1 MSQRFD
7 IVHIDFQANA
17 RGANAA
23 IESMRQGAEK
33 CKQQVKD
40 LKEQLEKGKKAN
52 LPTSD
57 IQKLEDSLK
66 AARKEFRQ
74 WDSAYNQLIKGMRTL
89 DIAVK
94 AFNDGSLAKMNAAFQ
109 KSAYNAAKLQKTRL
123 NPESQ
128 TFKKDSIELQAL
140 MDAAQRNLSSLNTV
154 ANQVI
159 KTVQNGGKVSRNAVT
174 EELQQQRELLS
185 VLSETDKGYA
195 QTQRRVAMLDHIL
208 KSIGGSYDYIRQNIS
223 DTNKVSD
230 DTLRK
235 MYDELKQ
242 VNNEGKVTQQVMR
255 ENATAM
261 REIRKEQNR
270 RVESVL
276 GGDLG
281 KQSEA
286 SIRNAIANARE
297 LIQVYGTSSKRAQT
311 LAAQIVNAES
321 YLKTVG
327 VEAARAAKQQADA
340 VQLAADKY
348 KMMQDRIKN
357 IGSLSQSALTE
368 TQKFWQAQLEGANVG
383 SAAYKRA
390 ERALNAIAK
399 QQRELTI
406 AMSQQSASKLSR
418 KNLSTLSESELRESV
433 AAAKQL
439 AASMKP
445 TDKAYKDLINN
456 IIRAEE
462 YVKSFGLEGQRS
474 AHQAA
479 EQMKVMNDRM
489 LHLSTLSDGAL
500 EETRKFWQEQ
510 MNGAERGSKAYT
522 EFETKMQEVVDRQK
536 QLAVSQNKN
545 AAMSL
550 MPGTSA
556 LKTMGEGEI
565 RKAIEAAR
573 EYQKTLAADTNE
585 YTKLSG
591 AIFNAEEYLRK
602 YGVEADKARLKEEQL
617 KTVMTDRLNSLT
629 RLSQSALAETKQY
642 WQAQLQGAERSS
654 AAYQTAEAN
663 LKSITRLETL
673 RKEVQSQQVLT
684 KPDNY
689 GDVEIRQA
697 IKAMEELR
705 DAQAHG
711 SKKWEEYNQHVLNGK
726 KYLDE
731 WAQTDS
737 LMKFEGQMNN
747 LTTLSDNALAETKK
761 FWETMV
767 AGAAK
772 GSSELTQYEARL
784 KAVKQEESARVQLS
798 NEMAA
803 QKLGGGLRLLSEG
816 EIRKSIEA
824 AREYQ
829 KTLKID
835 SDEYRNLSKN
845 IVDAESYVRK
855 YGVEAQR
862 SAQKDIEAQEKANAE
877 RQKTIQLMQDQ
888 LQKQGVGLSESAL
901 KAQHQYWQ
909 RLIDDPKTA
918 AGSLQQYK
926 DNLEE
931 VEGLQKLMV
940 LRKGQNALDFFR
952 GDTSD
957 ASADEIKKNADALK
971 TYRDSLP
978 RQNEAAIIQEINGYL
993 AQAGQSASGAASQM
1007 MSLRDAFRI
1016 GLQGGNGIFKG
1027 TPEQLRQAKQVLQE
1041 TLATTEKGSK
1051 RFEQLRRALDGI
1063 ALEEKRVGAVTKE
1076 MQAVLDQPK
1085 GRSFNELKIAV
1096 EEGRKQLNSM
1106 SRTTKEAQKAY
1117 DELAAKVRA
1126 ADLELKTLQNT
1137 EKGTTSSFEKA
1148 VSRLKTYI
1156 TLYMGTAVAMQK
1168 LGTTVSDL
1176 MTLSDKMGEV
1186 RKTTGFTAEQVG
1198 RLSDNLTKLDTR
1210 TPVQNL
1216 MEISAA
1222 AGQLGLTSLED
1233 VQGFTEAANM
1243 MLIALPEMGQEAAT
1257 EMMKIAIATGE
1268 VKKIQDQMR
1277 KGMIDGSSASAVAME
1292 KIGSTIDR
1300 LRATTAA
1307 SAPPIADFV
1316 KRVGAVGAQSGIT
1329 VDQVAALGATVNSL
1343 GMGTEMA
1350 ATVVSRMIPALKNH
1364 AFDLAQAIGVTP
1376 DTIRNLVDGGKGME
1390 AILMILQHIK
1400 EQNLNADGIDKLLGI
1415 GGMGE
1420 IMKEL
1425 DQRGARA
1432 GIVFAGLSQN
1442 VDELRKNLI
1451 TANDAYTEG
1460 TAIQDEYNKMN
1471 DTTAAK
1477 WERLKNQMEEFFVS
1491 DANQRVLGYLI
1502 DALRVVVNLL
1512 TGDGGVSVAF
1522 RSLIVLAATWKL
1534 GIANMAVGVVQSFSK
1549 IGEAIGLV
1557 KSKMTALQKANI
1569 WLALATAVAYVA
1581 YKFITYKNAI
1591 DKASEAL
1598 GKAKENIA
1606 EAEERFE
1613 GYWKKIENTN
1623 NALLRAQSYHN
1634 GLSAEVDKLRQSTD
1648 KGSAATALLSKK
1660 QGELKNSENAVTK
1673 ASNDHRVAIGNLNSI
1688 YSKYLGFLLTER
1700 NYALMAADAHD
1711 KIAAAIRREMLAKE
1725 KDAAISEVRS
1735 KYTSD
1740 ISSDYG
1746 DLNQRLVNMGGLSR
1760 TQASR
1765 AMSALE
1771 KFLRTGF
1778 HYDSSRGVS
1787 MANVD
1792 VVSQLSRSGL
1802 NVKGAT
1808 AQQIAALWFNDYLRR
1823 TYNLSDN
1830 SRIHITG
1837 VQRTSDSKSGWQN
1850 AYTLHG
1856 NLRADYADT
1865 YFNRANEVGA
1875 VSEVFNTDIGVASD
1889 KEAKANANLLRK
1901 NTNIVQQAVKT
1912 ITSKKATNEQVGSA
1926 YEELANSLSGLDKA
1940 IENMDPIKDAKTIA
1954 YYKNLADSINKNK
1967 GIDKK
1972 RLQKSMQNVQNTVSL
1987 SERALAEDY
1996 TTETAGNI
2004 PKIDAGATSNPWGE
2018 NSDAASTDWGK
2029 MNAKELVA
2037 RRKQMN
2043 DFVKALQGDTDV
2055 KSVLAEDPALMKAIS
2070 EKKVSDD
2077 AASVIG
2083 WYNKQRLAIQDVL
2096 HSRFLT
2102 NTGNWQDPKKQKART
2117 AAKMVKDD
2125 MSYYLDEL
2133 DAYYTERKSK
2143 IEEAQSNGEITEAES
2158 WKRTLENEQT
2168 WRQRRAELQEMYAG
2182 KTAKITADEQQKIYD
2197 ILSLRTGD
2205 SSDMIKKTIGSTYG
2219 FIKAVGEK
2227 DAAAMRKIFGNLDK
2241 DIEGDFLKMNK
2252 AVSKQVQAM
2261 VDIINKERP
2270 FNKLTD
2276 NLQENLSK
2284 MGLLVPDL
2292 NAIREKIMDA
2302 VEPDKDALAKI
2313 DDDIQRERTRRLT
2326 FLLGEAE
2333 NAYSMTWDK
2342 LEADMR
2348 DKGMGL
2354 WADAILDSENAD
2366 TEKQALIA
2374 QLHTLYDDVQDAIKQ
2389 EASLMKKQTEI
2400 QWSDAIL
2407 PGNISMKQ
2415 TYEKAAASLGVEQG
2429 RVSRANS
2436 MIGAGALSDNV
2447 ASKLAIKQMQIQL
2460 KMQEHYYNLMR
2471 KIGEE
2476 RVADLKRQE
2485 QEARLR
2491 GDINKADQLAL
2502 DAKHAKMS
2510 LNLTLSEEE
2519 NALAKQHEDIVAR
2532 TEESQSKIYAMLK
2545 DWSTLFASS
2554 LQSLFEASN
2563 TGLGDYYDSL
2573 AKMRLTGEGS
2583 AGGTYVVIENSG
2595 TENATAHYESLDGEE
2610 ALKRQLEIQQQN
2622 AVADAWKKVMDDINN
2637 KISEQITDW
2646 INASLQNQALD
2657 NNTQALMQNTAAL
2670 YASINSQQ
2678 EDFGSDYLVGP
2689 DGVPNYL
2696 RSPESIDELPH
2707 AYRKR
2712 AGFLNNEQD
2721 ETPLPVWPTSEEDWQ
2736 QKQEQI
2742 GSLWTAYKEYG
2753 IAAKTEMAET
2763 LADVPGANS
2772 VLEMNTDQQNAQ
2784 LESVKTTYQDM
2795 VDASK
2800 DASQQMISNQQ
2811 AVNKTNTTTSRQ
2823 MVNTNK
2829 NAFAAMTAA
2838 ANMYGIAYQAMSND
2852 NLTTAQKVQMM
2863 IVQAAGQAAISMLTA
2878 SMAASTG
2885 ETAANAPG
2893 WVSRTLKDLGPIGG
2907 PVAVGVFTA
2916 LIGGLMGLAMSKITK
2931 SKSQIAQATGA
2942 SAGAGRLSTGMLTY
2956 AEGNVN
2962 EFTDPSTLTPG
2973 RSYNVDG
2980 ADGRTY
2986 RAKYMGANPT
2996 THITNGP
3003 EFHLVGESGREAII
3017 DAQTT
3022 RQIQMDDT
3030 GIWHD
3035 IQTLYNGGSIS
3046 AVRRRRSGVRAFA
3059 SGNIDE
3065 FDDVVAVTDGS
3076 TSASGS
3082 GSDATAALQ
3091 ASLDR
3096 NSEVLERALRDGIK
3110 GVFDVYGKGGL
3121 VDSYDRG
3128 KKQVNRHGEKY

>member
-1 MSQRFD
+1 MSQRYD

-23 IESMRQGAEK
+23 IESMRQGAER

-52 LPTSD
+52 LPTAD

-66 AARKEFRQ
+66 AARKELRQ

-123 NPESQ
+123 NPESG
-128 TFKKDSIELQAL
+128 TFKRDSMEMQAL
-140 MDAAQRNLSSLNTV
+140 MDAAQKNLSQLNTV

-159 KTVQNGGKVSRNAVT
+159 ATVRNGGKVSRNAVT
-174 EELQQQRELLS
+174 EELQQQKELLS

-208 KSIGGSYDYIRQNIS
+208 KTIGGSYDYIRQNIS

-230 DTLRK
+230 ETLRK
-235 MYDELKQ
+235 MYDELQQ
-242 VNNEGKVTQQVMR
+242 VNNAGQVTQQVMR
-255 ENATAM
+255 GNATAM

-286 SIRNAIANARE
+286 EIRNAIANARE

-327 VEAARAAKQQADA
+327 VEAARSAKQQADA

-368 TQKFWQAQLEGANVG
+368 TQKFWQAQLEGATVG

-418 KNLSTLSESELRESV
+418 KNLGALSESELRESIN
-433 AAAKQL
+433 AAKQL

-462 YVKSFGLEGQRS
+462 HVKSFGLEGQRS

-536 QLAVSQNKN
+536 QLAVSQNKQT
-545 AAMSL
+545 AATL
-550 MPGTSA
+550 PNFQN
-556 LKTMGEGEI
+556 MGEGEI
-565 RKAIEAAR
+565 RRAIEAAR
-573 EYQKTLAADTNE
+573 EYQKTL
-585 YTKLSG
+585 
-591 AIFNAEEYLRK
+591 
-602 YGVEADKARLKEEQL
+602 Q
-617 KTVMTDRLNSLT
+617 
-629 RLSQSALAETKQY
+629 
-642 WQAQLQGAERSS
+642 
-654 AAYQTAEAN
+654 
-663 LKSITRLETL
+663 
-673 RKEVQSQQVLT
+673 
-684 KPDNY
+684 
-689 GDVEIRQA
+689 
-697 IKAMEELR
+697 
-705 DAQAHG
+705 
-711 SKKWEEYNQHVLNGK
+711 
-726 KYLDE
+726 
-731 WAQTDS
+731 
-737 LMKFEGQMNN
+737 
-747 LTTLSDNALAETKK
+747 
-761 FWETMV
+761 
-767 AGAAK
+767 
-772 GSSELTQYEARL
+772 
-784 KAVKQEESARVQLS
+784 
-798 NEMAA
+798 
-803 QKLGGGLRLLSEG
+803 
-816 EIRKSIEA
+816 
-824 AREYQ
+824 
-829 KTLKID
+829 ID

-845 IVDAESYVRK
+845 IVDAEAYVRK

-877 RQKTIQLMQDQ
+877 RQKAIQLMQDQ
-888 LQKQGVGLSESAL
+888 LQKQGAGLSESAL

-926 DNLEE
+926 NNLEE

-940 LRKGQNALDFFR
+940 LKKGQNALDFFR

-978 RQNEAAIIQEINGYL
+978 RQADAAIIYEINGYL
-993 AQAGQSASGAASQM
+993 AQAGQSASGVASQM

-1016 GLQGGNGIFKG
+1016 GLQGGNGSFKG

-1051 RFEQLRRALDGI
+1051 QFEQLRSALDGI
-1063 ALEEKRVGAVTKE
+1063 ALEEKRVGDVTKE

-1117 DELAAKVRA
+1117 DELATKVRA

-1137 EKGTTSSFEKA
+1137 EKGTTSAFEKA

-1277 KGMIDGSSASAVAME
+1277 QGIIEGSSASAVAME

-1400 EQNLNADGIDKLLGI
+1400 DQNLNADGIDKLLGI

-1451 TANDAYTEG
+1451 TANDAYVEG

-1491 DANQRVLGYLI
+1491 DANQRALGILI

-1512 TGDGGVSVAF
+1512 TGDGGFSVAF
-1522 RSLIVLAATWKL
+1522 RSLIVLTATWRI
-1534 GIANMAVGVVQSFSK
+1534 GIASMAVGVVQAFSK

-1557 KSKMTALQKANI
+1557 KGKMTALQKANV
-1569 WLALATAVAYVA
+1569 WVALATAVAYVA
-1581 YKFITYKNAI
+1581 YKFITYKNAV

-1613 GYWKKIENTN
+1613 GYWEKLEKANKS
-1623 NALLRAQSYHN
+1623 LLKAQAYHN
-1634 GLSAEVDKLRQSTD
+1634 SLSAEVDKLRQSTD

-1660 QGELKNSENAVTK
+1660 QEELKNSENAVTK
-1673 ASNDHRVAIGNLNSI
+1673 ASNAHRVAIGNLNSI

-1700 NYALMAADAHD
+1700 NYALLAADAHD

-1740 ISSDYG
+1740 ISEDYG
-1746 DLNQRLVNMGGLSR
+1746 DLNQQLVNKGGLSR

-1778 HYDSSRGVS
+1778 HYDSSKGVS
-1787 MANVD
+1787 VANAD
-1792 VVSQLSRSGL
+1792 IISQFNRSGL
-1802 NVKGAT
+1802 DVEGAT
-1808 AQQIAALWFNDYLRR
+1808 AQQIAALWFNDYLRK
-1823 TYNLSDN
+1823 TYNLSDL
-1830 SRIHITG
+1830 SRGQITG
-1837 VQRTSDSKSGWQN
+1837 VQRTSNYKSGWQN
-1850 AYTLHG
+1850 EYTLYG

-1865 YFNRANEVGA
+1865 YFDRANEVGA
-1875 VSEVFNTDIGVASD
+1875 VSEVFNTDLGVESE
-1889 KEAKANANLLRK
+1889 KEAKANANLLRE
-1901 NTNIVQQAVKT
+1901 NTKIIQQAVKT
-1912 ITSKKATNEQVGSA
+1912 ITSKKATKEQVGGA
-1926 YEELANSLSGLDKA
+1926 YEDLANSLSGIDKA
-1940 IENMDPIKDAKTIA
+1940 VENMDPIKDAKTIA

-1967 GIDKK
+1967 DIDKK

-1996 TTETAGNI
+1996 TAGTVGNI
-2004 PKIDAGATSNPWGE
+2004 PKIDAGASSNPWGE
-2018 NSDAASTDWGK
+2018 NPDAASTDWGK

-2037 RRKQMN
+2037 RRQQMN

-2070 EKKVSDD
+2070 EKKVSGD
-2077 AASVIG
+2077 ADSVIG
-2083 WYNKQRLAIQDVL
+2083 WYNTQRLKIQDVL

-2102 NTGNWQDPKKQKART
+2102 NTGAWKDPKNQRA
-2117 AAKMVKDD
+2117 AAKKVKDE
-2125 MSYYLDEL
+2125 MSYYMDEL
-2133 DAYYTERKSK
+2133 DAYYTDRKSK
-2143 IEEAQSNGEITEAES
+2143 IEEAMSNGEITEAES
-2158 WKRTLENEQT
+2158 WKRTLENEQA

-2182 KTAKITADEQQKIYD
+2182 KTEKVTADEQQKIYD

-2227 DAAAMRKIFGNLDK
+2227 DAAAMHKILGKLDK

-2270 FNKLTD
+2270 FNSLTE
-2276 NLQENLSK
+2276 NLQTNLQK
-2284 MGLLVPDL
+2284 MDLLVPEL
-2292 NAIREKIMDA
+2292 NKKLKKIQDA
-2302 VEPDKDALAKI
+2302 VEPDKEAEAKI
-2313 DDDIQRERTRRLT
+2313 NDEIQQQTYLRTT

-2348 DKGMGL
+2348 KNGMGS
-2354 WADAILDSENAD
+2354 WADAILANEDAD
-2366 TEKQALIA
+2366 TAKQAVIA
-2374 QLHTLYDDVQDAIKQ
+2374 QLHSLYDDVQDAIKK

-2400 QWSDAIL
+2400 QWSDALL
-2407 PGNISMKQ
+2407 PNGMSIKDTYNRAISAIGIQ
-2415 TYEKAAASLGVEQG
+2415 SDST
-2429 RVSRANS
+2429 SRANS
-2436 MIGAGALSDNV
+2436 LINAGTSSQRV
-2447 ASKLAIKQMQIQL
+2447 ADQLAIKQMQIQL
-2460 KMQEHYYNLMR
+2460 NMQEHYYNIMR
-2471 KIGEE
+2471 KIGQE
-2476 RVADLKRQE
+2476 RIDDLERQKKAAE
-2485 QEARLR
+2485 LAGDKEKAARLAY
-2491 GDINKADQLAL
+2491 DAD
-2502 DAKHAKMS
+2502 HARAS
-2510 LNLTLSEEE
+2510 LNLAT
-2519 NALAKQHEDIVAR
+2519 
-2532 TEESQSKIYAMLK
+2532 TEEQVALDKQRADIIARMEESENRLYSSLRE
-2545 DWSTLFASS
+2545 WSSLLASS
-2554 LQSLFEASN
+2554 MQSLFEASN

-2583 AGGTYVVIENSG
+2583 AGGTYVVIDNSG
-2595 TENATAHYESLDGEE
+2595 TENASAHYESLDGEE
-2610 ALKRQLEIQQQN
+2610 ALKRQLEIEQQN
-2622 AVADAWKKVMDDINN
+2622 AVADAWKKVMDDINQ
-2637 KISEQITDW
+2637 KINDEITDW
-2646 INASLQNQALD
+2646 MNAALQNQAID
-2657 NNTQALMQNTAAL
+2657 ANTAAVN
-2670 YASINSQQ
+2670 INTAAVNALSAQLGSNVTQ
-2678 EDFGSDYLVGP
+2678 SGIGADKSGLGSTLEGGSEEEGGVPFYLNPESGQIPSSDYLMTDGNGESFKP
-2689 DGVPNYL
+2689 DWQM
-2696 RSPESIDELPH
+2696 SADELVEKGSNWA
-2707 AYRKR
+2707 AYYDMKTQ
-2712 AGFLNNEQD
+2712 ASNEST
-2721 ETPLPVWPTSEEDWQ
+2721 EAVISNA
-2736 QKQEQI
+2736 K
-2742 GSLWTAYKEYG
+2742 KE
-2753 IAAKTEMAET
+2753 A
-2763 LADVPGANS
+2763 LA
-2772 VLEMNTDQQNAQ
+2772 
-2784 LESVKTTYQDM
+2784 VK
-2795 VDASK
+2795 AS
-2800 DASQQMISNQQ
+2800 SNQQ
-2811 AVNKTNTTTSRQ
+2811 QTSTES
-2823 MVNTNK
+2823 M
-2829 NAFAAMTAA
+2829 FAKMAQA
-2838 ANMYGIAYQAMSND
+2838 ANLYGIAYQTMSND
-2852 NLTTAQKVQMM
+2852 NLSTSQKFELFALQS
-2863 IVQAAGQAAISMLTA
+2863 AGQAAIAMLTTDLFQEQA
-2878 SMAASTG
+2878 NQMVRMPGILGKLLGEMPYPAAMAAY
-2885 ETAANAPG
+2885 AA
-2893 WVSRTLKDLGPIGG
+2893 V
-2907 PVAVGVFTA
+2907 TA
-2916 LIGGLMGLAMSKITK
+2916 LMGGLMALATSRVTK
-2931 SKSQIAQATGA
+2931 SKSQIAQVTGA

-3003 EFHLVGESGREAII
+3003 EFHLVGERGREAII

-3046 AVRRRRSGVRAFA
+3046 AVRRRRGGVRAFA

-3065 FDDVVAVTDGS
+3065 FDDVVAVTDGG

-3082 GSDATAALQ
+3082 GSNATAALQ

-3110 GVFDVYGKGGL
+3110 GIFNVYGKGGL

>member
-1 MSQRFD
+1 MSQRYD

-23 IESMRQGAEK
+23 IESMRQGADR

-52 LPTSD
+52 LPTAE

-123 NPESQ
+123 NPESG
-128 TFKKDSIELQAL
+128 TFKQDSREMQAL
-140 MDAAQRNLSSLNTV
+140 MDAAQKNLSQLNTV

-159 KTVQNGGKVSRNAVT
+159 ATVRNGGKVSRNAVT
-174 EELQQQRELLS
+174 EELQQQKELLS

-195 QTQRRVAMLDHIL
+195 QTQHRVAMLEHIL

-230 DTLRK
+230 ETLRK
-235 MYDELKQ
+235 MYDELQQ
-242 VNNEGKVTQQVMR
+242 VNKAGQVTQQVMR
-255 ENATAM
+255 GNATVM
-261 REIRKEQNR
+261 REIRKEQSR

-286 SIRNAIANARE
+286 EIRNAIANARE
-297 LIQVYGTSSKRAQT
+297 LIQVYGTSSKKAQT

-327 VEAARAAKQQADA
+327 VEAARATRQQADA
-340 VQLAADKY
+340 IQLAADKY
-348 KMMQDRIKN
+348 KMMQERIKN
-357 IGSLSQSALTE
+357 IGSLSQGALAE
-368 TQKFWQAQLEGANVG
+368 TQKFWQAQLEGATVG

-418 KNLSTLSESELRESV
+418 KNLSTLSESELRESIN
-433 AAAKQL
+433 AAKQL

-462 YVKSFGLEGQRS
+462 YVKSFGLEGQRN

-522 EFETKMQEVVDRQK
+522 EFETKLQEVVNRQK
-536 QLAVSQNKN
+536 QLSVSQNKQT
-545 AAMSL
+545 AATL
-550 MPGTSA
+550 PNFQN
-556 LKTMGEGEI
+556 MGEGEI
-565 RKAIEAAR
+565 RRA
-573 EYQKTLAADTNE
+573 
-585 YTKLSG
+585 
-591 AIFNAEEYLRK
+591 
-602 YGVEADKARLKEEQL
+602 
-617 KTVMTDRLNSLT
+617 
-629 RLSQSALAETKQY
+629 
-642 WQAQLQGAERSS
+642 
-654 AAYQTAEAN
+654 
-663 LKSITRLETL
+663 
-673 RKEVQSQQVLT
+673 
-684 KPDNY
+684 
-689 GDVEIRQA
+689 
-697 IKAMEELR
+697 
-705 DAQAHG
+705 
-711 SKKWEEYNQHVLNGK
+711 
-726 KYLDE
+726 
-731 WAQTDS
+731 
-737 LMKFEGQMNN
+737 
-747 LTTLSDNALAETKK
+747 
-761 FWETMV
+761 
-767 AGAAK
+767 
-772 GSSELTQYEARL
+772 
-784 KAVKQEESARVQLS
+784 
-798 NEMAA
+798 
-803 QKLGGGLRLLSEG
+803 
-816 EIRKSIEA
+816 IEA

-888 LQKQGVGLSESAL
+888 LQKQGAGLSESAL

-918 AGSLQQYK
+918 ASSLQDYNYK
-926 DNLEE
+926 KNLKV
-931 VEGLQKLMV
+931 VEDLQNQMMITQG
-940 LRKGQNALDFFR
+940 RNALAFFR
-952 GDTSD
+952 GDTSN
-957 ASADEIKKNADALK
+957 ASADQIKQNADALK
-971 TYRDSLP
+971 VYRDSLP

-1016 GLQGGNGIFKG
+1016 GLQGGNGSFKG
-1027 TPEQLRQAKQVLQE
+1027 TPEQLRQAKKLLEE
-1041 TLATTEKGSK
+1041 TLATTDKGSK

-1117 DELAAKVRA
+1117 DELAAKVRD

-1156 TLYMGTAVAMQK
+1156 TLYMGTAVAIQK
-1168 LGTTVSDL
+1168 LGTTVDDL

-1277 KGMIDGSSASAVAME
+1277 KGIIEGSSASAVAME

-1400 EQNLNADGIDKLLGI
+1400 EQNLNADDIDKLLGI

-1460 TAIQDEYNKMN
+1460 TAILDEYNKMN

-1491 DANQRVLGYLI
+1491 DANQKFIGSII
-1502 DALRVVVNLL
+1502 DGLRWIVNLL
-1512 TGDGGVSVAF
+1512 TGDGGISVAF
-1522 RSLIVLAATWKL
+1522 RALIVLAATWRL
-1534 GIANMAVGVVQSFSK
+1534 GIANMAAGVVQSFSK

-1557 KSKMTALQKANI
+1557 KGKMTALQKANVWI
-1569 WLALATAVAYVA
+1569 ALATAVAYVA
-1581 YKFITYKNAI
+1581 YKFITYKNAV

-1613 GYWKKIENTN
+1613 GYWKKIEITN
-1623 NALLRAQSYHN
+1623 NALRKAQAYHN
-1634 GLSAEVDKLRQSTD
+1634 SLSEEVDKLRQSTD
-1648 KGSAATALLSKK
+1648 KGSAATTLLSKK
-1660 QGELKNSENAVTK
+1660 QEDLKNSENAVTK
-1673 ASNDHRVAIGNLNSI
+1673 ASNAHRVAIGNLNSI

-1700 NYALMAADAHD
+1700 NYAILAADAHD
-1711 KIAAAIRREMLAKE
+1711 KVAAAIRREMLAKE

-1740 ISSDYG
+1740 IASDYG
-1746 DLNQRLVNMGGLSR
+1746 DLNQLLVNKGGLKPK
-1760 TQASR
+1760 QASR

-1787 MANVD
+1787 MANAD
-1792 VVSQLSRSGL
+1792 VVSQLNRSGL
-1802 NVKGAT
+1802 DVKGTT

-1823 TYNLSDN
+1823 TYNLSDF
-1830 SRIHITG
+1830 SRSHITG
-1837 VQRTSDSKSGWQN
+1837 VQWTSDFKSGWQN
-1850 AYTLHG
+1850 IYTPFHG
-1856 NLRADYADT
+1856 NLRADYADK

-1940 IENMDPIKDAKTIA
+1940 VENMDPVKDAKTIA

-2004 PKIDAGATSNPWGE
+2004 PKIDAGASRNPWGE
-2018 NSDAASTDWGK
+2018 NSDASSTDWGK

-2043 DFVKALQGDTDV
+2043 EFVKALQGDTDV

-2077 AASVIG
+2077 ADSVIG
-2083 WYNKQRLAIQDVL
+2083 WYNTQRLKIQDVL

-2102 NTGNWQDPKKQKART
+2102 NTGSWKDPKNQRS
-2117 AAKMVKDD
+2117 AAKKVKDE
-2125 MSYYLDEL
+2125 MSYYMEEL

-2158 WKRTLENEQT
+2158 WKRTLENEQA

-2227 DAAAMRKIFGNLDK
+2227 DAAAMHKILGKLDK
-2241 DIEGDFLKMNK
+2241 DIEQDFLKMNK

-2270 FNKLTD
+2270 FNSLTD
-2276 NLQENLSK
+2276 NLQTNLQK
-2284 MGLLVPDL
+2284 MDLLVPEL
-2292 NAIREKIMDA
+2292 NKKLKTIQDV
-2302 VEPDKDALAKI
+2302 VEPDKDAEAKMN
-2313 DDDIQRERTRRLT
+2313 DEIQQQTYRRLT

-2348 DKGMGL
+2348 KNGMGS
-2354 WADAILDSENAD
+2354 WADAILGSEDAD
-2366 TEKQALIA
+2366 TAKQAVIA
-2374 QLHTLYDDVQDAIKQ
+2374 QLHSIYDDVQDAIKK

-2407 PGNISMKQ
+2407 PGNVSMKQ
-2415 TYEKAAASLGVEQG
+2415 TYERTAAALGVEQG

-2447 ASKLAIKQMQIQL
+2447 ASKLAIKQIQIQL

-2502 DAKHAKMS
+2502 DAKHAQMS

-2595 TENATAHYESLDGEE
+2595 TENASAHYESLDGEE
-2610 ALKRQLEIQQQN
+2610 ALKRQLEIEQQN
-2622 AVADAWKKVMDDINN
+2622 AMADAWKKVMDDINN

-2696 RSPESIDELPH
+2696 RSPESMDELPR

-2712 AGFLNNEQD
+2712 AGLLNNEQG
-2721 ETPLPVWPTSEEDWQ
+2721 EAPLPVWPTSEEDLQ

-2753 IAAKTEMAET
+2753 IAAKTEMAEA

-2784 LESVKTTYQDM
+2784 LESMKTTYQDM

-2800 DASQQMISNQQ
+2800 DASLQMISNQQ
-2811 AVNKTNTTTSRQ
+2811 AVNKTNTATSRQ

-2931 SKSQIAQATGA
+2931 SKSQIAQVTGA

-2986 RAKYMGANPT
+2986 RAKYMGANPK

-3003 EFHLVGESGREAII
+3003 EFHLVGERGREAII

-3076 TSASGS
+3076 TSASSS

-3110 GVFDVYGKGGL
+3110 GIFDVYGKGGL
-3121 VDSYDRG
+3121 VDSYDRA
-3128 KKQVNRHGEKY
+3128 KKNVNRHGEKY

>member
-1 MSQRFD
+1 MSQRYD

-23 IESMRQGAEK
+23 IESMRQGADR

-52 LPTSD
+52 LPTAE

-123 NPESQ
+123 NPESG
-128 TFKKDSIELQAL
+128 TFKQDSREMQAL
-140 MDAAQRNLSSLNTV
+140 MDAAQKNLSQLNTV

-159 KTVQNGGKVSRNAVT
+159 ATVRNGGKVSRNAVT
-174 EELQQQRELLS
+174 EELQQQKELLS

-195 QTQRRVAMLDHIL
+195 QTQRRVAMLEHIL
-208 KSIGGSYDYIRQNIS
+208 KTIGGSYDYIRQNIS

-230 DTLRK
+230 ETLRK
-235 MYDELKQ
+235 MYDELQQ
-242 VNNEGKVTQQVMR
+242 VNNAGQVTQQVMR
-255 ENATAM
+255 GNATAM

-297 LIQVYGTSSKRAQT
+297 LIQVYGTSSKKAQT

-327 VEAARAAKQQADA
+327 VEAARATRQQADA
-340 VQLAADKY
+340 IQLAADKY
-348 KMMQDRIKN
+348 KMMQERIKN
-357 IGSLSQSALTE
+357 IGSLSQGALAE
-368 TQKFWQAQLEGANVG
+368 TQKFWQAQLESATVG

-418 KNLSTLSESELRESV
+418 KNLSTLSESELRESIN
-433 AAAKQL
+433 AAKQL

-522 EFETKMQEVVDRQK
+522 EFETKLQDVVNRQK
-536 QLAVSQNKN
+536 QLAVEQNK
-545 AAMSL
+545 
-550 MPGTSA
+550 
-556 LKTMGEGEI
+556 
-565 RKAIEAAR
+565 
-573 EYQKTLAADTNE
+573 
-585 YTKLSG
+585 
-591 AIFNAEEYLRK
+591 
-602 YGVEADKARLKEEQL
+602 
-617 KTVMTDRLNSLT
+617 
-629 RLSQSALAETKQY
+629 
-642 WQAQLQGAERSS
+642 
-654 AAYQTAEAN
+654 QTAA
-663 LKSITRLETL
+663 TL
-673 RKEVQSQQVLT
+673 PNFQ
-684 KPDNY
+684 NM
-689 GDVEIRQA
+689 G
-697 IKAMEELR
+697 
-705 DAQAHG
+705 
-711 SKKWEEYNQHVLNGK
+711 
-726 KYLDE
+726 
-731 WAQTDS
+731 
-737 LMKFEGQMNN
+737 
-747 LTTLSDNALAETKK
+747 
-761 FWETMV
+761 
-767 AGAAK
+767 
-772 GSSELTQYEARL
+772 
-784 KAVKQEESARVQLS
+784 
-798 NEMAA
+798 
-803 QKLGGGLRLLSEG
+803 EG

-845 IVDAESYVRK
+845 IVDAEAYVRK

-862 SAQKDIEAQEKANAE
+862 SAQKDIEAQEKANVE
-877 RQKTIQLMQDQ
+877 RQKAIQLMQDQ
-888 LQKQGVGLSESAL
+888 LQKQGFGLSESAL

-926 DNLEE
+926 DNLKE
-931 VEGLQKLMV
+931 VENLQNQMMV
-940 LRKGQNALDFFR
+940 TQGQNALAFFR

-957 ASADEIKKNADALK
+957 ASADQIKQNADALK

-978 RQNEAAIIQEINGYL
+978 RQADAAIIQEINGYL

-1007 MSLRDAFRI
+1007 MSLNDAISI
-1016 GLQGGNGIFKG
+1016 GLQGVNGSFKG

-1051 RFEQLRRALDGI
+1051 QFEQLRSALDGI
-1063 ALEEKRVGAVTKE
+1063 ALEEKRVGDVTKE
-1076 MQAVLDQPK
+1076 MQDVLDQPK

-1148 VSRLKTYI
+1148 VSRLETYI

-1168 LGTTVSDL
+1168 LGTTVDDL

-1210 TPVQNL
+1210 TPVQSL

-1277 KGMIDGSSASAVAME
+1277 KGIIEGSSASAVAME

-1460 TAIQDEYNKMN
+1460 TAILDEYNKMN

-1491 DANQRVLGYLI
+1491 DANQRFFGKLI
-1502 DALRVVVNLL
+1502 DALRVVVDLL
-1512 TGDGGVSVAF
+1512 TGDGGISVAF
-1522 RSLIVLAATWKL
+1522 RSLIVLAATWRL

-1557 KSKMTALQKANI
+1557 KSKMTALQKANVWI
-1569 WLALATAVAYVA
+1569 ALATAVAYAA
-1581 YKFITYKNAI
+1581 YKFITYKNAV

-1606 EAEERFE
+1606 EAEVRFE
-1613 GYWKKIENTN
+1613 GYWKKIEITN
-1623 NALLRAQSYHN
+1623 NALLKAQAYHN
-1634 GLSAEVDKLRQSTD
+1634 SLSEEVDKLRQSTD
-1648 KGSAATALLSKK
+1648 KGSAATTLLSKK
-1660 QGELKNSENAVTK
+1660 QEDLKNSENAVTK
-1673 ASNDHRVAIGNLNSI
+1673 ASNAHRVAIGNLNSI

-1700 NYALMAADAHD
+1700 NYAILAADAHD
-1711 KIAAAIRREMLAKE
+1711 KVAAAIRREMLAKE

-1740 ISSDYG
+1740 IASDYG
-1746 DLNQRLVNMGGLSR
+1746 DLNQLLVNKGGLKPK
-1760 TQASR
+1760 QASR

-1787 MANVD
+1787 MANAD
-1792 VVSQLSRSGL
+1792 VVSQLNRSGL
-1802 NVKGAT
+1802 DVKGTT

-1823 TYNLSDN
+1823 TYNLSDF
-1830 SRIHITG
+1830 SRSHITG
-1837 VQRTSDSKSGWQN
+1837 VQWTSDFKSGWQN
-1850 AYTLHG
+1850 IYTPFHG
-1856 NLRADYADT
+1856 NLRADYADK

-2004 PKIDAGATSNPWGE
+2004 PKIDAGVSRNPWGE
-2018 NSDAASTDWGK
+2018 NLDAASTDWGK

-2077 AASVIG
+2077 ADSVIG
-2083 WYNKQRLAIQDVL
+2083 WYNTQRLKIQDVL

-2102 NTGNWQDPKKQKART
+2102 NTGSWKDPKNQRS
-2117 AAKMVKDD
+2117 AAKKVKDD
-2125 MSYYLDEL
+2125 MSYYMEEL

-2158 WKRTLENEQT
+2158 WKRTLENEQA

-2205 SSDMIKKTIGSTYG
+2205 NSDMIKKTIGSTYG

-2227 DAAAMRKIFGNLDK
+2227 DAAAMHKILGKLDK
-2241 DIEGDFLKMNK
+2241 DIESDFLKMNK

-2270 FNKLTD
+2270 FNSLTE
-2276 NLQENLSK
+2276 NLQANLQK
-2284 MGLLVPDL
+2284 MDLLVPEL
-2292 NAIREKIMDA
+2292 NKKLKTIQDA
-2302 VEPDKDALAKI
+2302 VEPDKDAEAKMN
-2313 DDDIQRERTRRLT
+2313 DEIQQQTYRRLT
-2326 FLLGEAE
+2326 FLLGKAE
-2333 NAYSMTWDK
+2333 NAYFMTWDK

-2348 DKGMGL
+2348 KNGMGS
-2354 WADAILDSENAD
+2354 WADAILGSEDAD
-2366 TEKQALIA
+2366 TAKQAVIA
-2374 QLHTLYDDVQDAIKQ
+2374 QLHSIYDDVQDAIKK

-2407 PGNISMKQ
+2407 PGNVSMKQ
-2415 TYEKAAASLGVEQG
+2415 TYERTAAALSVEQG

-2476 RVADLKRQE
+2476 RVADLRRQE

-2502 DAKHAKMS
+2502 DAKHAQMS

-2532 TEESQSKIYAMLK
+2532 TEESQSKIYTMLK

-2583 AGGTYVVIENSG
+2583 AGGMYVVIENSG
-2595 TENATAHYESLDGEE
+2595 TENASAHYETLDGEE

-2670 YASINSQQ
+2670 YASINQQ
-2678 EDFGSDYLVGP
+2678 PEDFGSDYLVGP

-2696 RSPESIDELPH
+2696 RSPESMDELPRS
-2707 AYRKR
+2707 YRKR
-2712 AGFLNNEQD
+2712 AGLLDDEQ
-2721 ETPLPVWPTSEEDWQ
+2721 EENPLPMWPTSEEDWQ

-2784 LESVKTTYQDM
+2784 LESMKTTYQDM

-2800 DASQQMISNQQ
+2800 DASLQMISNQQ
-2811 AVNKTNTTTSRQ
+2811 AVNKTNTATSRQ

-2931 SKSQIAQATGA
+2931 SKSQIAQVTGA

-2986 RAKYMGANPT
+2986 RAKYMGANPK

-3003 EFHLVGESGREAII
+3003 EFHLVGERGREAII

-3059 SGNIDE
+3059 SGNVDE

-3076 TSASGS
+3076 TSASS

-3110 GVFDVYGKGGL
+3110 GIFDVYGKGGL
-3121 VDSYDRG
+3121 VDSYDRA
-3128 KKQVNRHGEKY
+3128 KKNVNRHGEKY

>member
-1 MSQRFD
+1 MSQRYD

-40 LKEQLEKGKKAN
+40 LKDQLEKGKKAN

-128 TFKKDSIELQAL
+128 TYKKDSIELQAL

-159 KTVQNGGKVSRNAVT
+159 KTIQNGGKVSRNAVT
-174 EELQQQRELLS
+174 EELQQQKELLS

-195 QTQRRVAMLDHIL
+195 QTQRRVAMLEHIL

-235 MYDELKQ
+235 MYDELRQ

-327 VEAARAAKQQADA
+327 LEAARATRQQADA

-348 KMMQDRIKN
+348 KMMQERIKN
-357 IGSLSQSALTE
+357 IGSLSQGALAE
-368 TQKFWQAQLEGANVG
+368 TQKFWQAQLDGANVG

-406 AMSQQSASKLSR
+406 AMSQQSAGKLSR
-418 KNLSTLSESELRESV
+418 KNLSTLSESELRDSV

-462 YVKSFGLEGQRS
+462 HIKSFGLEGQRS

-536 QLAVSQNKN
+536 QLAVSQNKQT
-545 AAMSL
+545 AATL
-550 MPGTSA
+550 PNFQN
-556 LKTMGEGEI
+556 MGEGEI
-565 RKAIEAAR
+565 RRAIEAAR
-573 EYQKTLAADTNE
+573 EYQKTL
-585 YTKLSG
+585 
-591 AIFNAEEYLRK
+591 
-602 YGVEADKARLKEEQL
+602 Q
-617 KTVMTDRLNSLT
+617 
-629 RLSQSALAETKQY
+629 
-642 WQAQLQGAERSS
+642 
-654 AAYQTAEAN
+654 
-663 LKSITRLETL
+663 
-673 RKEVQSQQVLT
+673 
-684 KPDNY
+684 
-689 GDVEIRQA
+689 
-697 IKAMEELR
+697 
-705 DAQAHG
+705 
-711 SKKWEEYNQHVLNGK
+711 
-726 KYLDE
+726 
-731 WAQTDS
+731 
-737 LMKFEGQMNN
+737 
-747 LTTLSDNALAETKK
+747 
-761 FWETMV
+761 
-767 AGAAK
+767 
-772 GSSELTQYEARL
+772 
-784 KAVKQEESARVQLS
+784 
-798 NEMAA
+798 
-803 QKLGGGLRLLSEG
+803 
-816 EIRKSIEA
+816 
-824 AREYQ
+824 
-829 KTLKID
+829 ID

-845 IVDAESYVRK
+845 IVDAEAYVRK

-862 SAQKDIEAQEKANAE
+862 SAQKDIEAQEKANVE
-877 RQKTIQLMQDQ
+877 RQKAIQLMQDQ
-888 LQKQGVGLSESAL
+888 LQKQGFGLSESAL

-926 DNLEE
+926 DNLKE
-931 VEGLQKLMV
+931 VENLQNQMMV
-940 LRKGQNALDFFR
+940 TQGQNALAFFR
-952 GDTSD
+952 GDTSN

-978 RQNEAAIIQEINGYL
+978 RQADAAIIQEINGYL
-993 AQAGQSASGAASQM
+993 AQAGKSASGAASQM
-1007 MSLRDAFRI
+1007 MSLHDAISI
-1016 GLQGGNGIFKG
+1016 GLQGGNNIFKG
-1027 TPEQLRQAKQVLQE
+1027 TPEQLRQAKQVLEE
-1041 TLATTEKGSK
+1041 TLATTEKSSH
-1051 RFEQLRRALDGI
+1051 RYEQLRRALDGI

-1096 EEGRKQLNSM
+1096 EEGRKELNSM
-1106 SRTTKEAQKAY
+1106 SRTTKKAQKEY

-1156 TLYMGTAVAMQK
+1156 TLYMGTAVAIQK

-1277 KGMIDGSSASAVAME
+1277 KGIIEGSSASAVAME

-1451 TANDAYTEG
+1451 TANDAYAEG

-1502 DALRVVVNLL
+1502 DALRAVVNLL
-1512 TGDGGVSVAF
+1512 TGDGGISVAF
-1522 RSLIVLAATWKL
+1522 RALIVLAATWRL

-1557 KSKMTALQKANI
+1557 KGKMTALQKANI

-1581 YKFITYKNAI
+1581 YKFITYKNAV

-1606 EAEERFE
+1606 EAEVRFE
-1613 GYWKKIENTN
+1613 GYWKKIEITN
-1623 NALLRAQSYHN
+1623 NALRKAQAYHN
-1634 GLSAEVDKLRQSTD
+1634 GLSAEVDKLRKSTD
-1648 KGSAATALLSKK
+1648 KGSTATALLSKK

-1673 ASNDHRVAIGNLNSI
+1673 ASNAHRVAIGNLNSI

-1746 DLNQRLVNMGGLSR
+1746 DLNQQLVNTGGLSR

-1778 HYDSSRGVS
+1778 HYDSSRGAS
-1787 MANVD
+1787 MANSD
-1792 VVSQLSRSGL
+1792 VISQLNRSGL
-1802 NVKGAT
+1802 NVKGTT
-1808 AQQIAALWFNDYLRR
+1808 AQQIAALWFNDYLRK
-1823 TYNLSDN
+1823 TYNLSDF
-1830 SRIHITG
+1830 SRSQITG

-1865 YFNRANEVGA
+1865 YFNRANDVGA
-1875 VSEVFNTDIGVASD
+1875 VSEVFNTDLGVASEE
-1889 KEAKANANLLRK
+1889 EAKANANLLRK

-1912 ITSKKATNEQVGSA
+1912 ITSDKSTKEQVGSA

-1940 IENMDPIKDAKTIA
+1940 VENMDPIKDAKTIA

-1972 RLQKSMQNVQNTVSL
+1972 RLEKSMQNVQNAVSL

-2004 PKIDAGATSNPWGE
+2004 PKIDAGASSNPWGE
-2018 NSDAASTDWGK
+2018 NPDAASTDWGK

-2070 EKKVSDD
+2070 EKKVSGD
-2077 AASVIG
+2077 ADSVIG
-2083 WYNKQRLAIQDVL
+2083 WYNTQRLKIQDVL

-2102 NTGNWQDPKKQKART
+2102 NTGSWKDPKNQRS
-2117 AAKMVKDD
+2117 AAKKVKDE
-2125 MSYYLDEL
+2125 MSYYMEEL

-2158 WKRTLENEQT
+2158 WKRTLENEQA

-2227 DAAAMRKIFGNLDK
+2227 GAAAMHKILGKLDK
-2241 DIEGDFLKMNK
+2241 DIEQDFLKMNK

-2270 FNKLTD
+2270 FNSLTE
-2276 NLQENLSK
+2276 NLQANLQK
-2284 MGLLVPDL
+2284 MDLLVPEL
-2292 NAIREKIMDA
+2292 NKKLKTIQDA
-2302 VEPDKDALAKI
+2302 VEPDKDAEAKMN
-2313 DDDIQRERTRRLT
+2313 DEIQQQTYRRLT
-2326 FLLGEAE
+2326 FLLGKAE

-2348 DKGMGL
+2348 KNGMGS
-2354 WADAILDSENAD
+2354 WADAILGSEDAD
-2366 TEKQALIA
+2366 TAKQAVIA
-2374 QLHTLYDDVQDAIKQ
+2374 QLHSIYDDVQDAIKK

-2407 PGNISMKQ
+2407 PGNVSMKQ
-2415 TYEKAAASLGVEQG
+2415 TYERTAAALGVEQG

-2476 RVADLKRQE
+2476 RVADLERQE
-2485 QEARLR
+2485 KEARLR

-2519 NALAKQHEDIVAR
+2519 NALAKQREDIVAR
-2532 TEESQSKIYAMLK
+2532 TEESQSKIYSMLK

-2595 TENATAHYESLDGEE
+2595 TENASAHYESLDGEE
-2610 ALKRQLEIQQQN
+2610 ALKRQLEIEQQN

-2670 YASINSQQ
+2670 YAFINSQQ

-2696 RSPESIDELPH
+2696 RSPESMDELPR

-2712 AGFLNNEQD
+2712 AGFLNDEQD
-2721 ETPLPVWPTSEEDWQ
+2721 ENPLPAWPTSEEDLQ

-2772 VLEMNTDQQNAQ
+2772 VLEMNTDQQEAQ
-2784 LESVKTTYQDM
+2784 LESVKTTYQGM

-2811 AVNKTNTTTSRQ
+2811 SVSKTQTSTDRQ

-2907 PVAVGVFTA
+2907 PVTVGVFTA
-2916 LIGGLMGLAMSKITK
+2916 LIGGLMGVAMSKITK
-2931 SKSQIAQATGA
+2931 SKSQIAQVTGA

-2986 RAKYMGANPT
+2986 RAKYMGTNPK

-3003 EFHLVGESGREAII
+3003 EFHLVGERGREAII

-3030 GIWHD
+3030 GIWRD

-3046 AVRRRRSGVRAFA
+3046 AVRRRRGGVRAFA

-3065 FDDVVAVTDGS
+3065 FDDVVAVTDGG
-3076 TSASGS
+3076 TSANGS

-3128 KKQVNRHGEKY
+3128 KKNVNRHGEKY

>member
-1 MSQRFD
+1 MSQRYD

-23 IESMRQGAEK
+23 IESMRQGADR

-52 LPTSD
+52 LPTAD

-66 AARKEFRQ
+66 AARKELRQ

-123 NPESQ
+123 NPESG
-128 TFKKDSIELQAL
+128 TFKRDSMELQAL
-140 MDAAQRNLSSLNTV
+140 MDAAQKNLSQINTV

-174 EELQQQRELLS
+174 EELQQQKELLS

-208 KSIGGSYDYIRQNIS
+208 KTIGGSYDYIRQNIS

-230 DTLRK
+230 ETLRK
-235 MYDELKQ
+235 MYDELQQ
-242 VNNEGKVTQQVMR
+242 VNNAGQVTQQVMR
-255 ENATAM
+255 GNATAM

-286 SIRNAIANARE
+286 SIRNAISNARE

-327 VEAARAAKQQADA
+327 VEAARAARQQADA

-368 TQKFWQAQLEGANVG
+368 TQKFWQAQLEGATVG

-418 KNLSTLSESELRESV
+418 KNLGALSESELRESIN
-433 AAAKQL
+433 AAKQL

-445 TDKAYKDLINN
+445 TDKAYKDLIDN

-462 YVKSFGLEGQRS
+462 HVKSFGLEGQRS

-522 EFETKMQEVVDRQK
+522 EFETKLQEVANRQK
-536 QLAVSQNKN
+536 QLSASQNKQT
-545 AAMSL
+545 AATL
-550 MPGTSA
+550 PNFQN
-556 LKTMGEGEI
+556 MGEGEI
-565 RKAIEAAR
+565 RRA
-573 EYQKTLAADTNE
+573 
-585 YTKLSG
+585 
-591 AIFNAEEYLRK
+591 
-602 YGVEADKARLKEEQL
+602 
-617 KTVMTDRLNSLT
+617 
-629 RLSQSALAETKQY
+629 
-642 WQAQLQGAERSS
+642 
-654 AAYQTAEAN
+654 
-663 LKSITRLETL
+663 
-673 RKEVQSQQVLT
+673 
-684 KPDNY
+684 
-689 GDVEIRQA
+689 
-697 IKAMEELR
+697 
-705 DAQAHG
+705 
-711 SKKWEEYNQHVLNGK
+711 
-726 KYLDE
+726 
-731 WAQTDS
+731 
-737 LMKFEGQMNN
+737 
-747 LTTLSDNALAETKK
+747 
-761 FWETMV
+761 
-767 AGAAK
+767 
-772 GSSELTQYEARL
+772 
-784 KAVKQEESARVQLS
+784 
-798 NEMAA
+798 
-803 QKLGGGLRLLSEG
+803 
-816 EIRKSIEA
+816 IEA

-845 IVDAESYVRK
+845 IVDAEAYVRK

-877 RQKTIQLMQDQ
+877 RQKAIQLMQDQ

-918 AGSLQQYK
+918 ASSLQDYK
-926 DNLEE
+926 ENLKV
-931 VEGLQKLMV
+931 VEDLQNQMMITQG
-940 LRKGQNALDFFR
+940 RNALAFFR
-952 GDTSD
+952 GDTSN
-957 ASADEIKKNADALK
+957 ASAGQIKQNADALK

-1007 MSLRDAFRI
+1007 MSLNDAINI
-1016 GLQGGNGIFKG
+1016 GLQGVNGSFKG

-1051 RFEQLRRALDGI
+1051 QFEQLRSALDGI

-1117 DELAAKVRA
+1117 DELAAKVRD

-1156 TLYMGTAVAMQK
+1156 TLYMGTAVAIQK
-1168 LGTTVSDL
+1168 LDTTVDDL

-1257 EMMKIAIATGE
+1257 EMMKVAIATGE

-1277 KGMIDGSSASAVAME
+1277 QGTIEGSSASAVAME

-1307 SAPPIADFV
+1307 SAPPITDFV

-1329 VDQVAALGATVNSL
+1329 VDQVAALGATVNAL

-1400 EQNLNADGIDKLLGI
+1400 DQNLNADGIDKLLGI

-1460 TAIQDEYNKMN
+1460 TAILDEYNKMN

-1491 DANQRVLGYLI
+1491 DANQRALGILI
-1502 DALRVVVNLL
+1502 DALRVVVNWL
-1512 TGDGGVSVAF
+1512 TGDGGFSVAL
-1522 RSLIVLAATWKL
+1522 RSLIVLAATWRL

-1557 KSKMTALQKANI
+1557 KGKMTALQKANV
-1569 WLALATAVAYVA
+1569 WVALATAVAYVA
-1581 YKFITYKNAI
+1581 YKFITYKNAV

-1613 GYWKKIENTN
+1613 GYWKKIEHTN
-1623 NALLRAQSYHN
+1623 NALLRAQAYHN
-1634 GLSAEVDKLRQSTD
+1634 GLSAEVDKLRKSTD

-1688 YSKYLGFLLTER
+1688 YSRYLGFLLTER

-1740 ISSDYG
+1740 IASDYG
-1746 DLNQRLVNMGGLSR
+1746 DLNQMLVNKGGLSR

-1787 MANVD
+1787 MANAD
-1792 VVSQLSRSGL
+1792 IISQLKSSGL
-1802 NVKGAT
+1802 NVKGTT
-1808 AQQIAALWFNDYLRR
+1808 AQEIAALWFNDYLRK
-1823 TYNLSDN
+1823 TYNLSYN
-1830 SRIHITG
+1830 SRSQITG
-1837 VQRTSDSKSGWQN
+1837 VQRSSAYKSGWTN
-1850 AYTLHG
+1850 VYTPFHG

-1865 YFNRANEVGA
+1865 YFSRANDVGA
-1875 VSEVFNTDIGVASD
+1875 VSEVFNTDLGGAAED
-1889 KEAKANANLLRK
+1889 EAKANANLLRN
-1901 NTNIVQQAVKT
+1901 NTKIIQRAVKT
-1912 ITSKKATNEQVGSA
+1912 ITSKKATKKQVSGA
-1926 YEELANSLSGLDKA
+1926 YEDLANSLSGLDKA
-1940 IENMDPIKDAKTIA
+1940 VENMDPIKDAKTIA

-1996 TTETAGNI
+1996 TAATVGNI
-2004 PKIDAGATSNPWGE
+2004 PKIDAGASSNPWGE
-2018 NSDAASTDWGK
+2018 NPDAASTDWGK

-2037 RRKQMN
+2037 RRQQMN

-2077 AASVIG
+2077 ADSVIG
-2083 WYNKQRLAIQDVL
+2083 WYNTQRLKIQDVL

-2102 NTGNWQDPKKQKART
+2102 NTGSWKDPKNQRA
-2117 AAKMVKDD
+2117 AAKKVKDD
-2125 MSYYLDEL
+2125 MSYYMDEL

-2143 IEEAQSNGEITEAES
+2143 IEEALSNGEITEAES
-2158 WKRTLENEQT
+2158 WKRTLENEQA

-2227 DAAAMRKIFGNLDK
+2227 DAAAMHKILGKLDK
-2241 DIEGDFLKMNK
+2241 DIEGDFLKKNK

-2348 DKGMGL
+2348 EKGMGS
-2354 WADAILDSENAD
+2354 WADAILGSEDAD
-2366 TEKQALIA
+2366 TAKQAVIA
-2374 QLHTLYDDVQDAIKQ
+2374 QLHSLYDDAQDAIKK
-2389 EASLMKKQTEI
+2389 EASLIKKQTEI

-2407 PGNISMKQ
+2407 PGNVSMKQ
-2415 TYEKAAASLGVEQG
+2415 TYERTVAALGVEQG
-2429 RVSRANS
+2429 RVTRANS

-2460 KMQEHYYNLMR
+2460 QMQEHYYNLMR

-2476 RVADLKRQE
+2476 RVADLRRQE

-2502 DAKHAKMS
+2502 DAKHAQMS

-2519 NALAKQHEDIVAR
+2519 NALAKQREDIVAR
-2532 TEESQSKIYAMLK
+2532 TEESQGKIYAMLK

-2583 AGGTYVVIENSG
+2583 AGGTYVVIDNSG
-2595 TENATAHYESLDGEE
+2595 TKDASAHYEYLDGEE
-2610 ALKRQLEIQQQN
+2610 SLKRQLEIEQQN
-2622 AVADAWKKVMDDINN
+2622 AMADAWKKVMDDINN

-2670 YASINSQQ
+2670 YAFVNSKPEDSGSNYPKNSGDKQ
-2678 EDFGSDYLVGP
+2678 EANLEDNTTGGQ
-2689 DGVPNYL
+2689 GANT
-2696 RSPESIDELPH
+2696 ESIKEN
-2707 AYRKR
+2707 
-2712 AGFLNNEQD
+2712 LN
-2721 ETPLPVWPTSEEDWQ
+2721 ETV
-2736 QKQEQI
+2736 
-2742 GSLWTAYKEYG
+2742 G
-2753 IAAKTEMAET
+2753 
-2763 LADVPGANS
+2763 
-2772 VLEMNTDQQNAQ
+2772 
-2784 LESVKTTYQDM
+2784 
-2795 VDASK
+2795 ASK
-2800 DASQQMISNQQ
+2800 AASQQIKNNLQD
-2811 AVNKTNTTTSRQ
+2811 VNKTNTTTSRQ

-2838 ANMYGIAYQAMSND
+2838 ANMYGIAYQAMSNN

-2885 ETAANAPG
+2885 ETAANAPA
-2893 WVSRTLKDLGPIGG
+2893 WVSKTLKDLGPIGG

-2931 SKSQIAQATGA
+2931 SKSQIAQVTGA

-2996 THITNGP
+2996 THVTNGP

-3030 GIWHD
+3030 GIWRD

-3046 AVRRRRSGVRAFA
+3046 AVRRRRGGVRAFA

-3065 FDDVVAVTDGS
+3065 FNDVVAVADGS
-3076 TSASGS
+3076 ASASGS

-3128 KKQVNRHGEKY
+3128 KKNVNRHGEKY

>member
-1 MSQRFD
+1 MSQRYD

-23 IESMRQGAEK
+23 IESMRQGADR

-52 LPTSD
+52 LSTAE

-123 NPESQ
+123 NPESG
-128 TFKKDSIELQAL
+128 TFKQDSMELQAL
-140 MDAAQRNLSSLNTV
+140 MDAAQKNLSQINTV

-174 EELQQQRELLS
+174 EELQQQKELLS

-195 QTQRRVAMLDHIL
+195 QTQRRVAMLEHIL
-208 KSIGGSYDYIRQNIS
+208 KTVGGSYDYIRQNIS

-235 MYDELKQ
+235 MYDELQQ
-242 VNNEGKVTQQVMR
+242 VNKAGQVTQQVMR
-255 ENATAM
+255 GNATAM
-261 REIRKEQNR
+261 REIRKEQSR

-286 SIRNAIANARE
+286 EIRNAIANARE
-297 LIQVYGTSSKRAQT
+297 LIQVYGTSSKKAQT

-327 VEAARAAKQQADA
+327 VEAARATRQQADA
-340 VQLAADKY
+340 IQLAADKY
-348 KMMQDRIKN
+348 KMMQERIKN
-357 IGSLSQSALTE
+357 IGSLSQGALAE
-368 TQKFWQAQLEGANVG
+368 TQKFWQAQLEGATVG

-418 KNLSTLSESELRESV
+418 KNLSTLSESELRESIN
-433 AAAKQL
+433 AAKQL

-462 YVKSFGLEGQRS
+462 HIKSFGLEGQRS

-522 EFETKMQEVVDRQK
+522 EFETKLQEVVNRQK
-536 QLAVSQNKN
+536 QLSVSQNKQT
-545 AAMSL
+545 AATL
-550 MPGTSA
+550 PNFQN
-556 LKTMGEGEI
+556 MGEGEI
-565 RKAIEAAR
+565 RRA
-573 EYQKTLAADTNE
+573 
-585 YTKLSG
+585 
-591 AIFNAEEYLRK
+591 
-602 YGVEADKARLKEEQL
+602 
-617 KTVMTDRLNSLT
+617 
-629 RLSQSALAETKQY
+629 
-642 WQAQLQGAERSS
+642 
-654 AAYQTAEAN
+654 
-663 LKSITRLETL
+663 
-673 RKEVQSQQVLT
+673 
-684 KPDNY
+684 
-689 GDVEIRQA
+689 
-697 IKAMEELR
+697 
-705 DAQAHG
+705 
-711 SKKWEEYNQHVLNGK
+711 
-726 KYLDE
+726 
-731 WAQTDS
+731 
-737 LMKFEGQMNN
+737 
-747 LTTLSDNALAETKK
+747 
-761 FWETMV
+761 
-767 AGAAK
+767 
-772 GSSELTQYEARL
+772 
-784 KAVKQEESARVQLS
+784 
-798 NEMAA
+798 
-803 QKLGGGLRLLSEG
+803 
-816 EIRKSIEA
+816 IEA

-877 RQKTIQLMQDQ
+877 RQKTIRLMQDQ
-888 LQKQGVGLSESAL
+888 LQKQGAGLSESAL

-918 AGSLQQYK
+918 ASSLQDYK
-926 DNLEE
+926 ENLKV
-931 VEGLQKLMV
+931 VEDLQNQMMITQG
-940 LRKGQNALDFFR
+940 RNALAFFR
-952 GDTSD
+952 GDTSN
-957 ASADEIKKNADALK
+957 ASADQIKQNADALK
-971 TYRDSLP
+971 VYRDSLP

-993 AQAGQSASGAASQM
+993 AQAGQSASGAVSQM

-1016 GLQGGNGIFKG
+1016 GLQGGNGSFKG
-1027 TPEQLRQAKQVLQE
+1027 TPEQLRQAKKLLEE
-1041 TLATTEKGSK
+1041 TLATTDKGSK

-1117 DELAAKVRA
+1117 DELAAKVRD

-1156 TLYMGTAVAMQK
+1156 TLYMGTAVAIQK
-1168 LGTTVSDL
+1168 LGTTVDDL

-1216 MEISAA
+1216 MELSAA

-1277 KGMIDGSSASAVAME
+1277 KGIIEGSSASAVAME

-1460 TAIQDEYNKMN
+1460 TAILDEYNKMN

-1491 DANQRVLGYLI
+1491 DANQKFIGSII
-1502 DALRVVVNLL
+1502 DSLRWIVNLL
-1512 TGDGGVSVAF
+1512 TGDGGISVAF
-1522 RSLIVLAATWKL
+1522 RALIVLAATWRL
-1534 GIANMAVGVVQSFSK
+1534 GIANMAAGVVQSFSK

-1557 KSKMTALQKANI
+1557 KGKMTALQKANI

-1581 YKFITYKNAI
+1581 YKFITYKNAV

-1606 EAEERFE
+1606 EAEVRFE
-1613 GYWKKIENTN
+1613 GYWKKIEITN
-1623 NALLRAQSYHN
+1623 NALLKAQAYHN
-1634 GLSAEVDKLRQSTD
+1634 SLSEEVDKLRQSTD
-1648 KGSAATALLSKK
+1648 KGSAATTLLSKK
-1660 QGELKNSENAVTK
+1660 QEDLKNSENAVTK
-1673 ASNDHRVAIGNLNSI
+1673 ASNAHRVAIGNLNSI

-1700 NYALMAADAHD
+1700 NYAILAADAHD
-1711 KIAAAIRREMLAKE
+1711 KVAAAIRREMLAKE

-1740 ISSDYG
+1740 IASDYG
-1746 DLNQRLVNMGGLSR
+1746 DLNQLLVNKGGLKPK
-1760 TQASR
+1760 QASR

-1787 MANVD
+1787 MANAD
-1792 VVSQLSRSGL
+1792 VVSQLNRSGL
-1802 NVKGAT
+1802 DVKGTT

-1823 TYNLSDN
+1823 TYNLSDF
-1830 SRIHITG
+1830 SRSHITG
-1837 VQRTSDSKSGWQN
+1837 VQWTSDFKSGWQN
-1850 AYTLHG
+1850 IYTPFHG
-1856 NLRADYADT
+1856 NLRADYADK
-1865 YFNRANEVGA
+1865 YFNRANDVGA
-1875 VSEVFNTDIGVASD
+1875 VSEVFNTDLGVASED
-1889 KEAKANANLLRK
+1889 EAKANVNLLRK
-1901 NTNIVQQAVKT
+1901 NTNIIRYAVKT
-1912 ITSKKATNEQVGSA
+1912 ITGKKATKEQVSGA

-1940 IENMDPIKDAKTIA
+1940 VENMDPIKDAKTIA

-1972 RLQKSMQNVQNTVSL
+1972 RLEKSMQNVQNAVSL

-2004 PKIDAGATSNPWGE
+2004 PKIDAGASSNPWGG

-2070 EKKVSDD
+2070 EKKVSED
-2077 AASVIG
+2077 ADSVIG
-2083 WYNKQRLAIQDVL
+2083 WYNTQRLKIQDVL

-2102 NTGNWQDPKKQKART
+2102 NTGSWKDPKNQRA
-2117 AAKMVKDD
+2117 AAKKVKDD
-2125 MSYYLDEL
+2125 MSYYMEEL

-2158 WKRTLENEQT
+2158 WKRTLENEQA

-2182 KTAKITADEQQKIYD
+2182 KTEKVTADEQQKIYD

-2227 DAAAMRKIFGNLDK
+2227 DAAAMHKILGKLDK
-2241 DIEGDFLKMNK
+2241 DIEQDFLKMNK

-2270 FNKLTD
+2270 FNSLTD
-2276 NLQENLSK
+2276 NLQTNLQK
-2284 MGLLVPDL
+2284 MDLLVPEL
-2292 NAIREKIMDA
+2292 NKKLKTIQDA
-2302 VEPDKDALAKI
+2302 VEPDKDAEAKMN
-2313 DDDIQRERTRRLT
+2313 DEIQRQTYLRTT

-2348 DKGMGL
+2348 KNGMGS
-2354 WADAILDSENAD
+2354 WADAILGSEDAD
-2366 TEKQALIA
+2366 TAKQAVIA
-2374 QLHTLYDDVQDAIKQ
+2374 QLHSLYDDVQDAIKK

-2407 PGNISMKQ
+2407 PGNVSMKQ
-2415 TYEKAAASLGVEQG
+2415 TYERTAAALGVEQG

-2436 MIGAGALSDNV
+2436 MIGAGALSDNI
-2447 ASKLAIKQMQIQL
+2447 ASKLAINQMQIQL
-2460 KMQEHYYNLMR
+2460 QMQEHYYNLMR

-2491 GDINKADQLAL
+2491 GDINKAEQLAL
-2502 DAKHAKMS
+2502 DAKHAQMS

-2532 TEESQSKIYAMLK
+2532 TEESQSKMYTMLK
-2545 DWSTLFASS
+2545 DWSSLFASS
-2554 LQSLFEASN
+2554 LQSFFEASN

-2595 TENATAHYESLDGEE
+2595 TENASAHYESLDGEE

-2622 AVADAWKKVMDDINN
+2622 AIADAWKKVMDDINN

-2678 EDFGSDYLVGP
+2678 GDFGSDYLVGP

-2696 RSPESIDELPH
+2696 RSPESMDELPR

-2712 AGFLNNEQD
+2712 AGFLNDEQD
-2721 ETPLPVWPTSEEDWQ
+2721 ENPLPMWPTSEEDLQ

-2772 VLEMNTDQQNAQ
+2772 VLEMNTDQQEAQ

-2800 DASQQMISNQQ
+2800 DASQQMINNQQ
-2811 AVNKTNTTTSRQ
+2811 SVSKTQTSTDRQ

-2916 LIGGLMGLAMSKITK
+2916 LIGGLMGVAMSKITK

-2986 RAKYMGANPT
+2986 RAKYMGTNPK

-3003 EFHLVGESGREAII
+3003 EFHLVGERGREAII

-3046 AVRRRRSGVRAFA
+3046 AVRRRRGGVRAFA

-3065 FDDVVAVTDGS
+3065 FDDVVAVTDGG
-3076 TSASGS
+3076 TSANGS

-3128 KKQVNRHGEKY
+3128 KKNVNRHGEKY

>member
-1 MSQRFD
+1 MSQRYD

-23 IESMRQGAEK
+23 IESMRQGADR

-52 LPTSD
+52 LPTAE

-123 NPESQ
+123 NPESG

-140 MDAAQRNLSSLNTV
+140 MDAAQKNLSQINTV

-159 KTVQNGGKVSRNAVT
+159 ATVRNGGKVSRNAVT
-174 EELQQQRELLS
+174 EELQQQKELLS

-195 QTQRRVAMLDHIL
+195 QTQRRVAMLEHIL
-208 KSIGGSYDYIRQNIS
+208 KTVGGSYDYIRQNIS

-235 MYDELKQ
+235 MYDELQQ
-242 VNNEGKVTQQVMR
+242 VNKAGQVTQQVMR
-255 ENATAM
+255 GNATAM
-261 REIRKEQNR
+261 REIRKEQSR

-297 LIQVYGTSSKRAQT
+297 LIQVYGTSSKKAQT

-357 IGSLSQSALTE
+357 IGSLSQGALTE
-368 TQKFWQAQLEGANVG
+368 TQKFWQAQLDGANVG

-418 KNLSTLSESELRESV
+418 KNLSTLSESELRESIN
-433 AAAKQL
+433 AAKQL

-445 TDKAYKDLINN
+445 TDKAYKDLIDN

-462 YVKSFGLEGQRS
+462 HVKSFGLEGQRS

-522 EFETKMQEVVDRQK
+522 EFETKLQAVVNHQQ
-536 QLAVSQNKN
+536 QLAVSQNKQTVATLPN
-545 AAMSL
+545 FHN
-550 MPGTSA
+550 
-556 LKTMGEGEI
+556 MGEGEI
-565 RKAIEAAR
+565 RRAIEAAR
-573 EYQKTLAADTNE
+573 EYQKTL
-585 YTKLSG
+585 
-591 AIFNAEEYLRK
+591 
-602 YGVEADKARLKEEQL
+602 Q
-617 KTVMTDRLNSLT
+617 
-629 RLSQSALAETKQY
+629 
-642 WQAQLQGAERSS
+642 
-654 AAYQTAEAN
+654 
-663 LKSITRLETL
+663 
-673 RKEVQSQQVLT
+673 
-684 KPDNY
+684 
-689 GDVEIRQA
+689 
-697 IKAMEELR
+697 
-705 DAQAHG
+705 
-711 SKKWEEYNQHVLNGK
+711 
-726 KYLDE
+726 
-731 WAQTDS
+731 
-737 LMKFEGQMNN
+737 
-747 LTTLSDNALAETKK
+747 
-761 FWETMV
+761 
-767 AGAAK
+767 
-772 GSSELTQYEARL
+772 
-784 KAVKQEESARVQLS
+784 
-798 NEMAA
+798 
-803 QKLGGGLRLLSEG
+803 
-816 EIRKSIEA
+816 
-824 AREYQ
+824 
-829 KTLKID
+829 ID

-845 IVDAESYVRK
+845 IVDAEAYVRK

-877 RQKTIQLMQDQ
+877 RQKAIQLMQDQ

-918 AGSLQQYK
+918 ASSLQQYK

-931 VEGLQKLMV
+931 VENLQNQMMETQGK
-940 LRKGQNALDFFR
+940 NALDFFR

-978 RQNEAAIIQEINGYL
+978 RQAESAIIQEINGYL
-993 AQAGQSASGAASQM
+993 AQAGKSASGATSQM
-1007 MSLRDAFRI
+1007 MSLRDALSI
-1016 GLQGGNGIFKG
+1016 GEQGGKGIFKG
-1027 TPEQLRQAKQVLQE
+1027 TTEQLRQAKKVLEE
-1041 TLATTEKGSK
+1041 TLAVTAKADPQYQEI
-1051 RFEQLRRALDGI
+1051 RRALDGI

-1156 TLYMGTAVAMQK
+1156 TLYMGTAVAIQK

-1268 VKKIQDQMR
+1268 MKKIQDQMR
-1277 KGMIDGSSASAVAME
+1277 QGIIEGSSASAVAME

-1350 ATVVSRMIPALKNH
+1350 ATVVSRMIPALKSH

-1491 DANQRVLGYLI
+1491 NANQRFFGKLI
-1502 DALRVVVNLL
+1502 DALRVVVDLL
-1512 TGDGGVSVAF
+1512 TGDGGISVAF
-1522 RSLIVLAATWKL
+1522 RSLIVLAATWRL

-1557 KSKMTALQKANI
+1557 KGKMTALQKANI

-1581 YKFITYKNAI
+1581 YKFITYKNAVE
-1591 DKASEAL
+1591 KASEAL

-1606 EAEERFE
+1606 EAEIRFE

-1623 NALLRAQSYHN
+1623 NALLKAQAYHN
-1634 GLSAEVDKLRQSTD
+1634 NLSAEVDKLRQSTD
-1648 KGSAATALLSKK
+1648 KGSAATVLLSKK
-1660 QGELKNSENAVTK
+1660 QEELKNSENAVTK

-1700 NYALMAADAHD
+1700 NYALLAADAHD
-1711 KIAAAIRREMLAKE
+1711 KVAAAIRREMLAKE

-1740 ISSDYG
+1740 IASDYG
-1746 DLNQRLVNMGGLSR
+1746 DLYQRLVNQGGLSR

-1787 MANVD
+1787 MANAD
-1792 VVSQLSRSGL
+1792 VISQLTRSGL
-1802 NVKGAT
+1802 DVKGTT
-1808 AQQIAALWFNDYLRR
+1808 AQQIAALWFNDYLKK
-1823 TYNLSDN
+1823 TYSLSDQ

-1865 YFNRANEVGA
+1865 YFNRANDVGS
-1875 VSEVFNTDIGVASD
+1875 VSEVFNTDLGVATEE
-1889 KEAKANANLLRK
+1889 EAKANANLLRK
-1901 NTNIVQQAVKT
+1901 NTNIIRQAVKT

-1926 YEELANSLSGLDKA
+1926 YEDLANSLSGLDKA

-1954 YYKNLADSINKNK
+1954 YYKNFADSINKNK

-1972 RLQKSMQNVQNTVSL
+1972 RLQKSIQNVQNTVSL

-2004 PKIDAGATSNPWGE
+2004 PKIDAGASTNPWGE
-2018 NSDAASTDWGK
+2018 NPDAASTDWKK

-2070 EKKVSDD
+2070 EKKVSED
-2077 AASVIG
+2077 ADSVIG

-2102 NTGNWQDPKKQKART
+2102 NTGSWQDPKKKKQHTRSV
-2117 AAKMVKDD
+2117 AKMVKDD
-2125 MSYYLDEL
+2125 MSYYMDEL

-2143 IEEAQSNGEITEAES
+2143 IEEALSSGEITEAES
-2158 WKRTLENEQT
+2158 WKRTLENEQA

-2182 KTAKITADEQQKIYD
+2182 KTEKVTADEQQKIYD
-2197 ILSLRTGD
+2197 ILSIRTGD
-2205 SSDMIKKTIGSTYG
+2205 SSDMIKKTIGSTYE

-2227 DAAAMRKIFGNLDK
+2227 DAAAMHKIFGKLDK

-2270 FNKLTD
+2270 FNSLTD
-2276 NLQENLSK
+2276 NLQTNLQK
-2284 MGLLVPDL
+2284 MDLLVPEL
-2292 NAIREKIMDA
+2292 NKKLKKIQDA
-2302 VEPDKDALAKI
+2302 VEPDRDAEAKMN
-2313 DDDIQRERTRRLT
+2313 DEIQQQTYRRTA
-2326 FLLGEAE
+2326 FLLGKAE

-2348 DKGMGL
+2348 KNGMGS
-2354 WADAILDSENAD
+2354 WVDAILGSEDAE
-2366 TEKQALIA
+2366 TAKQAVLA
-2374 QLHTLYDDVQDAIKQ
+2374 QLHSLYDDVQDAIKK

-2407 PGNISMKQ
+2407 PGNVSMKQ
-2415 TYEKAAASLGVEQG
+2415 AYERTAAALGVEQG

-2447 ASKLAIKQMQIQL
+2447 VSKLAIKQMQIQL
-2460 KMQEHYYNLMR
+2460 QMQEHYYNLMR

-2502 DAKHAKMS
+2502 DAKHAQMS

-2532 TEESQSKIYAMLK
+2532 TEESQGKIYTMLK

-2583 AGGTYVVIENSG
+2583 AGGMYVVIENSG
-2595 TENATAHYESLDGEE
+2595 TENASAHYETLDGEE

-2670 YASINSQQ
+2670 YASINQQQ

-2696 RSPESIDELPH
+2696 RSPESMDELPRS
-2707 AYRKR
+2707 YRKR
-2712 AGFLNNEQD
+2712 AGLLDDEQ
-2721 ETPLPVWPTSEEDWQ
+2721 EENLLPMWPTSEEDWQ

-2742 GSLWTAYKEYG
+2742 GSLWTAYKDYG

-2772 VLEMNTDQQNAQ
+2772 VLEMNTDQQEAH

-2800 DASQQMISNQQ
+2800 DASEQMISNQQ
-2811 AVNKTNTTTSRQ
+2811 AVNKTNTATSRQ

-2916 LIGGLMGLAMSKITK
+2916 LIGGLMGVAMSKITK
-2931 SKSQIAQATGA
+2931 SKSQIAQATGV
-2942 SAGAGRLSTGMLTY
+2942 SVGAGRISTGMLSY

-2973 RSYNVDG
+2973 RSYNVDS

-2986 RAKYMGANPT
+2986 RAKYMGANPK

-3003 EFHLVGESGREAII
+3003 EFHLVGERGREAII

-3035 IQTLYNGGSIS
+3035 IQTLYNGGNIS
-3046 AVRRRRSGVRAFA
+3046 AVRRRRGGVRAFA

-3128 KKQVNRHGEKY
+3128 KKQVNRHGERY

>member
-1 MSQRFD
+1 MSQRYD

-23 IESMRQGAEK
+23 IESMRQGADR

-52 LPTSD
+52 LPTAE

-123 NPESQ
+123 NPESG
-128 TFKKDSIELQAL
+128 TFKQDSMELQAL
-140 MDAAQRNLSSLNTV
+140 MDAAQKNLSQINTV

-159 KTVQNGGKVSRNAVT
+159 KTIQNGGKVSRNAVT
-174 EELQQQRELLS
+174 EELQQQKELLF

-195 QTQRRVAMLDHIL
+195 QTQRRVAMLEHIL
-208 KSIGGSYDYIRQNIS
+208 KTIGGSYDYIRQNIS

-230 DTLRK
+230 ETLRK
-235 MYDELKQ
+235 MYDELQQ
-242 VNNEGKVTQQVMR
+242 VNNAGQVTQQVMR
-255 ENATAM
+255 GNATAM

-327 VEAARAAKQQADA
+327 VEAARATRQQADA
-340 VQLAADKY
+340 IQLAADKY
-348 KMMQDRIKN
+348 KMMQERIKN
-357 IGSLSQSALTE
+357 IGSLSQGALAE
-368 TQKFWQAQLEGANVG
+368 TQKFWQAQLEGATVG

-418 KNLSTLSESELRESV
+418 KNLSILSESELRESIN
-433 AAAKQL
+433 AAKQL

-522 EFETKMQEVVDRQK
+522 EFETKLQEVVNRQK
-536 QLAVSQNKN
+536 QLSVSQNKQT
-545 AAMSL
+545 AATL
-550 MPGTSA
+550 PNFQN
-556 LKTMGEGEI
+556 MGEGEI
-565 RKAIEAAR
+565 RRA
-573 EYQKTLAADTNE
+573 
-585 YTKLSG
+585 
-591 AIFNAEEYLRK
+591 
-602 YGVEADKARLKEEQL
+602 
-617 KTVMTDRLNSLT
+617 
-629 RLSQSALAETKQY
+629 
-642 WQAQLQGAERSS
+642 
-654 AAYQTAEAN
+654 
-663 LKSITRLETL
+663 
-673 RKEVQSQQVLT
+673 
-684 KPDNY
+684 
-689 GDVEIRQA
+689 
-697 IKAMEELR
+697 
-705 DAQAHG
+705 
-711 SKKWEEYNQHVLNGK
+711 
-726 KYLDE
+726 
-731 WAQTDS
+731 
-737 LMKFEGQMNN
+737 
-747 LTTLSDNALAETKK
+747 
-761 FWETMV
+761 
-767 AGAAK
+767 
-772 GSSELTQYEARL
+772 
-784 KAVKQEESARVQLS
+784 
-798 NEMAA
+798 
-803 QKLGGGLRLLSEG
+803 
-816 EIRKSIEA
+816 IEA

-862 SAQKDIEAQEKANAE
+862 SAQKDIEAQEKVNAE

-888 LQKQGVGLSESAL
+888 LQKQGAGLSESAL

-918 AGSLQQYK
+918 ASSLQDYK
-926 DNLEE
+926 ENLKV
-931 VEGLQKLMV
+931 VEDLQNQMMITQG
-940 LRKGQNALDFFR
+940 RNALAFFR
-952 GDTSD
+952 GDTGN
-957 ASADEIKKNADALK
+957 ASADQIKQNADALK
-971 TYRDSLP
+971 VYRDSLP

-1016 GLQGGNGIFKG
+1016 GLQGGNGSFKG
-1027 TPEQLRQAKQVLQE
+1027 TPEQLRQAKQVLEE
-1041 TLATTEKGSK
+1041 TLATTDKGSK

-1106 SRTTKEAQKAY
+1106 SRTTKEAQKSY
-1117 DELAAKVRA
+1117 DKLAAKVRA

-1156 TLYMGTAVAMQK
+1156 TLYMGTAVAIQK
-1168 LGTTVSDL
+1168 LDTTAGDL

-1277 KGMIDGSSASAVAME
+1277 KGIIEGSSASAVAME

-1364 AFDLAQAIGVTP
+1364 AFDLAQAIGVAP

-1451 TANDAYTEG
+1451 TANDAYVEG

-1477 WERLKNQMEEFFVS
+1477 WERLKNQMEEFFVG
-1491 DANQRVLGYLI
+1491 DANQRALGILI
-1502 DALRVVVNLL
+1502 DALRVVVNWL
-1512 TGDGGVSVAF
+1512 TGDGGFSVAL
-1522 RSLIVLAATWKL
+1522 RSLIVLAATWRL

-1557 KSKMTALQKANI
+1557 KGKMTALQKSNI
-1569 WLALATAVAYVA
+1569 WLALAAAVAYVA
-1581 YKFITYKNAI
+1581 YKFITYKNAV

-1613 GYWKKIENTN
+1613 GYWKKIEITN
-1623 NALLRAQSYHN
+1623 NALRKAQAYHN
-1634 GLSAEVDKLRQSTD
+1634 SLSEEVDKLRQSTD
-1648 KGSAATALLSKK
+1648 KGSAATTLLSKK
-1660 QGELKNSENAVTK
+1660 QEDLKNSENAVTK
-1673 ASNDHRVAIGNLNSI
+1673 ASNAHRVAIGNLNSI

-1700 NYALMAADAHD
+1700 NYAILAADAHD
-1711 KIAAAIRREMLAKE
+1711 KVAAAIRREMLAKE

-1740 ISSDYG
+1740 IASDYG
-1746 DLNQRLVNMGGLSR
+1746 DLNQLLVNKGGLKPK
-1760 TQASR
+1760 QASR

-1787 MANVD
+1787 MANAD
-1792 VVSQLSRSGL
+1792 VVSQLNRSGL
-1802 NVKGAT
+1802 DVKGTT

-1823 TYNLSDN
+1823 TYNLSDF
-1830 SRIHITG
+1830 SRSHITG
-1837 VQRTSDSKSGWQN
+1837 VQWTSDFKSGWQN
-1850 AYTLHG
+1850 IYTPFHG
-1856 NLRADYADT
+1856 NLRADYADK

-1996 TTETAGNI
+1996 TAATVGNI
-2004 PKIDAGATSNPWGE
+2004 PKIDAGASSNPWGE
-2018 NSDAASTDWGK
+2018 NPDAASTDWGK

-2077 AASVIG
+2077 ADSVIG
-2083 WYNKQRLAIQDVL
+2083 WYNTQRLKIQDVL

-2102 NTGNWQDPKKQKART
+2102 NTGSWKDPKNQRA
-2117 AAKMVKDD
+2117 AAKKVKDE
-2125 MSYYLDEL
+2125 MSYYMDEL

-2158 WKRTLENEQT
+2158 WKRTLENEQA
-2168 WRQRRAELQEMYAG
+2168 WRQCRAELQEMYAG

-2227 DAAAMRKIFGNLDK
+2227 DAAAMHKILGKLDK
-2241 DIEGDFLKMNK
+2241 DIEQDFLKMNK

-2270 FNKLTD
+2270 FNSLTE
-2276 NLQENLSK
+2276 NLQTNLQK
-2284 MGLLVPDL
+2284 MDLLVPEL
-2292 NAIREKIMDA
+2292 NKKLKEIQDT
-2302 VEPDKDALAKI
+2302 VEPDKNAEARMNDE
-2313 DDDIQRERTRRLT
+2313 IQRQTYLRTT

-2348 DKGMGL
+2348 KNGMGS
-2354 WADAILDSENAD
+2354 WADAILGSEDAD
-2366 TEKQALIA
+2366 TAKQAVIA
-2374 QLHTLYDDVQDAIKQ
+2374 QLHSIYDDVQDAIKK

-2400 QWSDAIL
+2400 QWNDAIL
-2407 PGNISMKQ
+2407 PGNVSMKQ
-2415 TYEKAAASLGVEQG
+2415 TYERTAAALGVEQG

-2532 TEESQSKIYAMLK
+2532 TEESQSKIYSILK

-2595 TENATAHYESLDGEE
+2595 TENASAHYESLDGEE

-2696 RSPESIDELPH
+2696 RSPESMDELPR

-2712 AGFLNNEQD
+2712 AGFLNDEQG
-2721 ETPLPVWPTSEEDWQ
+2721 ETPLPVWPTSEEDLQ

-2753 IAAKTEMAET
+2753 IAAKTEMAEA

-2784 LESVKTTYQDM
+2784 LESMKTTYQDT

-2800 DASQQMISNQQ
+2800 DASLQMISNQQ
-2811 AVNKTNTTTSRQ
+2811 AVNKTNTATSRQ

-2931 SKSQIAQATGA
+2931 SKSQIAQVTGA

-2986 RAKYMGANPT
+2986 RAKYMGVNPK

-3003 EFHLVGESGREAII
+3003 EFHLVGERGREAII

-3065 FDDVVAVTDGS
+3065 FDDVVAVTDSS
-3076 TSASGS
+3076 TPASSS

>member
-1 MSQRFD
+1 MSQRYD

-40 LKEQLEKGKKAN
+40 LKEQLEQGKKAN
-52 LPTSD
+52 LPTAD

-123 NPESQ
+123 NPESG

-140 MDAAQRNLSSLNTV
+140 MDAAQKNLSQINTV

-159 KTVQNGGKVSRNAVT
+159 ATVRNGGKVSRNAVT
-174 EELQQQRELLS
+174 EELQQQKELLS

-195 QTQRRVAMLDHIL
+195 QTQRRVAMLEHIL
-208 KSIGGSYDYIRQNIS
+208 KTVGGSYDYIRQNIS
-223 DTNKVSD
+223 DTNKASD

-235 MYDELKQ
+235 MYDELQQ
-242 VNNEGKVTQQVMR
+242 VNKAGQVTQQVMR
-255 ENATAM
+255 GNATAM
-261 REIRKEQNR
+261 REIRKEQSR

-286 SIRNAIANARE
+286 EIRNAIANARE
-297 LIQVYGTSSKRAQT
+297 LIQVYGTSSKKAQT

-357 IGSLSQSALTE
+357 IGSLSQGALTE
-368 TQKFWQAQLEGANVG
+368 TQKFWQAQLEGATVG
-383 SAAYKRA
+383 GAAYKRA

-406 AMSQQSASKLSR
+406 TMSQQSAGKLSR
-418 KNLSTLSESELRESV
+418 KNLSTLSESELRDSV

-445 TDKAYKDLINN
+445 TDKAYQDLINN

-462 YVKSFGLEGQRS
+462 HIKSFGLEGQRS

-479 EQMKVMNDRM
+479 EQMKVMNNRM
-489 LHLSTLSDGAL
+489 LYLSTLSDGAL

-522 EFETKMQEVVDRQK
+522 EFETKLQEVVNRQK
-536 QLAVSQNKN
+536 QLSVSQNKQT
-545 AAMSL
+545 ATPL
-550 MPGTSA
+550 LQGTSA

-573 EYQKTLAADTNE
+573 EYQKTLAADSNE

-602 YGVEADKARLKEEQL
+602 YGVEADKVRLKEEQL
-617 KTVMTDRLNSLT
+617 KTVMTDRMNSLT
-629 RLSQSALAETKQY
+629 RLSQSALAETKKY
-642 WQAQLQGAERSS
+642 WQAQLEGAERSS

-673 RKEVQSQQVLT
+673 RKEVQARQVLT
-684 KPDNY
+684 KPGNY
-689 GDVEIRQA
+689 GDEEIQRA

-705 DAQAHG
+705 GAQAHG
-711 SKKWEEYNQHVLNGK
+711 SKEWEKYNQYVQDGK

-737 LMKFEGQMNN
+737 LIKFEGQMKN
-747 LTTLSDNALAETKK
+747 LTTLSDNALTETKK
-761 FWETMV
+761 FWEAMV

-784 KAVKQEESARVQLS
+784 KAVKQEESERVQLS

-829 KTLKID
+829 KTLQID
-835 SDEYRNLSKN
+835 SAEYRTLSRN
-845 IVDAESYVRK
+845 IVDAEAYVRK
-855 YGVEAQR
+855 YGVEAKR

-877 RQKTIQLMQDQ
+877 RQKAIQLMQDQ

-931 VEGLQKLMV
+931 VEDLQKLMV

-978 RQNEAAIIQEINGYL
+978 RQSEAKLIQEINDYL
-993 AQAGQSASGAASQM
+993 AKTGQSASGAASQM

-1117 DELAAKVRA
+1117 DELAAKVRD

-1156 TLYMGTAVAMQK
+1156 TLYMGTAVAIQK
-1168 LGTTVSDL
+1168 LGTTVDDL

-1216 MEISAA
+1216 MELSAA

-1277 KGMIDGSSASAVAME
+1277 KGIIEGSSASAVAME

-1460 TAIQDEYNKMN
+1460 TAILDEYNKMN

-1491 DANQRVLGYLI
+1491 DANQKFIGSII
-1502 DALRVVVNLL
+1502 DGLRWIVNLL
-1512 TGDGGVSVAF
+1512 TGDGGISVAF
-1522 RSLIVLAATWKL
+1522 RALIVLAATWRL
-1534 GIANMAVGVVQSFSK
+1534 GIANMAAGVVQSFSK

-1557 KSKMTALQKANI
+1557 KGKMTALQKANI

-1581 YKFITYKNAI
+1581 YKFITYKNAV

-1606 EAEERFE
+1606 EAEVRFE
-1613 GYWKKIENTN
+1613 GYWKKIEITN
-1623 NALLRAQSYHN
+1623 NALLKAQAYHN
-1634 GLSAEVDKLRQSTD
+1634 SLSEEVDKLRQSTD
-1648 KGSAATALLSKK
+1648 KGSAATTLLSKK
-1660 QGELKNSENAVTK
+1660 QEDLKNSENAVTK
-1673 ASNDHRVAIGNLNSI
+1673 ASNAHRVAIGNLNSI

-1700 NYALMAADAHD
+1700 NYAILAADAHD
-1711 KIAAAIRREMLAKE
+1711 KVAAAIRREMLAKE

-1740 ISSDYG
+1740 IASDYG
-1746 DLNQRLVNMGGLSR
+1746 DLNQLLVNKGGLKPK
-1760 TQASR
+1760 QASR

-1787 MANVD
+1787 MANAD
-1792 VVSQLSRSGL
+1792 VISQLNRSGL
-1802 NVKGAT
+1802 NVKGTT

-1823 TYNLSDN
+1823 TYNLSDF
-1830 SRIHITG
+1830 SRSHITG
-1837 VQRTSDSKSGWQN
+1837 VQWTSDFKSGWQN
-1850 AYTLHG
+1850 IYTPFHG
-1856 NLRADYADT
+1856 NLRADYADK

-1996 TTETAGNI
+1996 TTETVGNI
-2004 PKIDAGATSNPWGE
+2004 PKIDAGASSNPWGE
-2018 NSDAASTDWGK
+2018 NLDAASTDWGK

-2077 AASVIG
+2077 ADSVIG
-2083 WYNKQRLAIQDVL
+2083 WYNTQRLKIQDVL

-2102 NTGNWQDPKKQKART
+2102 NTGSWKDPKNQRS
-2117 AAKMVKDD
+2117 AAKKVKDE
-2125 MSYYLDEL
+2125 MSYYMEEL

-2158 WKRTLENEQT
+2158 WKRTLENEQA

-2227 DAAAMRKIFGNLDK
+2227 DAAAMHKILGKLDK

-2270 FNKLTD
+2270 FNSLTN
-2276 NLQENLSK
+2276 NLEENLSK

-2292 NAIREKIMDA
+2292 NAVREKIMDA
-2302 VEPDKDALAKI
+2302 VEPDKDALAKV
-2313 DDDIQRERTRRLT
+2313 DDDIQTQSNRRLS

-2348 DKGMGL
+2348 DKGMGS
-2354 WADAILDSENAD
+2354 WADAILGSENAD
-2366 TEKQALIA
+2366 TKKRALIT
-2374 QLHTLYDDVQDAIKQ
+2374 QLHSIYDDVQDVIKK

-2407 PGNISMKQ
+2407 PGNVSMKQ
-2415 TYEKAAASLGVEQG
+2415 TYERTAAALGVEQG

-2460 KMQEHYYNLMR
+2460 QMQEHYYNLMR

-2476 RVADLKRQE
+2476 RVADLERQE
-2485 QEARLR
+2485 KEARLR

-2610 ALKRQLEIQQQN
+2610 ALKRQLETQQQN
-2622 AVADAWKKVMDDINN
+2622 AMADAWKKVMDDINN

-2696 RSPESIDELPH
+2696 RSPESMDELPR

-2712 AGFLNNEQD
+2712 AGFLNDEQD
-2721 ETPLPVWPTSEEDWQ
+2721 ENPLPMWPTSEEDSQ

-2800 DASQQMISNQQ
+2800 DASLQMISNQQ
-2811 AVNKTNTTTSRQ
+2811 AVNKTNTATSRQ

-2916 LIGGLMGLAMSKITK
+2916 LIGGLMGVAMSKITK

-3003 EFHLVGESGREAII
+3003 EFHLVGERGREAII

-3030 GIWHD
+3030 GIWRD

-3046 AVRRRRSGVRAFA
+3046 AVRRRRGGVRAFA

-3065 FDDVVAVTDGS
+3065 FDDVVAVTDGG
-3076 TSASGS
+3076 TSANGS

-3128 KKQVNRHGEKY
+3128 KKNVNRHGEKY

>member
-1 MSQRFD
+1 MSQRYD

-23 IESMRQGAEK
+23 IESMRQGADR

-52 LPTSD
+52 LPTAE

-174 EELQQQRELLS
+174 EELQQQKELLS

-195 QTQRRVAMLDHIL
+195 QTQRRVAMLEHIL
-208 KSIGGSYDYIRQNIS
+208 KSVGGSYDYIRQNIS

-235 MYDELKQ
+235 MYDELRQ

-327 VEAARAAKQQADA
+327 LEAARATRQQADA
-340 VQLAADKY
+340 VQLASDKY

-368 TQKFWQAQLEGANVG
+368 TQKFWQAQLEGATVG
-383 SAAYKRA
+383 STAYKRA

-406 AMSQQSASKLSR
+406 AMSQQSASKLSH
-418 KNLSTLSESELRESV
+418 KNLSTLSESELRESIN
-433 AAAKQL
+433 AAKQL

-462 YVKSFGLEGQRS
+462 HIKSFGLEGQRS

-522 EFETKMQEVVDRQK
+522 EFETKLQEVVNRQK
-536 QLAVSQNKN
+536 QLAVSQNKQT
-545 AAMSL
+545 AATL
-550 MPGTSA
+550 PNFQN
-556 LKTMGEGEI
+556 MGEGEI
-565 RKAIEAAR
+565 RRA
-573 EYQKTLAADTNE
+573 
-585 YTKLSG
+585 
-591 AIFNAEEYLRK
+591 
-602 YGVEADKARLKEEQL
+602 
-617 KTVMTDRLNSLT
+617 
-629 RLSQSALAETKQY
+629 
-642 WQAQLQGAERSS
+642 
-654 AAYQTAEAN
+654 
-663 LKSITRLETL
+663 
-673 RKEVQSQQVLT
+673 
-684 KPDNY
+684 
-689 GDVEIRQA
+689 
-697 IKAMEELR
+697 
-705 DAQAHG
+705 
-711 SKKWEEYNQHVLNGK
+711 
-726 KYLDE
+726 
-731 WAQTDS
+731 
-737 LMKFEGQMNN
+737 
-747 LTTLSDNALAETKK
+747 
-761 FWETMV
+761 
-767 AGAAK
+767 
-772 GSSELTQYEARL
+772 
-784 KAVKQEESARVQLS
+784 
-798 NEMAA
+798 
-803 QKLGGGLRLLSEG
+803 
-816 EIRKSIEA
+816 IEA

-845 IVDAESYVRK
+845 IVDAEAYVRK

-862 SAQKDIEAQEKANAE
+862 SAQKDIEAQEKANVE
-877 RQKTIQLMQDQ
+877 RQKAIQLMQDQ
-888 LQKQGVGLSESAL
+888 LQKQGFGLSESAL

-918 AGSLQQYK
+918 ASSLQDYK
-926 DNLEE
+926 ENLKE
-931 VEGLQKLMV
+931 VENLQNQMMV
-940 LRKGQNALDFFR
+940 TKGQNALAFFR

-978 RQNEAAIIQEINGYL
+978 RQTDAAIIQEINGYL

-1016 GLQGGNGIFKG
+1016 GLQGTANKFKG
-1027 TPEQLRQAKQVLQE
+1027 TPEQLRQAKQVLEE
-1041 TLATTEKGSK
+1041 TLVTTEKSSH
-1051 RFEQLRRALDGI
+1051 RYEQLRRALDGI

-1096 EEGRKQLNSM
+1096 EEGRKQLNNM

-1156 TLYMGTAVAMQK
+1156 TLYMGTAVAIQK
-1168 LGTTVSDL
+1168 LGTTVGDL

-1277 KGMIDGSSASAVAME
+1277 KGIIEGSSASAVAME

-1460 TAIQDEYNKMN
+1460 TAILDEYNKMN

-1491 DANQRVLGYLI
+1491 DANQRFLGMVI
-1502 DALRVVVNLL
+1502 GWLRSIVNLL
-1512 TGDGGVSVAF
+1512 TGDGGISVAF
-1522 RSLIVLAATWKL
+1522 RALIVLAATWRL

-1557 KSKMTALQKANI
+1557 KGKMTALQKANI

-1581 YKFITYKNAI
+1581 YKFITYKNAV

-1606 EAEERFE
+1606 EAEVRFE
-1613 GYWKKIENTN
+1613 GYWKKIEITN
-1623 NALLRAQSYHN
+1623 NALRKAQAYHN
-1634 GLSAEVDKLRQSTD
+1634 SLSEEVDKLRQSTD
-1648 KGSAATALLSKK
+1648 KGSAATTLLSKK
-1660 QGELKNSENAVTK
+1660 QEELKNSENAVTK
-1673 ASNDHRVAIGNLNSI
+1673 ASNAHRVAIGNLNSI

-1700 NYALMAADAHD
+1700 NYALLAADAHD
-1711 KIAAAIRREMLAKE
+1711 KVAAAIRREMLAKE

-1740 ISSDYG
+1740 IASDYG
-1746 DLNQRLVNMGGLSR
+1746 DLNQLLVNKGGLKPK
-1760 TQASR
+1760 QASR

-1778 HYDSSRGVS
+1778 HYDSSRGAS
-1787 MANVD
+1787 MANSD
-1792 VVSQLSRSGL
+1792 VISQLNRSGL
-1802 NVKGAT
+1802 NVKGTT
-1808 AQQIAALWFNDYLRR
+1808 AQQIAALWFNDYLRK
-1823 TYNLSDN
+1823 TYNLSDF
-1830 SRIHITG
+1830 SRSQITG
-1837 VQRTSDSKSGWQN
+1837 VQRSSDYESGWSNVYTPFN
-1850 AYTLHG
+1850 A

-1865 YFNRANEVGA
+1865 YFTRANEVGA
-1875 VSEVFNTDIGVASD
+1875 VSEVFDTDLSGASD
-1889 KEAKANANLLRK
+1889 DEAKANANLLKK
-1901 NTNIVQQAVKT
+1901 NRTIVLRAVKT
-1912 ITSKKATNEQVGSA
+1912 ITNKKATNEQVGSA

-1940 IENMDPIKDAKTIA
+1940 VENMDPIKDAKTIA

-1967 GIDKK
+1967 DIDKK

-2004 PKIDAGATSNPWGE
+2004 PKIDAGASSNPWGE
-2018 NSDAASTDWGK
+2018 NPDAASTDWGK

-2043 DFVKALQGDTDV
+2043 EFVKALQGDTDV

-2077 AASVIG
+2077 ADSVIG
-2083 WYNKQRLAIQDVL
+2083 WYNTQRLKIQDVL

-2102 NTGNWQDPKKQKART
+2102 NTGSWKDPKNQRS
-2117 AAKMVKDD
+2117 AAKKVKDE
-2125 MSYYLDEL
+2125 MSYYMEEL

-2143 IEEAQSNGEITEAES
+2143 IEESQSNGEITEAES
-2158 WKRTLENEQT
+2158 WKRTLENEQA

-2182 KTAKITADEQQKIYD
+2182 KTEKVTADEQQKIYD

-2227 DAAAMRKIFGNLDK
+2227 DAAAMHKIFGNLDK

-2348 DKGMGL
+2348 KNGMGS
-2354 WADAILDSENAD
+2354 WADAILGSEDAD
-2366 TEKQALIA
+2366 TAKQAVIA
-2374 QLHTLYDDVQDAIKQ
+2374 QLHSLYDDVQDAIKK

-2400 QWSDAIL
+2400 QWSDALLQNGMSIKDTY
-2407 PGNISMKQ
+2407 NRAISAISIQ
-2415 TYEKAAASLGVEQG
+2415 SDST
-2429 RVSRANS
+2429 SRANS
-2436 MIGAGALSDNV
+2436 LINAGTSSQRV
-2447 ASKLAIKQMQIQL
+2447 ADQLAIKQMQIQL
-2460 KMQEHYYNLMR
+2460 NMQEHYYNIMR
-2471 KIGEE
+2471 KIGQE
-2476 RVADLKRQE
+2476 RIDDLERQKKAAE
-2485 QEARLR
+2485 LAGDKEKAARLAY
-2491 GDINKADQLAL
+2491 DAD
-2502 DAKHAKMS
+2502 HARAS
-2510 LNLTLSEEE
+2510 LNLAT
-2519 NALAKQHEDIVAR
+2519 
-2532 TEESQSKIYAMLK
+2532 TEEQVALDKQRADIIARMEESENRLYSSLRE
-2545 DWSTLFASS
+2545 WSSLLASS
-2554 LQSLFEASN
+2554 MQSLFEASN

-2573 AKMRLTGEGS
+2573 VKMRLTGEGS
-2583 AGGTYVVIENSG
+2583 AGGTYVVIDNSG
-2595 TENATAHYESLDGEE
+2595 TKDASAHYEYLDGEE
-2610 ALKRQLEIQQQN
+2610 SLKRQLEIEQQN
-2622 AVADAWKKVMDDINN
+2622 AMADAWKKVMGDINQ
-2637 KISEQITDW
+2637 KINDEITDW
-2646 INASLQNQALD
+2646 MNAALQNQAID
-2657 NNTQALMQNTAAL
+2657 ANTAAVN
-2670 YASINSQQ
+2670 INTAAVNALSAQLGSNVTQ
-2678 EDFGSDYLVGP
+2678 SGIGADKSGLGSTLEGGSEEEGGVPFYLNPESGQIPSSDYLMTDGNGESFKP
-2689 DGVPNYL
+2689 DWQM
-2696 RSPESIDELPH
+2696 SADELVEKGSNWA
-2707 AYRKR
+2707 AYYDMKTQ
-2712 AGFLNNEQD
+2712 ASNEST
-2721 ETPLPVWPTSEEDWQ
+2721 EAVISNA
-2736 QKQEQI
+2736 K
-2742 GSLWTAYKEYG
+2742 KE
-2753 IAAKTEMAET
+2753 A
-2763 LADVPGANS
+2763 LA
-2772 VLEMNTDQQNAQ
+2772 
-2784 LESVKTTYQDM
+2784 VK
-2795 VDASK
+2795 AS
-2800 DASQQMISNQQ
+2800 SNQQ
-2811 AVNKTNTTTSRQ
+2811 QTSAQ
-2823 MVNTNK
+2823 SM
-2829 NAFAAMTAA
+2829 FAKMAQA
-2838 ANMYGIAYQAMSND
+2838 ANLYGIAYQTMSND
-2852 NLTTAQKVQMM
+2852 NLSTSQKFELFALQS
-2863 IVQAAGQAAISMLTA
+2863 AGQAAIAMLTTDLFQEQA
-2878 SMAASTG
+2878 NQMVRMPGILGKLLGEMPYPAAMAAY
-2885 ETAANAPG
+2885 AA
-2893 WVSRTLKDLGPIGG
+2893 V
-2907 PVAVGVFTA
+2907 TA
-2916 LIGGLMGLAMSKITK
+2916 LMGGLMALATSRVTK
-2931 SKSQIAQATGA
+2931 SKSQIAQVTGA

-2986 RAKYMGANPT
+2986 RAKYMGANPK

-3003 EFHLVGESGREAII
+3003 EFHLVGERGREAII
-3017 DAQTT
+3017 DADTT
-3022 RQIQMDDT
+3022 RQIQMNDT

-3065 FDDVVAVTDGS
+3065 FDDVIAVTDGS

-3096 NSEVLERALRDGIK
+3096 NSEVLERALRDGFK

>member
-174 EELQQQRELLS
+174 EELQQQKELLS

-195 QTQRRVAMLDHIL
+195 QTQRRVAMLEHIL

-230 DTLRK
+230 ETLRK
-235 MYDELKQ
+235 MYDELQQ
-242 VNNEGKVTQQVMR
+242 VNNAGQVTQQVMR

-327 VEAARAAKQQADA
+327 LEAARATRQQADA
-340 VQLAADKY
+340 VQLASDKY

-368 TQKFWQAQLEGANVG
+368 TQKFWQAQLEGATVG
-383 SAAYKRA
+383 STAYKRA

-406 AMSQQSASKLSR
+406 AMSQQSASKLSH
-418 KNLSTLSESELRESV
+418 KNLSTLSESELRESIN
-433 AAAKQL
+433 AAKQL

-462 YVKSFGLEGQRS
+462 HIKSFGLEGQRS

-522 EFETKMQEVVDRQK
+522 EFETKLQEVVNRQK
-536 QLAVSQNKN
+536 QLVVSQNKQT
-545 AAMSL
+545 AATL
-550 MPGTSA
+550 PNFQN
-556 LKTMGEGEI
+556 MGEGEI
-565 RKAIEAAR
+565 RRA
-573 EYQKTLAADTNE
+573 
-585 YTKLSG
+585 
-591 AIFNAEEYLRK
+591 
-602 YGVEADKARLKEEQL
+602 
-617 KTVMTDRLNSLT
+617 
-629 RLSQSALAETKQY
+629 
-642 WQAQLQGAERSS
+642 
-654 AAYQTAEAN
+654 
-663 LKSITRLETL
+663 
-673 RKEVQSQQVLT
+673 
-684 KPDNY
+684 
-689 GDVEIRQA
+689 
-697 IKAMEELR
+697 
-705 DAQAHG
+705 
-711 SKKWEEYNQHVLNGK
+711 
-726 KYLDE
+726 
-731 WAQTDS
+731 
-737 LMKFEGQMNN
+737 
-747 LTTLSDNALAETKK
+747 
-761 FWETMV
+761 
-767 AGAAK
+767 
-772 GSSELTQYEARL
+772 
-784 KAVKQEESARVQLS
+784 
-798 NEMAA
+798 
-803 QKLGGGLRLLSEG
+803 
-816 EIRKSIEA
+816 IEA

-845 IVDAESYVRK
+845 IVDAEAYVRK

-862 SAQKDIEAQEKANAE
+862 SAQKDIEAQEKANVE
-877 RQKTIQLMQDQ
+877 RQKAIQLMQDQ
-888 LQKQGVGLSESAL
+888 LQKQGFGLSESAL

-918 AGSLQQYK
+918 ASSLQDYK
-926 DNLEE
+926 ENLKE
-931 VEGLQKLMV
+931 VENLQNQMMV
-940 LRKGQNALDFFR
+940 TKGQNALAFFR

-978 RQNEAAIIQEINGYL
+978 RQTDAAIIQEVNGYL

-1016 GLQGGNGIFKG
+1016 GLQGTANKFKG
-1027 TPEQLRQAKQVLQE
+1027 TPEQLRQAKQVLEE
-1041 TLATTEKGSK
+1041 TLVTTEKSSH
-1051 RFEQLRRALDGI
+1051 RYEQLRRALDGI

-1156 TLYMGTAVAMQK
+1156 TLYMGTAVAIQK
-1168 LGTTVSDL
+1168 LGTTVDDL

-1268 VKKIQDQMR
+1268 VKKIQDQMH
-1277 KGMIDGSSASAVAME
+1277 KGIIEGSSASAVAME

-1460 TAIQDEYNKMN
+1460 TAILDEYNKMN

-1491 DANQRVLGYLI
+1491 DANQRFLGMVI
-1502 DALRVVVNLL
+1502 GWLRSIVNLL
-1512 TGDGGVSVAF
+1512 TGDGGISVAF
-1522 RSLIVLAATWKL
+1522 RALIVLAATWRL

-1557 KSKMTALQKANI
+1557 KGKMTALQKANI

-1581 YKFITYKNAI
+1581 YKFITYKNAV

-1606 EAEERFE
+1606 EAEVRFE
-1613 GYWKKIENTN
+1613 GYWKKIEITN
-1623 NALLRAQSYHN
+1623 NALRKAQAYHN
-1634 GLSAEVDKLRQSTD
+1634 SLSEEVDKLRQSTD
-1648 KGSAATALLSKK
+1648 KGSAATTLLSKK
-1660 QGELKNSENAVTK
+1660 QEELKNSENAVTK
-1673 ASNDHRVAIGNLNSI
+1673 ASNAHRVAIGNLNSI

-1700 NYALMAADAHD
+1700 NYALLAADAHD
-1711 KIAAAIRREMLAKE
+1711 KVAAAIRREMLAKE

-1735 KYTSD
+1735 KYTSN
-1740 ISSDYG
+1740 IASDYG
-1746 DLNQRLVNMGGLSR
+1746 DLNQLLVNKGGLKPK
-1760 TQASR
+1760 QASR

-1778 HYDSSRGVS
+1778 HYDSSRGAS
-1787 MANVD
+1787 MANSD
-1792 VVSQLSRSGL
+1792 VISQLNRSGL
-1802 NVKGAT
+1802 NVKGTT
-1808 AQQIAALWFNDYLRR
+1808 AQQIAALWFNDYLRK
-1823 TYNLSDN
+1823 TYNLSDF
-1830 SRIHITG
+1830 SRSQITG

-1865 YFNRANEVGA
+1865 YFNRANDVGA
-1875 VSEVFNTDIGVASD
+1875 VSEVFNTDLGVASEE
-1889 KEAKANANLLRK
+1889 EAKANANLLRK

-1912 ITSKKATNEQVGSA
+1912 ITSDKSTKEQVGSA

-1996 TTETAGNI
+1996 TTETAGNS
-2004 PKIDAGATSNPWGE
+2004 PKIDAGASSNP
-2018 NSDAASTDWGK
+2018 
-2029 MNAKELVA
+2029 
-2037 RRKQMN
+2037 
-2043 DFVKALQGDTDV
+2043 
-2055 KSVLAEDPALMKAIS
+2055 
-2070 EKKVSDD
+2070 
-2077 AASVIG
+2077 
-2083 WYNKQRLAIQDVL
+2083 
-2096 HSRFLT
+2096 
-2102 NTGNWQDPKKQKART
+2102 
-2117 AAKMVKDD
+2117 
-2125 MSYYLDEL
+2125 
-2133 DAYYTERKSK
+2133 
-2143 IEEAQSNGEITEAES
+2143 
-2158 WKRTLENEQT
+2158 
-2168 WRQRRAELQEMYAG
+2168 
-2182 KTAKITADEQQKIYD
+2182 
-2197 ILSLRTGD
+2197 
-2205 SSDMIKKTIGSTYG
+2205 
-2219 FIKAVGEK
+2219 
-2227 DAAAMRKIFGNLDK
+2227 
-2241 DIEGDFLKMNK
+2241 
-2252 AVSKQVQAM
+2252 
-2261 VDIINKERP
+2261 
-2270 FNKLTD
+2270 
-2276 NLQENLSK
+2276 
-2284 MGLLVPDL
+2284 
-2292 NAIREKIMDA
+2292 
-2302 VEPDKDALAKI
+2302 
-2313 DDDIQRERTRRLT
+2313 
-2326 FLLGEAE
+2326 
-2333 NAYSMTWDK
+2333 
-2342 LEADMR
+2342 
-2348 DKGMGL
+2348 
-2354 WADAILDSENAD
+2354 
-2366 TEKQALIA
+2366 
-2374 QLHTLYDDVQDAIKQ
+2374 
-2389 EASLMKKQTEI
+2389 
-2400 QWSDAIL
+2400 
-2407 PGNISMKQ
+2407 
-2415 TYEKAAASLGVEQG
+2415 
-2429 RVSRANS
+2429 
-2436 MIGAGALSDNV
+2436 
-2447 ASKLAIKQMQIQL
+2447 
-2460 KMQEHYYNLMR
+2460 
-2471 KIGEE
+2471 
-2476 RVADLKRQE
+2476 
-2485 QEARLR
+2485 
-2491 GDINKADQLAL
+2491 
-2502 DAKHAKMS
+2502 
-2510 LNLTLSEEE
+2510 
-2519 NALAKQHEDIVAR
+2519 
-2532 TEESQSKIYAMLK
+2532 
-2545 DWSTLFASS
+2545 
-2554 LQSLFEASN
+2554 
-2563 TGLGDYYDSL
+2563 
-2573 AKMRLTGEGS
+2573 
-2583 AGGTYVVIENSG
+2583 
-2595 TENATAHYESLDGEE
+2595 
-2610 ALKRQLEIQQQN
+2610 
-2622 AVADAWKKVMDDINN
+2622 
-2637 KISEQITDW
+2637 
-2646 INASLQNQALD
+2646 
-2657 NNTQALMQNTAAL
+2657 
-2670 YASINSQQ
+2670 
-2678 EDFGSDYLVGP
+2678 
-2689 DGVPNYL
+2689 
-2696 RSPESIDELPH
+2696 
-2707 AYRKR
+2707 
-2712 AGFLNNEQD
+2712 
-2721 ETPLPVWPTSEEDWQ
+2721 
-2736 QKQEQI
+2736 
-2742 GSLWTAYKEYG
+2742 
-2753 IAAKTEMAET
+2753 
-2763 LADVPGANS
+2763 
-2772 VLEMNTDQQNAQ
+2772 
-2784 LESVKTTYQDM
+2784 
-2795 VDASK
+2795 
-2800 DASQQMISNQQ
+2800 
-2811 AVNKTNTTTSRQ
+2811 
-2823 MVNTNK
+2823 
-2829 NAFAAMTAA
+2829 
-2838 ANMYGIAYQAMSND
+2838 
-2852 NLTTAQKVQMM
+2852 
-2863 IVQAAGQAAISMLTA
+2863 
-2878 SMAASTG
+2878 
-2885 ETAANAPG
+2885 
-2893 WVSRTLKDLGPIGG
+2893 
-2907 PVAVGVFTA
+2907 
-2916 LIGGLMGLAMSKITK
+2916 
-2931 SKSQIAQATGA
+2931 
-2942 SAGAGRLSTGMLTY
+2942 
-2956 AEGNVN
+2956 
-2962 EFTDPSTLTPG
+2962 
-2973 RSYNVDG
+2973 
-2980 ADGRTY
+2980 
-2986 RAKYMGANPT
+2986 
-2996 THITNGP
+2996 
-3003 EFHLVGESGREAII
+3003 
-3017 DAQTT
+3017 
-3022 RQIQMDDT
+3022 
-3030 GIWHD
+3030 
-3035 IQTLYNGGSIS
+3035 
-3046 AVRRRRSGVRAFA
+3046 
-3059 SGNIDE
+3059 
-3065 FDDVVAVTDGS
+3065 
-3076 TSASGS
+3076 
-3082 GSDATAALQ
+3082 
-3091 ASLDR
+3091 
-3096 NSEVLERALRDGIK
+3096 
-3110 GVFDVYGKGGL
+3110 
-3121 VDSYDRG
+3121 
-3128 KKQVNRHGEKY
+3128 

>member
-1 MSQRFD
+1 MSQRYD

-52 LPTSD
+52 LPTAE

-123 NPESQ
+123 NPESG

-174 EELQQQRELLS
+174 EELQQQKELLS

-195 QTQRRVAMLDHIL
+195 QTQRRVAMLEHIL

-235 MYDELKQ
+235 MYDELQQ
-242 VNNEGKVTQQVMR
+242 VNKAGQVTQQVMR
-255 ENATAM
+255 GNATVM
-261 REIRKEQNR
+261 REIRKEQSR

-286 SIRNAIANARE
+286 EIRNAIANARE
-297 LIQVYGTSSKRAQT
+297 LIQVYGTSSKKAQT

-368 TQKFWQAQLEGANVG
+368 TQKFWQAQLEGSTVG
-383 SAAYKRA
+383 STAYKRA

-406 AMSQQSASKLSR
+406 TMSQQSASKLSR
-418 KNLSTLSESELRESV
+418 KNLSTLSESELRESIN
-433 AAAKQL
+433 AAKQL

-445 TDKAYKDLINN
+445 TDKAYQDLINN

-462 YVKSFGLEGQRS
+462 HIKSFGLEGQRS

-784 KAVKQEESARVQLS
+784 KAVKQEESARIQLS
-798 NEMAA
+798 NEMAV
-803 QKLGGGLRLLSEG
+803 QKLGGNLGQMSEG
-816 EIRKSIEA
+816 EIRQSIEA
-824 AREYQ
+824 GKQLIQTYQ
-829 KTLKID
+829 TA
-835 SDEYRNLSKN
+835 SP
-845 IVDAESYVRK
+845 
-855 YGVEAQR
+855 EAQR
-862 SAQKDIEAQEKANAE
+862 LAQQIVNAE
-877 RQKTIQLMQDQ
+877 RHLGQYGIAAERSAAKEADAIKKAADERAKANQLMETQ
-888 LQKQGVGLSESAL
+888 LQRASSLSASAL
-901 KAQHQYWQ
+901 KAQEQYWQ

-918 AGSLQQYK
+918 ASSLAQYQA
-926 DNLEE
+926 NLDKVRIAQNYMKENE
-931 VEGLQKLMV
+931 
-940 LRKGQNALDFFR
+940 GQNALAFFR

-971 TYRDSLP
+971 VYRDSLP
-978 RQNEAAIIQEINGYL
+978 RQTDAAIIQEINGYL
-993 AQAGQSASGAASQM
+993 AQAGKSASGAASQM

-1016 GLQGGNGIFKG
+1016 GLQGGNNIFKG
-1027 TPEQLRQAKQVLQE
+1027 TPEQLRQAKQVLEE

-1277 KGMIDGSSASAVAME
+1277 KGIIEGSSASAVAME

-1460 TAIQDEYNKMN
+1460 TAILDEYNKMN

-1491 DANQRVLGYLI
+1491 DANQRVLGKLI
-1502 DALRVVVNLL
+1502 DALRVVVDLL
-1512 TGDGGVSVAF
+1512 TGDGGFSVAF
-1522 RSLIVLAATWKL
+1522 RSLIVLAATWRL

-1557 KSKMTALQKANI
+1557 KGKMTALQKANI
-1569 WLALATAVAYVA
+1569 WVALATAVAYVA
-1581 YKFITYKNAI
+1581 YKFITYKNAVE
-1591 DKASEAL
+1591 KASEAL

-1606 EAEERFE
+1606 EAEVRFE
-1613 GYWKKIENTN
+1613 GYWKKIEITN
-1623 NALLRAQSYHN
+1623 NALLKAQAYHN
-1634 GLSAEVDKLRQSTD
+1634 SLSEEVDKLRKSTD

-1673 ASNDHRVAIGNLNSI
+1673 ASNAHRVAIGNLNSI

-1746 DLNQRLVNMGGLSR
+1746 DLNQQLVNTGGLSR

-1787 MANVD
+1787 MANANVI
-1792 VVSQLSRSGL
+1792 SQLNRSGL

-1808 AQQIAALWFNDYLRR
+1808 AQEIAALWFNDYLSK
-1823 TYNLSDN
+1823 TYNLSDW

-1856 NLRADYADT
+1856 NLRADYANT
-1865 YFNRANEVGA
+1865 YFTRANEVGA
-1875 VSEVFNTDIGVASD
+1875 VSEVFNTDLGVASED
-1889 KEAKANANLLRK
+1889 EAKANANLLRK
-1901 NTNIVQQAVKT
+1901 NTNIIRYAVKT
-1912 ITSKKATNEQVGSA
+1912 ITGKKATKKQVSDA
-1926 YEELANSLSGLDKA
+1926 YEDLANSLSGLDKA
-1940 IENMDPIKDAKTIA
+1940 VENMDPIKDAKTIA
-1954 YYKNLADSINKNK
+1954 YYKDFADSINKNK

-1972 RLQKSMQNVQNTVSL
+1972 RLKKSMQNVQNTVSL

-2004 PKIDAGATSNPWGE
+2004 PKIDAGASSNPWGE

-2043 DFVKALQGDTDV
+2043 EFVKALQGDTDV

-2070 EKKVSDD
+2070 EKKVSED
-2077 AASVIG
+2077 ADSVIG
-2083 WYNKQRLAIQDVL
+2083 WYNTQRLKIQDVL

-2102 NTGNWQDPKKQKART
+2102 NTGAWKDPKNQRA
-2117 AAKMVKDD
+2117 AAKKVKDD
-2125 MSYYLDEL
+2125 MSYYMEEL

-2158 WKRTLENEQT
+2158 WKRTLENEQA

-2532 TEESQSKIYAMLK
+2532 TEESQSKIYTMLK

-2637 KISEQITDW
+2637 KINEQITDW

-2696 RSPESIDELPH
+2696 RSPESMDELPR

-2712 AGFLNNEQD
+2712 AGFLNDEQD
-2721 ETPLPVWPTSEEDWQ
+2721 ENPLPMWPTSEEDSQ

-2800 DASQQMISNQQ
+2800 DASLQMISNQQ
-2811 AVNKTNTTTSRQ
+2811 AVNKTNTATSRQ

-3003 EFHLVGESGREAII
+3003 EFHLVGERGREAII
-3017 DAQTT
+3017 DADTT

-3082 GSDATAALQ
+3082 GSGATAALQ

-3128 KKQVNRHGEKY
+3128 KKNVNRHGEKY

>member
-1 MSQRFD
+1 MSQRYD

-23 IESMRQGAEK
+23 IESMRQGADR

-52 LPTSD
+52 LPTAE

-123 NPESQ
+123 NQESG
-128 TFKKDSIELQAL
+128 TFKQDSMELQAL
-140 MDAAQRNLSSLNTV
+140 MDAAQKNLSQINTV

-174 EELQQQRELLS
+174 EELQQQKELLF

-208 KSIGGSYDYIRQNIS
+208 KSVGGSYDYIRQNIS

-230 DTLRK
+230 ETLRK
-235 MYDELKQ
+235 MYDELQQ

-255 ENATAM
+255 GNATAM

-340 VQLAADKY
+340 AQLAADKY

-357 IGSLSQSALTE
+357 IKSLSQSALTE
-368 TQKFWQAQLEGANVG
+368 TQKFWQAQKDGVTVG

-418 KNLSTLSESELRESV
+418 KNLSTLSESELRESIN
-433 AAAKQL
+433 AAKQL

-445 TDKAYKDLINN
+445 TDKAYKDLIDN

-462 YVKSFGLEGQRS
+462 HVKSFGLEGQRS

-522 EFETKMQEVVDRQK
+522 EFETKLQAVVNHQQ
-536 QLAVSQNKN
+536 QLAVSQNKQTVATLPN
-545 AAMSL
+545 FHN
-550 MPGTSA
+550 
-556 LKTMGEGEI
+556 MGEGEI
-565 RKAIEAAR
+565 RRAIEAAR
-573 EYQKTLAADTNE
+573 EYQKTL
-585 YTKLSG
+585 
-591 AIFNAEEYLRK
+591 
-602 YGVEADKARLKEEQL
+602 Q
-617 KTVMTDRLNSLT
+617 
-629 RLSQSALAETKQY
+629 
-642 WQAQLQGAERSS
+642 
-654 AAYQTAEAN
+654 
-663 LKSITRLETL
+663 
-673 RKEVQSQQVLT
+673 
-684 KPDNY
+684 
-689 GDVEIRQA
+689 
-697 IKAMEELR
+697 
-705 DAQAHG
+705 
-711 SKKWEEYNQHVLNGK
+711 
-726 KYLDE
+726 
-731 WAQTDS
+731 
-737 LMKFEGQMNN
+737 
-747 LTTLSDNALAETKK
+747 
-761 FWETMV
+761 
-767 AGAAK
+767 
-772 GSSELTQYEARL
+772 
-784 KAVKQEESARVQLS
+784 
-798 NEMAA
+798 
-803 QKLGGGLRLLSEG
+803 
-816 EIRKSIEA
+816 
-824 AREYQ
+824 
-829 KTLKID
+829 ID

-845 IVDAESYVRK
+845 IVDAEAYVRK

-877 RQKTIQLMQDQ
+877 RQKAIQLMQDQ

-918 AGSLQQYK
+918 ASSLQQYK

-931 VEGLQKLMV
+931 VENLQNQMMETQGK
-940 LRKGQNALDFFR
+940 NALDFFR

-978 RQNEAAIIQEINGYL
+978 RQAEAAIIQEINGYL
-993 AQAGQSASGAASQM
+993 AQAGKSASGATSQM
-1007 MSLRDAFRI
+1007 MSLRDALSI
-1016 GLQGGNGIFKG
+1016 GEQGGKGIFKG
-1027 TPEQLRQAKQVLQE
+1027 TTEQLRQAKKVLEE
-1041 TLATTEKGSK
+1041 TLAVTAKADPQYQEI
-1051 RFEQLRRALDGI
+1051 RRALDGI
-1063 ALEEKRVGAVTKE
+1063 ALEEKRVGDVTKE

-1106 SRTTKEAQKAY
+1106 SRTTKEAQKSY

-1156 TLYMGTAVAMQK
+1156 TLYMGTAVAIQK
-1168 LGTTVSDL
+1168 LGTTVGDL

-1277 KGMIDGSSASAVAME
+1277 KGVIEGSSASAVAME

-1350 ATVVSRMIPALKNH
+1350 ATVVSRMIPALKSH

-1451 TANDAYTEG
+1451 TANDAYAEG

-1502 DALRVVVNLL
+1502 GALRVVVNLL

-1522 RSLIVLAATWKL
+1522 RSLIVLAAAWRI

-1549 IGEAIGLV
+1549 IGEAIGLI
-1557 KSKMTALQKANI
+1557 KGKMTALQKANI
-1569 WLALATAVAYVA
+1569 WLALATAVVYVS
-1581 YKFITYKNAI
+1581 YKFITYKNAV
-1591 DKASEAL
+1591 DKASESL

-1606 EAEERFE
+1606 DAEARFE
-1613 GYWKKIENTN
+1613 GYWRELKKTSS
-1623 NALLRAQSYHN
+1623 ALREVQGNHN
-1634 GLSAEVDKLRQSTD
+1634 RLSAEVDKLRQSTD

-1700 NYALMAADAHD
+1700 NYALLAADAHD
-1711 KIAAAIRREMLAKE
+1711 KVAAAIRREMLAKE

-1740 ISSDYG
+1740 IASDYG
-1746 DLNQRLVNMGGLSR
+1746 DLNQRLVNQGGLSR

-1787 MANVD
+1787 MANAD
-1792 VVSQLSRSGL
+1792 VISQLTRSGL
-1802 NVKGAT
+1802 DVKGTT
-1808 AQQIAALWFNDYLRR
+1808 AQQIAALWFNDYLKK
-1823 TYNLSDN
+1823 TYSLSDQ

-1865 YFNRANEVGA
+1865 YFNRANDVGS
-1875 VSEVFNTDIGVASD
+1875 VSEVFNTDLGVATEE
-1889 KEAKANANLLRK
+1889 EAKANANLLRK
-1901 NTNIVQQAVKT
+1901 NTNIIRQAVKT

-1926 YEELANSLSGLDKA
+1926 YEDLANSLSGLDKA

-1954 YYKNLADSINKNK
+1954 YYKNFADSINKNK

-1972 RLQKSMQNVQNTVSL
+1972 RLQKSIQNVQNTVSL

-2004 PKIDAGATSNPWGE
+2004 PKIDAGASTNPWGE
-2018 NSDAASTDWGK
+2018 NPDAASTDWKK

-2070 EKKVSDD
+2070 EKKVSED
-2077 AASVIG
+2077 ADSVIG

-2102 NTGNWQDPKKQKART
+2102 NTGSWQDPKNQRASYKK
-2117 AAKMVKDD
+2117 VKDD
-2125 MSYYLDEL
+2125 MSYYMEEL
-2133 DAYYTERKSK
+2133 DAYYNERKSK
-2143 IEEAQSNGEITEAES
+2143 IEEATSNGEITEAES
-2158 WKRTLENEQT
+2158 WKRTLENEQA

-2182 KTAKITADEQQKIYD
+2182 KTEKVTADEQQKIYD

-2219 FIKAVGEK
+2219 FIKAVGEQ
-2227 DAAAMRKIFGNLDK
+2227 DAAAMRKIFGKLDK

-2252 AVSKQVQAM
+2252 AISKQVQAM

-2270 FNKLTD
+2270 FNSLTN
-2276 NLQENLSK
+2276 NLEENLSK

-2292 NAIREKIMDA
+2292 NAMREKIMDA
-2302 VEPDKDALAKI
+2302 VEPDKDALAMI
-2313 DDDIQRERTRRLT
+2313 DDDIQTQSNRRLS

-2348 DKGMGL
+2348 DKGMGS
-2354 WADAILDSENAD
+2354 WADAILGSENAD
-2366 TEKQALIA
+2366 TAKQAVLA
-2374 QLHTLYDDVQDAIKQ
+2374 QLHSLYDDVQDAIKK

-2407 PGNISMKQ
+2407 PGNVSMKQ
-2415 TYEKAAASLGVEQG
+2415 AYERTAAALGVEQG

-2476 RVADLKRQE
+2476 RVADLRRQE

-2502 DAKHAKMS
+2502 DTKHAKMS

-2532 TEESQSKIYAMLK
+2532 TEESQGKIYTMLK

-2583 AGGTYVVIENSG
+2583 AGGMYVVIENSG
-2595 TENATAHYESLDGEE
+2595 TENASAHYETLDGEE

-2670 YASINSQQ
+2670 YASINQQQ

-2696 RSPESIDELPH
+2696 RSPESMDELPRS
-2707 AYRKR
+2707 YRKR
-2712 AGFLNNEQD
+2712 AGLLDDEQ
-2721 ETPLPVWPTSEEDWQ
+2721 EENLLPMWPTSEEDWQ

-2742 GSLWTAYKEYG
+2742 GSLWTAYKDYG

-2772 VLEMNTDQQNAQ
+2772 VLEMNTDQQEAH

-2800 DASQQMISNQQ
+2800 DASEQMISNQQ
-2811 AVNKTNTTTSRQ
+2811 AVNKTNTATSRQ

-2916 LIGGLMGLAMSKITK
+2916 LIGGLMGVAMSKITK
-2931 SKSQIAQATGA
+2931 SKSQIAQATGV
-2942 SAGAGRLSTGMLTY
+2942 SVGAGRISTGMLSY

-2973 RSYNVDG
+2973 RSYNVDS

-3003 EFHLVGESGREAII
+3003 EFHLVGERGREAII

-3035 IQTLYNGGSIS
+3035 IQTLYNGGNIS
-3046 AVRRRRSGVRAFA
+3046 AVRRRRGGVRAFA

-3128 KKQVNRHGEKY
+3128 KKQVNRHGERY

>member
-1 MSQRFD
+1 MSQRYD

-23 IESMRQGAEK
+23 IESMRQGADR
-33 CKQQVKD
+33 CKQQIKD

-52 LPTSD
+52 LPNAE

-123 NPESQ
+123 NQESG
-128 TFKKDSIELQAL
+128 TFKQDSMELQAL
-140 MDAAQRNLSSLNTV
+140 MDAAQKNLSQINTV

-174 EELQQQRELLS
+174 EELQQQKELLS

-195 QTQRRVAMLDHIL
+195 QTQRRVAMLEHIL
-208 KSIGGSYDYIRQNIS
+208 KTIGGSYDYIRQNIS

-230 DTLRK
+230 ETLRK
-235 MYDELKQ
+235 MYDELQQ
-242 VNNEGKVTQQVMR
+242 VNNAGQVTQQVMR
-255 ENATAM
+255 GNATAM

-286 SIRNAIANARE
+286 SIRNAISNARE
-297 LIQVYGTSSKRAQT
+297 LIQVYGTSSKKAQT

-327 VEAARAAKQQADA
+327 VEAARATRQQADA
-340 VQLAADKY
+340 AQLAADKY
-348 KMMQDRIKN
+348 KMMQERIKN
-357 IGSLSQSALTE
+357 IGSLSQGALTE
-368 TQKFWQAQLEGANVG
+368 TQKFWQAQLEGATVG

-406 AMSQQSASKLSR
+406 AVSQQSASKLSR
-418 KNLSTLSESELRESV
+418 KNLGTLSESELRESIN
-433 AAAKQL
+433 AAKQL

-522 EFETKMQEVVDRQK
+522 EFETKLQEVVNRQK
-536 QLAVSQNKN
+536 QLAVSQNKQT
-545 AAMSL
+545 AATL
-550 MPGTSA
+550 PNFQN
-556 LKTMGEGEI
+556 MGEGEI
-565 RKAIEAAR
+565 RRA
-573 EYQKTLAADTNE
+573 
-585 YTKLSG
+585 
-591 AIFNAEEYLRK
+591 
-602 YGVEADKARLKEEQL
+602 
-617 KTVMTDRLNSLT
+617 
-629 RLSQSALAETKQY
+629 
-642 WQAQLQGAERSS
+642 
-654 AAYQTAEAN
+654 
-663 LKSITRLETL
+663 
-673 RKEVQSQQVLT
+673 
-684 KPDNY
+684 
-689 GDVEIRQA
+689 
-697 IKAMEELR
+697 
-705 DAQAHG
+705 
-711 SKKWEEYNQHVLNGK
+711 
-726 KYLDE
+726 
-731 WAQTDS
+731 
-737 LMKFEGQMNN
+737 
-747 LTTLSDNALAETKK
+747 
-761 FWETMV
+761 
-767 AGAAK
+767 
-772 GSSELTQYEARL
+772 
-784 KAVKQEESARVQLS
+784 
-798 NEMAA
+798 
-803 QKLGGGLRLLSEG
+803 
-816 EIRKSIEA
+816 IEA

-888 LQKQGVGLSESAL
+888 LQKQGAGLSESAL

-918 AGSLQQYK
+918 ASSLQDYK
-926 DNLEE
+926 ENLKV
-931 VEGLQKLMV
+931 VEDLQNQMMITQG
-940 LRKGQNALDFFR
+940 RNALAFFR
-952 GDTSD
+952 GDTSN
-957 ASADEIKKNADALK
+957 ASDDQIKQNADALK
-971 TYRDSLP
+971 VYRDSLP

-993 AQAGQSASGAASQM
+993 AQAGQSASSAASQM

-1016 GLQGGNGIFKG
+1016 GLQGGNGSFKG
-1027 TPEQLRQAKQVLQE
+1027 TPEQLRQAKQVLEE
-1041 TLATTEKGSK
+1041 TLATTDKGSK

-1117 DELAAKVRA
+1117 DELAAKVRD

-1156 TLYMGTAVAMQK
+1156 TLYMGTAVAIQK
-1168 LGTTVSDL
+1168 LGTTVDDL

-1210 TPVQNL
+1210 TPVQSL

-1222 AGQLGLTSLED
+1222 AGQLSLTSLED

-1277 KGMIDGSSASAVAME
+1277 KGIIEGSSASAVAME

-1364 AFDLAQAIGVTP
+1364 AFDLAQAIGVAP

-1460 TAIQDEYNKMN
+1460 TAILDEYNKMN

-1491 DANQRVLGYLI
+1491 DANQRFFGKLI
-1502 DALRVVVNLL
+1502 DALRVVVDLL
-1512 TGDGGVSVAF
+1512 TGDGGISVAF
-1522 RSLIVLAATWKL
+1522 RALIVLAATWRL

-1557 KSKMTALQKANI
+1557 KGKMTALQKSNI
-1569 WLALATAVAYVA
+1569 WLALAAAVAYVA
-1581 YKFITYKNAI
+1581 YKFITYKNAV

-1613 GYWKKIENTN
+1613 GYWKKIEITN
-1623 NALLRAQSYHN
+1623 NALRKAQAYHN
-1634 GLSAEVDKLRQSTD
+1634 SLSEEVDKLRQSTD
-1648 KGSAATALLSKK
+1648 KGSAATTLLSKK
-1660 QGELKNSENAVTK
+1660 QEDLKNSENAVTK
-1673 ASNDHRVAIGNLNSI
+1673 ASNAHRVAIGNLNSI

-1700 NYALMAADAHD
+1700 NYAILAADAHD
-1711 KIAAAIRREMLAKE
+1711 KVAAAIRREMLAKE

-1740 ISSDYG
+1740 IASDYG
-1746 DLNQRLVNMGGLSR
+1746 DLNQLLVNKGGLKPK
-1760 TQASR
+1760 QASR

-1778 HYDSSRGVS
+1778 HYDSSRGMS
-1787 MANVD
+1787 MANAD
-1792 VVSQLSRSGL
+1792 VVSQLNRSGL
-1802 NVKGAT
+1802 DVKGTT

-1823 TYNLSDN
+1823 TYNLSDF
-1830 SRIHITG
+1830 SRSHITG
-1837 VQRTSDSKSGWQN
+1837 VQWTSDFKSGWQN
-1850 AYTLHG
+1850 IYTPFHG
-1856 NLRADYADT
+1856 NLRADYADK

-1912 ITSKKATNEQVGSA
+1912 ITSKKATKEQISSA

-1940 IENMDPIKDAKTIA
+1940 VENMDPIKDAKTIA

-1987 SERALAEDY
+1987 SERALAEDH

-2004 PKIDAGATSNPWGE
+2004 PKIDAGVSRNPWGE
-2018 NSDAASTDWGK
+2018 NLDAASTDWGK

-2043 DFVKALQGDTDV
+2043 EFVKALQGDTDV

-2077 AASVIG
+2077 ADSVIG
-2083 WYNKQRLAIQDVL
+2083 WYNTQRLKIQDVL

-2102 NTGNWQDPKKQKART
+2102 NTGSWKDPKNQRS
-2117 AAKMVKDD
+2117 AAKKVRDD
-2125 MSYYLDEL
+2125 MSYYMEEL

-2158 WKRTLENEQT
+2158 WKRTLENEQA

-2227 DAAAMRKIFGNLDK
+2227 DAAAMHKILGKLDK
-2241 DIEGDFLKMNK
+2241 DIEQDFLKMNK

-2270 FNKLTD
+2270 FNSLTD
-2276 NLQENLSK
+2276 NLQTNLQK
-2284 MGLLVPDL
+2284 MDLLVPEL
-2292 NAIREKIMDA
+2292 NKKLKTVQDA
-2302 VEPDKDALAKI
+2302 VEPDKDAEAKMN
-2313 DDDIQRERTRRLT
+2313 DEIQQQTYRRLT
-2326 FLLGEAE
+2326 FLLGKAE

-2348 DKGMGL
+2348 KNGMGS
-2354 WADAILDSENAD
+2354 WADAILGSEDAD
-2366 TEKQALIA
+2366 TAKQAVIA
-2374 QLHTLYDDVQDAIKQ
+2374 QLHSIYDDVQDAIKK

-2407 PGNISMKQ
+2407 PGNVSMKQ
-2415 TYEKAAASLGVEQG
+2415 AYERTASALGVEQG
-2429 RVSRANS
+2429 RVTRANS
-2436 MIGAGALSDNV
+2436 MIGAGVLSDNV

-2502 DAKHAKMS
+2502 DAKHAQMS

-2583 AGGTYVVIENSG
+2583 AGGAYVVIENSG

-2622 AVADAWKKVMDDINN
+2622 AMADAWKKVMDDINN

-2696 RSPESIDELPH
+2696 RSPESMEELPR

-2721 ETPLPVWPTSEEDWQ
+2721 ETPLPVWPTSEEDLQ

-2753 IAAKTEMAET
+2753 IAAKTEMAEA

-2784 LESVKTTYQDM
+2784 LESMKTTYQDM

-2811 AVNKTNTTTSRQ
+2811 AVNKTNTATSRQ

-2931 SKSQIAQATGA
+2931 SKSQIAQVTGA

-2986 RAKYMGANPT
+2986 RAKYMGANPK

-3003 EFHLVGESGREAII
+3003 EFHLVGERGREAII

-3065 FDDVVAVTDGS
+3065 FDDVVAATDGS
-3076 TSASGS
+3076 TSASSS

-3110 GVFDVYGKGGL
+3110 GIFDVYGKGGL
-3121 VDSYDRG
+3121 VDSYDRA
-3128 KKQVNRHGEKY
+3128 KKNVNRHGEKY

>member
-1 MSQRFD
+1 MSQRYD

-23 IESMRQGAEK
+23 IESMRQGADR

-52 LPTSD
+52 LPTAD

-66 AARKEFRQ
+66 AARKELRQ

-123 NPESQ
+123 NPESG
-128 TFKKDSIELQAL
+128 TFKQDSREMQAL
-140 MDAAQRNLSSLNTV
+140 MDAAQKNLSQLNTV

-159 KTVQNGGKVSRNAVT
+159 ATVRNGGKVSRNAVT
-174 EELQQQRELLS
+174 EELQQQKELLS

-195 QTQRRVAMLDHIL
+195 QTQHRVAMLEHIL

-230 DTLRK
+230 ETLRK
-235 MYDELKQ
+235 MYDELQQ
-242 VNNEGKVTQQVMR
+242 VNKAGQVTQQVMR
-255 ENATAM
+255 GNTTAM

-270 RVESVL
+270 RVEGVL

-327 VEAARAAKQQADA
+327 LEAARATRQQADA
-340 VQLAADKY
+340 AQLASDKY

-368 TQKFWQAQLEGANVG
+368 TQKFWQAQLEGATVG
-383 SAAYKRA
+383 STAYKRA

-418 KNLSTLSESELRESV
+418 KNLGALSESELRESIN
-433 AAAKQL
+433 AAKQL

-445 TDKAYKDLINN
+445 ADNAYQDLINN

-462 YVKSFGLEGQRS
+462 HIKSFGLEGQRS

-479 EQMKVMNDRM
+479 EQMKVMNNRM
-489 LHLSTLSDGAL
+489 LNLSTLSDGAL

-522 EFETKMQEVVDRQK
+522 EFETKLQEVVNRQK
-536 QLAVSQNKN
+536 QLSVSQNKQT
-545 AAMSL
+545 ATPL
-550 MPGTSA
+550 LYGTSA

-565 RKAIEAAR
+565 RKAIDAAR
-573 EYQKTLAADTNE
+573 EYQKTLAADSNE
-585 YTKLSG
+585 YTRLSG

-602 YGVEADKARLKEEQL
+602 YGVEADKVRLKEEQL
-617 KTVMTDRLNSLT
+617 KTVMTDRMNSLT
-629 RLSQSALAETKQY
+629 RLSQSALTETKKY
-642 WQAQLQGAERSS
+642 WQAQLEGAERSS

-673 RKEVQSQQVLT
+673 RKEVQARQVLT
-684 KPDNY
+684 KPGNY
-689 GDVEIRQA
+689 GDEEIQRA

-705 DAQAHG
+705 GAQAHG
-711 SKKWEEYNQHVLNGK
+711 SKEWEKYNQYVQDGK

-737 LMKFEGQMNN
+737 LIKFEGQMKN
-747 LTTLSDNALAETKK
+747 LTTLSDNALTETKK
-761 FWETMV
+761 FWEAMV

-784 KAVKQEESARVQLS
+784 KAVKQEESERVQLS

-829 KTLKID
+829 KTLQID
-835 SDEYRNLSKN
+835 SDEYRTLSRN
-845 IVDAESYVRK
+845 IVDAEAYVRK
-855 YGVEAQR
+855 YGVEARR
-862 SAQKDIEAQEKANAE
+862 SAQKDIEAQEKANVE
-877 RQKTIQLMQDQ
+877 RQKAIQLMQDQ
-888 LQKQGVGLSESAL
+888 LRFQGTGLSESAL

-918 AGSLQQYK
+918 SASLRQYEQ
-926 DNLEE
+926 NLKE
-931 VEGLQKLMV
+931 VENLQNQMMV
-940 LRKGQNALDFFR
+940 TQGQNALAFFR

-957 ASADEIKKNADALK
+957 ASADQIKQNADALK
-971 TYRDSLP
+971 IYRDSLP
-978 RQNEAAIIQEINGYL
+978 RQTDAAIIQEINGYL

-1007 MSLRDAFRI
+1007 MSLRNAFRI
-1016 GLQGGNGIFKG
+1016 GLQGGNGSFKG
-1027 TPEQLRQAKQVLQE
+1027 TPEQLRQAKQVLEE
-1041 TLATTEKGSK
+1041 TLVTTDKGSK

-1076 MQAVLDQPK
+1076 MQDVLDQPK

-1156 TLYMGTAVAMQK
+1156 TLYMGTAVAIQK

-1277 KGMIDGSSASAVAME
+1277 QGIIEGSSASAVAME

-1400 EQNLNADGIDKLLGI
+1400 DQNLNADGIDKLLGI

-1451 TANDAYTEG
+1451 TANDAYAEG

-1477 WERLKNQMEEFFVS
+1477 WDRLKNQMEEFFVS
-1491 DANQRVLGYLI
+1491 DANQRVLGSLI

-1512 TGDGGVSVAF
+1512 TGDGGISVAF
-1522 RSLIVLAATWKL
+1522 RSLIVLAAAWRI

-1549 IGEAIGLV
+1549 IGEAIGLI
-1557 KSKMTALQKANI
+1557 KGKMTALQKANI
-1569 WLALATAVAYVA
+1569 WLALATAVVYVS
-1581 YKFITYKNAI
+1581 YKFITYKNAV
-1591 DKASEAL
+1591 DKASESL

-1606 EAEERFE
+1606 DAEARFE
-1613 GYWKKIENTN
+1613 GYWRKLKKTSS
-1623 NALLRAQSYHN
+1623 ALREVQGNHN
-1634 GLSAEVDKLRQSTD
+1634 RLSTEVDKLRQSTD

-1660 QGELKNSENAVTK
+1660 QGELKNSENAVAK
-1673 ASNDHRVAIGNLNSI
+1673 ASNAHRVAIGNLNSI

-1746 DLNQRLVNMGGLSR
+1746 DLNQQLVNIGGLSR

-1778 HYDSSRGVS
+1778 HYDSSRSVS

-1792 VVSQLSRSGL
+1792 VISQLSRSGL

-1808 AQQIAALWFNDYLRR
+1808 AQQIAALWFDDYLRK
-1823 TYNLSDN
+1823 TYNLSDR

-1865 YFNRANEVGA
+1865 YFNRANDVGA
-1875 VSEVFNTDIGVASD
+1875 VSEVFNTDLGVASEE
-1889 KEAKANANLLRK
+1889 EAKANANLLRK
-1901 NTNIVQQAVKT
+1901 NTNIVRQAVKT
-1912 ITSKKATNEQVGSA
+1912 ITSDKSTKEQVGSA

-1967 GIDKK
+1967 DIDKK
-1972 RLQKSMQNVQNTVSL
+1972 RLQKSMKNVQNTVSL

-1996 TTETAGNI
+1996 TPETAGNL
-2004 PKIDAGATSNPWGE
+2004 PKIDAGATGNPWGE

-2077 AASVIG
+2077 ADSVIG
-2083 WYNKQRLAIQDVL
+2083 WYNTQRLKIQDVL

-2102 NTGNWQDPKKQKART
+2102 NTGAWKDPKKQRT
-2117 AAKMVKDD
+2117 ADKMVKDE
-2125 MSYYLDEL
+2125 MSYYMNEL

-2143 IEEAQSNGEITEAES
+2143 IEEALSNGEITEAES
-2158 WKRTLENEQT
+2158 WKRTLENEQA

-2182 KTAKITADEQQKIYD
+2182 KTEKVTADEQQKIYD

-2227 DAAAMRKIFGNLDK
+2227 DAAAMHKILGKLDK

-2270 FNKLTD
+2270 FNSLTE
-2276 NLQENLSK
+2276 NLQTNLQK
-2284 MGLLVPDL
+2284 MDLLVPEL
-2292 NAIREKIMDA
+2292 NKELKKIQDD
-2302 VEPDKDALAKI
+2302 VEPDKDAEVKMNNE
-2313 DDDIQRERTRRLT
+2313 IQQQTYLRTT

-2348 DKGMGL
+2348 KNGMGS
-2354 WADAILDSENAD
+2354 WADAILGSEDAD
-2366 TEKQALIA
+2366 TAKQAVIA
-2374 QLHTLYDDVQDAIKQ
+2374 QLHSLYDDVQDAIKK

-2407 PGNISMKQ
+2407 PGNVSMKQ
-2415 TYEKAAASLGVEQG
+2415 TYERTAAALGVEQG

-2476 RVADLKRQE
+2476 RVADLRRQE

-2502 DAKHAKMS
+2502 DTRHAKMS

-2532 TEESQSKIYAMLK
+2532 TEESQGKIYTMLK

-2583 AGGTYVVIENSG
+2583 AGGMYVVIENSG
-2595 TENATAHYESLDGEE
+2595 TENASAHYEMLDGEE

-2670 YASINSQQ
+2670 YASINQQQ

-2696 RSPESIDELPH
+2696 RSPESMDELPR

-2712 AGFLNNEQD
+2712 AGLLDDEQ
-2721 ETPLPVWPTSEEDWQ
+2721 EKNPLPMWPTSEEDWQ

-2742 GSLWTAYKEYG
+2742 GSLWTAYKDYG

-2772 VLEMNTDQQNAQ
+2772 VLEMNTDQQEVQ

-2800 DASQQMISNQQ
+2800 GASEQMISNQQ
-2811 AVNKTNTTTSRQ
+2811 AVNKTNTATSRQ

-2863 IVQAAGQAAISMLTA
+2863 MVQAAGQAAISMLTA

-2916 LIGGLMGLAMSKITK
+2916 LIGGLMGVAMSKITK
-2931 SKSQIAQATGA
+2931 SKSQIAQATGV
-2942 SAGAGRLSTGMLTY
+2942 SVGAGHLSTGMLTY

-2973 RSYNVDG
+2973 RSYNVDS

-3003 EFHLVGESGREAII
+3003 EFHLVGERGREAII
-3017 DAQTT
+3017 DAATT

-3046 AVRRRRSGVRAFA
+3046 AVRRRRGVVRAFA

-3082 GSDATAALQ
+3082 GADATAALQ

>member
-1 MSQRFD
+1 MSQRYD

-40 LKEQLEKGKKAN
+40 LKDQLEKGKKAN
-52 LPTSD
+52 LPTAD

-123 NPESQ
+123 NPESG

-140 MDAAQRNLSSLNTV
+140 MDAAQKNLSQINTV

-159 KTVQNGGKVSRNAVT
+159 ATVRNGGKVSRNAVT
-174 EELQQQRELLS
+174 EELQQQKELLS

-195 QTQRRVAMLDHIL
+195 QTQRRVAMLEHIL
-208 KSIGGSYDYIRQNIS
+208 KTVGGSYDYIRQNIS

-235 MYDELKQ
+235 MYDELQQ
-242 VNNEGKVTQQVMR
+242 VNKAGQVTQQVMR
-255 ENATAM
+255 GNATAM
-261 REIRKEQNR
+261 REIRKEQSR

-286 SIRNAIANARE
+286 EIRNAIANARE
-297 LIQVYGTSSKRAQT
+297 LIQVYGTSSKKAQT

-357 IGSLSQSALTE
+357 IGSLSQGALTE
-368 TQKFWQAQLEGANVG
+368 TQKFWQAQLEGATVG

-406 AMSQQSASKLSR
+406 TMSQQSAGKLSR
-418 KNLSTLSESELRESV
+418 KNLSTLSESELRESIN
-433 AAAKQL
+433 AAKQL

-445 TDKAYKDLINN
+445 TDKAYQDLINN

-462 YVKSFGLEGQRS
+462 HIKSFGLEGQRS
-474 AHQAA
+474 ARQAA

-522 EFETKMQEVVDRQK
+522 EFETKLQEVVNRQK
-536 QLAVSQNKN
+536 QLAVSQNKQT
-545 AAMSL
+545 AATL
-550 MPGTSA
+550 PNFQN
-556 LKTMGEGEI
+556 MGEGEI
-565 RKAIEAAR
+565 RRAIEAAR
-573 EYQKTLAADTNE
+573 EYQKTL
-585 YTKLSG
+585 
-591 AIFNAEEYLRK
+591 
-602 YGVEADKARLKEEQL
+602 Q
-617 KTVMTDRLNSLT
+617 
-629 RLSQSALAETKQY
+629 
-642 WQAQLQGAERSS
+642 
-654 AAYQTAEAN
+654 
-663 LKSITRLETL
+663 
-673 RKEVQSQQVLT
+673 
-684 KPDNY
+684 
-689 GDVEIRQA
+689 
-697 IKAMEELR
+697 
-705 DAQAHG
+705 
-711 SKKWEEYNQHVLNGK
+711 
-726 KYLDE
+726 
-731 WAQTDS
+731 
-737 LMKFEGQMNN
+737 
-747 LTTLSDNALAETKK
+747 
-761 FWETMV
+761 
-767 AGAAK
+767 
-772 GSSELTQYEARL
+772 
-784 KAVKQEESARVQLS
+784 
-798 NEMAA
+798 
-803 QKLGGGLRLLSEG
+803 
-816 EIRKSIEA
+816 
-824 AREYQ
+824 
-829 KTLKID
+829 ID

-845 IVDAESYVRK
+845 IVDAEAYVRK

-877 RQKTIQLMQDQ
+877 RQKAIQLMQDQ
-888 LQKQGVGLSESAL
+888 LQNHGVGLSESAL

-918 AGSLQQYK
+918 ASSLQDYK
-926 DNLEE
+926 ENLKD
-931 VEGLQKLMV
+931 VEDLQNQMMITQG
-940 LRKGQNALDFFR
+940 RNALAFFR
-952 GDTSD
+952 GDTSN

-978 RQNEAAIIQEINGYL
+978 RQSEAKLIQEINDYL
-993 AQAGQSASGAASQM
+993 AKTGQSASGAASQM

-1016 GLQGGNGIFKG
+1016 GLQGGNDSFKG

-1041 TLATTEKGSK
+1041 TLATTEKSSH

-1156 TLYMGTAVAMQK
+1156 TLYMGTAVAIQK

-1277 KGMIDGSSASAVAME
+1277 KGIIEGSSASAVAME

-1460 TAIQDEYNKMN
+1460 TAILDEYNKMN

-1512 TGDGGVSVAF
+1512 TGDGGISVAF
-1522 RSLIVLAATWKL
+1522 RALIVLAATWRL

-1557 KSKMTALQKANI
+1557 KGKMTALQKANI

-1606 EAEERFE
+1606 EAEVRFE
-1613 GYWKKIENTN
+1613 GYWKKIEKTN
-1623 NALLRAQSYHN
+1623 NTLLRAQAYHN
-1634 GLSAEVDKLRQSTD
+1634 GLSAEVDKLRKSTD
-1648 KGSAATALLSKK
+1648 KGSTATALLSKK
-1660 QGELKNSENAVTK
+1660 QEELKNSENAVTK
-1673 ASNDHRVAIGNLNSI
+1673 ASNAHRVAIGNLNSI

-1700 NYALMAADAHD
+1700 NYALLAADAHD
-1711 KIAAAIRREMLAKE
+1711 KVAAAIRREMLAKE

-1735 KYTSD
+1735 KYTSG
-1740 ISSDYG
+1740 ISKDYG
-1746 DLNQRLVNMGGLSR
+1746 DLNQQLVDKGGLSR

-1778 HYDSSRGVS
+1778 YYDSSRGKSV
-1787 MANVD
+1787 ANAD
-1792 VVSQLSRSGL
+1792 VISQLTRSGL
-1802 NVKGAT
+1802 NVEGAT
-1808 AQQIAALWFNDYLRR
+1808 AQEIAALWFNDYLRK
-1823 TYNLSDN
+1823 TYNLSDW
-1830 SRIHITG
+1830 SRRRITG
-1837 VQRTSDSKSGWQN
+1837 VRRWNSESGWSN
-1850 AYTLHG
+1850 LYTSHK

-1865 YFNRANEVGA
+1865 YFDRANDVGA
-1875 VSEVFNTDIGVASD
+1875 VSEVFNTDLGVASED
-1889 KEAKANANLLRK
+1889 EAKANANLLRK
-1901 NTNIVQQAVKT
+1901 NRNIVLRAVKT
-1912 ITSKKATNEQVGSA
+1912 ITSKKATKEQVGNA

-1940 IENMDPIKDAKTIA
+1940 VENMDPIKDAKTIA

-1967 GIDKK
+1967 DIDKK

-2004 PKIDAGATSNPWGE
+2004 PKIDAGASTNPWGE
-2018 NSDAASTDWGK
+2018 NPDAASTDWGK

-2070 EKKVSDD
+2070 EKKVSED
-2077 AASVIG
+2077 ADSVIG
-2083 WYNKQRLAIQDVL
+2083 WYNTQRLKIQDVL

-2102 NTGNWQDPKKQKART
+2102 NTGAWKDPKNQRA
-2117 AAKMVKDD
+2117 AAKKVKDD
-2125 MSYYLDEL
+2125 MSYYMEEL

-2143 IEEAQSNGEITEAES
+2143 IEESLSNGEITEAES
-2158 WKRTLENEQT
+2158 WKRTLENEQA
-2168 WRQRRAELQEMYAG
+2168 WRQRRAELQEIYAG
-2182 KTAKITADEQQKIYD
+2182 KTEKVTADEQQKIYD

-2227 DAAAMRKIFGNLDK
+2227 DAAAMHKILGKLDK
-2241 DIEGDFLKMNK
+2241 DIESDFLKMNK

-2270 FNKLTD
+2270 FNSLTE
-2276 NLQENLSK
+2276 NLQTNLQK
-2284 MGLLVPDL
+2284 MDLLVPDL
-2292 NAIREKIMDA
+2292 NKKLKNIQDA
-2302 VEPDKDALAKI
+2302 VEPDKDAEAKVN
-2313 DDDIQRERTRRLT
+2313 DEIQRQTYLRTT

-2348 DKGMGL
+2348 KNGMGL
-2354 WADAILDSENAD
+2354 WADAILGSENAD

-2374 QLHTLYDDVQDAIKQ
+2374 QLHTLYDDVQDAIKK

-2400 QWSDAIL
+2400 QWSDALL
-2407 PGNISMKQ
+2407 PNGMSIKDTYNRAISAIGIQ
-2415 TYEKAAASLGVEQG
+2415 SDST
-2429 RVSRANS
+2429 SRANS
-2436 MIGAGALSDNV
+2436 LINAGTSSQRV
-2447 ASKLAIKQMQIQL
+2447 ADQLVIKQMQIQL
-2460 KMQEHYYNLMR
+2460 NMQEHYYNMMR
-2471 KIGEE
+2471 KIGQE
-2476 RVADLKRQE
+2476 RIDDLERQKKAAE
-2485 QEARLR
+2485 LAGDKEKAARLAY
-2491 GDINKADQLAL
+2491 DAD
-2502 DAKHAKMS
+2502 HARAS
-2510 LNLTLSEEE
+2510 LNLAT
-2519 NALAKQHEDIVAR
+2519 
-2532 TEESQSKIYAMLK
+2532 TEEQVALDKQRADIIARMEESENRLYSSLRE
-2545 DWSTLFASS
+2545 WSSLLASS
-2554 LQSLFEASN
+2554 MQSLFEASN

-2583 AGGTYVVIENSG
+2583 AGGTYVVIDNSG
-2595 TENATAHYESLDGEE
+2595 TENASAHYESLDGEE
-2610 ALKRQLEIQQQN
+2610 ALKRQLEIEQQN
-2622 AVADAWKKVMDDINN
+2622 AVADAWKKVMDDINQ
-2637 KISEQITDW
+2637 KINDEITDW
-2646 INASLQNQALD
+2646 MNAALQNQAID
-2657 NNTQALMQNTAAL
+2657 ANTAAVN
-2670 YASINSQQ
+2670 INTEAVNALSAQLGSNVTQ
-2678 EDFGSDYLVGP
+2678 SGIGADKSGLGSTLEGGSEEEGGVPFYLNPESGQIPSSDYLMTDGNGESFKP
-2689 DGVPNYL
+2689 DWQM
-2696 RSPESIDELPH
+2696 SADELVE
-2707 AYRKR
+2707 K
-2712 AGFLNNEQD
+2712 
-2721 ETPLPVWPTSEEDWQ
+2721 
-2736 QKQEQI
+2736 
-2742 GSLWTAYKEYG
+2742 GSNWTAYYDMKTQASNESTEAVISNAKKE
-2753 IAAKTEMAET
+2753 A
-2763 LADVPGANS
+2763 LA
-2772 VLEMNTDQQNAQ
+2772 
-2784 LESVKTTYQDM
+2784 VKT
-2795 VDASK
+2795 S
-2800 DASQQMISNQQ
+2800 SNQQ
-2811 AVNKTNTTTSRQ
+2811 QTSTQ
-2823 MVNTNK
+2823 SM
-2829 NAFAAMTAA
+2829 FAKMAQA
-2838 ANMYGIAYQAMSND
+2838 ANLYGIAYQTMSND
-2852 NLTTAQKVQMM
+2852 NLSTSQKFELFALQS
-2863 IVQAAGQAAISMLTA
+2863 AGQAAIAMLTTDLFKEQA
-2878 SMAASTG
+2878 NQMVRMPGILGKLLGEMPYPAAI
-2885 ETAANAPG
+2885 AAYA
-2893 WVSRTLKDLGPIGG
+2893 
-2907 PVAVGVFTA
+2907 AVTA
-2916 LIGGLMGLAMSKITK
+2916 LMGGLMALATSRVTK
-2931 SKSQIAQATGA
+2931 SKSQIAQVTGA

-2986 RAKYMGANPT
+2986 RAKYMGTNPK

-3003 EFHLVGESGREAII
+3003 EFHLVGERGREAII

-3046 AVRRRRSGVRAFA
+3046 AVRRRRGGVRAFA

-3065 FDDVVAVTDGS
+3065 FDDVVAVTDGG
-3076 TSASGS
+3076 TSANGS

-3128 KKQVNRHGEKY
+3128 KKNVNRHGEKY

>member
-1 MSQRFD
+1 MSQRYD

-40 LKEQLEKGKKAN
+40 LKDQLEKGKKAN
-52 LPTSD
+52 LPTAD

-123 NPESQ
+123 NPESD
-128 TFKKDSIELQAL
+128 TFKRDSMEMQAL
-140 MDAAQRNLSSLNTV
+140 MDAAQKNLSQINTV

-159 KTVQNGGKVSRNAVT
+159 VTVRNGGKVSRNAVT
-174 EELQQQRELLS
+174 EELQQQKELLS

-195 QTQRRVAMLDHIL
+195 QTQRRVAMLEHIL
-208 KSIGGSYDYIRQNIS
+208 KSVGGSYDYIRQNIS

-230 DTLRK
+230 ETLRK
-235 MYDELKQ
+235 MYDELQQ
-242 VNNEGKVTQQVMR
+242 VNNAGQVTQQVMR
-255 ENATAM
+255 GNATAM
-261 REIRKEQNR
+261 REIRKEQSR

-286 SIRNAIANARE
+286 EIRNAIANARE
-297 LIQVYGTSSKRAQT
+297 LIQVYGTSSKKAQT
-311 LAAQIVNAES
+311 LAVQIVNAES

-368 TQKFWQAQLEGANVG
+368 TQKFWQAQKEGATVG

-406 AMSQQSASKLSR
+406 AMSQQSANKLSR
-418 KNLSTLSESELRESV
+418 KNLGTLSESELRESIN
-433 AAAKQL
+433 AAKQL

-462 YVKSFGLEGQRS
+462 HIKSFGLEGKRS

-500 EETRKFWQEQ
+500 EETRKFWLEQ

-522 EFETKMQEVVDRQK
+522 EFETKLQEVVNRQK
-536 QLAVSQNKN
+536 QLSVEQNKQT
-545 AAMSL
+545 AATL
-550 MPGTSA
+550 PNFQN
-556 LKTMGEGEI
+556 MGEGEI
-565 RKAIEAAR
+565 RRA
-573 EYQKTLAADTNE
+573 
-585 YTKLSG
+585 
-591 AIFNAEEYLRK
+591 
-602 YGVEADKARLKEEQL
+602 
-617 KTVMTDRLNSLT
+617 
-629 RLSQSALAETKQY
+629 
-642 WQAQLQGAERSS
+642 
-654 AAYQTAEAN
+654 
-663 LKSITRLETL
+663 
-673 RKEVQSQQVLT
+673 
-684 KPDNY
+684 
-689 GDVEIRQA
+689 
-697 IKAMEELR
+697 
-705 DAQAHG
+705 
-711 SKKWEEYNQHVLNGK
+711 
-726 KYLDE
+726 
-731 WAQTDS
+731 
-737 LMKFEGQMNN
+737 
-747 LTTLSDNALAETKK
+747 
-761 FWETMV
+761 
-767 AGAAK
+767 
-772 GSSELTQYEARL
+772 
-784 KAVKQEESARVQLS
+784 
-798 NEMAA
+798 
-803 QKLGGGLRLLSEG
+803 
-816 EIRKSIEA
+816 IEA

-845 IVDAESYVRK
+845 IVDAEAYVRK

-877 RQKTIQLMQDQ
+877 RQKAIQLMQDQ
-888 LQKQGVGLSESAL
+888 LQNHGVGLSESAL

-918 AGSLQQYK
+918 ASSLQDYK
-926 DNLEE
+926 ENLKD
-931 VEGLQKLMV
+931 VEDLQNQMMITQG
-940 LRKGQNALDFFR
+940 RNALAFFR
-952 GDTSD
+952 GDTSN
-957 ASADEIKKNADALK
+957 ASADQIKQNADALK
-971 TYRDSLP
+971 VYRDSLP

-1016 GLQGGNGIFKG
+1016 GLQGTANKFKG
-1027 TPEQLRQAKQVLQE
+1027 TPEQLRQAKQVLEE
-1041 TLATTEKGSK
+1041 TLATTEKSSH
-1051 RFEQLRRALDGI
+1051 RYEQLRRALDGI
-1063 ALEEKRVGAVTKE
+1063 ALEEKRVGDVTKE

-1277 KGMIDGSSASAVAME
+1277 KGIIEGSSASAVAME

-1460 TAIQDEYNKMN
+1460 TAIMDEYNKMN

-1491 DANQRVLGYLI
+1491 DANQRVFGYLI
-1502 DALRVVVNLL
+1502 DALRVVVDLL
-1512 TGDGGVSVAF
+1512 TGDGGISVAF
-1522 RSLIVLAATWKL
+1522 RSLIVLAATWKI

-1557 KSKMTALQKANI
+1557 KGKMTALQKANI
-1569 WLALATAVAYVA
+1569 WLALASAVMYVA
-1581 YKFITYKNAI
+1581 YKIYTYKNAV

-1598 GKAKENIA
+1598 GKANENIA

-1613 GYWKKIENTN
+1613 GYWKKIERANQ
-1623 NALLRAQSYHN
+1623 ALLKAQAYHN
-1634 GLSAEVDKLRQSTD
+1634 SLSAQVDKLRQSTD

-1660 QGELKNSENAVTK
+1660 QEELKNSENAVTK
-1673 ASNDHRVAIGNLNSI
+1673 ASNAHRVAIGNLNSI

-1700 NYALMAADAHD
+1700 NYALLAADAHD
-1711 KIAAAIRREMLAKE
+1711 KVAAAIRREMLAKE
-1725 KDAAISEVRS
+1725 KDSAISEVKS
-1735 KYTSD
+1735 KYTSK
-1740 ISSDYG
+1740 ISENYG
-1746 DLNQRLVNMGGLSR
+1746 DLNQQLVEKGGLSR
-1760 TQASR
+1760 TEASR
-1765 AMSALE
+1765 AMSALQ

-1778 HYDSSRGVS
+1778 YYDSSRGKSV
-1787 MANVD
+1787 ANAD
-1792 VVSQLSRSGL
+1792 IISQLNRSGF
-1802 NVKGAT
+1802 NVEGAT
-1808 AQQIAALWFNDYLRR
+1808 AQEIAALWFNQYLKK
-1823 TYNLSDN
+1823 TYNLSDE
-1830 SRIHITG
+1830 SRRSITG
-1837 VQRTSDSKSGWQN
+1837 VRKWNSESGWSN
-1850 AYTLHG
+1850 FYPLRK

-1865 YFNRANEVGA
+1865 YFDRANNVGA
-1875 VSEVFNTDIGVASD
+1875 VSEVFDTDLGEASKD
-1889 KEAKANANLLRK
+1889 EAKANANLLK
-1901 NTNIVQQAVKT
+1901 NNKYIVQKAIKI
-1912 ITSKKATNEQVGSA
+1912 ITNKKATNEQVGSA

-1940 IENMDPIKDAKTIA
+1940 VENMDPVKDAKTIA

-1996 TTETAGNI
+1996 TAETVGNI
-2004 PKIDAGATSNPWGE
+2004 PKIDAGASRNPWGG
-2018 NSDAASTDWGK
+2018 NLDAASTDWGK

-2043 DFVKALQGDTDV
+2043 EFVKALQGDTDV

-2077 AASVIG
+2077 ADSVIG
-2083 WYNKQRLAIQDVL
+2083 WYNTQRLKIQDVL

-2102 NTGNWQDPKKQKART
+2102 NTGSWKDPKNQRS
-2117 AAKMVKDD
+2117 AAKKVKDE
-2125 MSYYLDEL
+2125 MSYYMDEL

-2158 WKRTLENEQT
+2158 WKRTLENEQA

-2182 KTAKITADEQQKIYD
+2182 KTEKVTADEQQKIYD

-2205 SSDMIKKTIGSTYG
+2205 SSDMIKKTISSTYG

-2227 DAAAMRKIFGNLDK
+2227 DAAAMHKILGKLDK

-2261 VDIINKERP
+2261 VDIINEERP
-2270 FNKLTD
+2270 FNSLTE
-2276 NLQENLSK
+2276 NLQTNLQK
-2284 MGLLVPDL
+2284 MDLLVPEL
-2292 NAIREKIMDA
+2292 NKKLKEIQDA
-2302 VEPDKDALAKI
+2302 VEPDKDAEAKMN
-2313 DDDIQRERTRRLT
+2313 DEIQRQTYRRTT

-2348 DKGMGL
+2348 KNGMGS
-2354 WADAILDSENAD
+2354 WADAILGSEDAD
-2366 TEKQALIA
+2366 TAKQAIIA
-2374 QLHTLYDDVQDAIKQ
+2374 QLHSIYDDVQDAIKK
-2389 EASLMKKQTEI
+2389 EASLMKKQAEI

-2407 PGNISMKQ
+2407 PGNVSMKQ
-2415 TYEKAAASLGVEQG
+2415 TYERTAAALGVEQG

-2460 KMQEHYYNLMR
+2460 QMQAHYYNLMR

-2491 GDINKADQLAL
+2491 NDINKADQLAL
-2502 DAKHAKMS
+2502 DAKHAQMS

-2519 NALAKQHEDIVAR
+2519 NALAKQREDIVAR
-2532 TEESQSKIYAMLK
+2532 TEESQSKIYTMLK

-2595 TENATAHYESLDGEE
+2595 TENASAHYELLDGEE

-2657 NNTQALMQNTAAL
+2657 SNTQALMQNTAAL
-2670 YASINSQQ
+2670 YASINQQ
-2678 EDFGSDYLVGP
+2678 QPEDLGSDYLVGP

-2696 RSPESIDELPH
+2696 RSPESMDKLPR

-2712 AGFLNNEQD
+2712 AGLLDDEQD
-2721 ETPLPVWPTSEEDWQ
+2721 ENPLPAWPTSEEDWQ

-2742 GSLWTAYKEYG
+2742 GSLWTAYKDYG
-2753 IAAKTEMAET
+2753 IAAKTEMAEA

-2772 VLEMNTDQQNAQ
+2772 VLEMNIDQQDAQ
-2784 LESVKTTYQDM
+2784 LESVKNTYQGM

-2800 DASQQMISNQQ
+2800 DASGQMISNQK
-2811 AVNKTNTTTSRQ
+2811 AVNKTNTDTSRQ

-2885 ETAANAPG
+2885 DVAANEPA
-2893 WVSRTLKDLGPIGG
+2893 WISKTLKDLGPIGG

-2916 LIGGLMGLAMSKITK
+2916 LIGGLMGVAMSKITK

-2942 SAGAGRLSTGMLTY
+2942 SVGAGRLSTGMLTY

-2986 RAKYMGANPT
+2986 RAKYMGANPK

-3003 EFHLVGESGREAII
+3003 EFHLVGERGREAII

-3022 RQIQMDDT
+3022 RQIQMNDT

-3046 AVRRRRSGVRAFA
+3046 AVRRRRGGVRAFA

-3065 FDDVVAVTDGS
+3065 FDDVVAVTDGG
-3076 TSASGS
+3076 TSANGS

-3128 KKQVNRHGEKY
+3128 KKNVNRHGEKY

>member
-1 MSQRFD
+1 MSQRYD

-40 LKEQLEKGKKAN
+40 LKDQLEKGKKAN

-128 TFKKDSIELQAL
+128 TYKKDSIELQAL

-159 KTVQNGGKVSRNAVT
+159 KTIQNGGKVSRNAVT
-174 EELQQQRELLS
+174 EELQQQKELLS

-195 QTQRRVAMLDHIL
+195 QTQRRVAMLEHIL

-230 DTLRK
+230 ETLRK
-235 MYDELKQ
+235 MYDELQQ

-276 GGDLG
+276 GSDLG

-327 VEAARAAKQQADA
+327 LEAARAIRQQADA
-340 VQLAADKY
+340 VQLASDKY

-368 TQKFWQAQLEGANVG
+368 TQKFWQAQLEGATVG
-383 SAAYKRA
+383 STAYKRA

-406 AMSQQSASKLSR
+406 AMSQQSASKLSH
-418 KNLSTLSESELRESV
+418 KNLSTLSESELRESIN
-433 AAAKQL
+433 AAKQL

-462 YVKSFGLEGQRS
+462 HIKSFGLEGQRS

-536 QLAVSQNKN
+536 QLAVSQNKQT
-545 AAMSL
+545 AATL
-550 MPGTSA
+550 PNFQN
-556 LKTMGEGEI
+556 MGEGEI
-565 RKAIEAAR
+565 RRAIEAAR
-573 EYQKTLAADTNE
+573 EYQKTL
-585 YTKLSG
+585 
-591 AIFNAEEYLRK
+591 
-602 YGVEADKARLKEEQL
+602 Q
-617 KTVMTDRLNSLT
+617 
-629 RLSQSALAETKQY
+629 
-642 WQAQLQGAERSS
+642 
-654 AAYQTAEAN
+654 
-663 LKSITRLETL
+663 
-673 RKEVQSQQVLT
+673 
-684 KPDNY
+684 
-689 GDVEIRQA
+689 
-697 IKAMEELR
+697 
-705 DAQAHG
+705 
-711 SKKWEEYNQHVLNGK
+711 
-726 KYLDE
+726 
-731 WAQTDS
+731 
-737 LMKFEGQMNN
+737 
-747 LTTLSDNALAETKK
+747 
-761 FWETMV
+761 
-767 AGAAK
+767 
-772 GSSELTQYEARL
+772 
-784 KAVKQEESARVQLS
+784 
-798 NEMAA
+798 
-803 QKLGGGLRLLSEG
+803 
-816 EIRKSIEA
+816 
-824 AREYQ
+824 
-829 KTLKID
+829 ID

-845 IVDAESYVRK
+845 IVDAEAYVRK

-862 SAQKDIEAQEKANAE
+862 SAQKDIEAQEKANVE
-877 RQKTIQLMQDQ
+877 RQKAIQLMQDQ
-888 LQKQGVGLSESAL
+888 LQKQGFGLSESAL

-918 AGSLQQYK
+918 ASSLQDYK
-926 DNLEE
+926 ENLKE
-931 VEGLQKLMV
+931 VENLQNQMMV
-940 LRKGQNALDFFR
+940 TKGQNALAFFR

-978 RQNEAAIIQEINGYL
+978 RQTDAAIIQEINGYL

-1016 GLQGGNGIFKG
+1016 GLQGTANKFKG
-1027 TPEQLRQAKQVLQE
+1027 TPEQLRQAKQVLEE
-1041 TLATTEKGSK
+1041 TLVTTEKSSH
-1051 RFEQLRRALDGI
+1051 RYEQLRRALDGI

-1156 TLYMGTAVAMQK
+1156 TLYMGTAVAIQK
-1168 LGTTVSDL
+1168 LGTTVDDL

-1277 KGMIDGSSASAVAME
+1277 KGIIEGSSASAVAME

-1460 TAIQDEYNKMN
+1460 TAILDEYNKMN

-1491 DANQRVLGYLI
+1491 DANQRFLGMVI
-1502 DALRVVVNLL
+1502 GWLRSIVNLL
-1512 TGDGGVSVAF
+1512 TGDGGISVAF
-1522 RSLIVLAATWKL
+1522 RALIVLAATWRL

-1557 KSKMTALQKANI
+1557 KGKMTALQKANI

-1581 YKFITYKNAI
+1581 YKFITYKNAV

-1606 EAEERFE
+1606 EAEVRFE
-1613 GYWKKIENTN
+1613 GYWKKIEITN
-1623 NALLRAQSYHN
+1623 NALRKAQAYHN
-1634 GLSAEVDKLRQSTD
+1634 SLSEEVDKLRQSTD
-1648 KGSAATALLSKK
+1648 KGSAATTLLSKK
-1660 QGELKNSENAVTK
+1660 QEELKNSENAVTK
-1673 ASNDHRVAIGNLNSI
+1673 ASNAHRVAIGNLNSI

-1700 NYALMAADAHD
+1700 NYALLAADAHD
-1711 KIAAAIRREMLAKE
+1711 KVAAAIRREMLAKE

-1740 ISSDYG
+1740 IASDYG
-1746 DLNQRLVNMGGLSR
+1746 GLNQLLVNKGGLKPK
-1760 TQASR
+1760 QASR

-1778 HYDSSRGVS
+1778 HYDSSRGAS
-1787 MANVD
+1787 MANSD
-1792 VVSQLSRSGL
+1792 VISQLNRSGL
-1802 NVKGAT
+1802 NVKGTT
-1808 AQQIAALWFNDYLRR
+1808 AQQIAALWFNDYLRK
-1823 TYNLSDN
+1823 TYNLSDF
-1830 SRIHITG
+1830 SRSQITG

-1865 YFNRANEVGA
+1865 YFNRANDVGA
-1875 VSEVFNTDIGVASD
+1875 VSEVFNTDLGVASEE
-1889 KEAKANANLLRK
+1889 EAKANANLLRK

-1912 ITSKKATNEQVGSA
+1912 ITSDKSTKEQIGSA

-1972 RLQKSMQNVQNTVSL
+1972 RLEKSMQNVQNAVSL

-2004 PKIDAGATSNPWGE
+2004 PKIDAGASSNPWGE
-2018 NSDAASTDWGK
+2018 NPDAASTDWGK

-2070 EKKVSDD
+2070 EKKVSED
-2077 AASVIG
+2077 ADSVIG
-2083 WYNKQRLAIQDVL
+2083 WYNTQRLKIQDVL

-2102 NTGNWQDPKKQKART
+2102 NTGAWKDPKNQRA
-2117 AAKMVKDD
+2117 AAKKVKDE
-2125 MSYYLDEL
+2125 MSYYMEEL

-2158 WKRTLENEQT
+2158 WKRTLENEQA

-2227 DAAAMRKIFGNLDK
+2227 DAAVMRKIFGNLDK

-2292 NAIREKIMDA
+2292 NVIREKIMDA

-2326 FLLGEAE
+2326 FLFGEAE

-2348 DKGMGL
+2348 NKGMGL
-2354 WADAILDSENAD
+2354 WADAILGSENAD

-2389 EASLMKKQTEI
+2389 EASVMKKQTEI
-2400 QWSDAIL
+2400 QWSDALL
-2407 PGNISMKQ
+2407 PNGMSIKDTYNRAISAIGIQ
-2415 TYEKAAASLGVEQG
+2415 SDST
-2429 RVSRANS
+2429 SRANS
-2436 MIGAGALSDNV
+2436 LINAGTSSQRV
-2447 ASKLAIKQMQIQL
+2447 ADQLAIKQMQIQL
-2460 KMQEHYYNLMR
+2460 NMQEHYYNIMR
-2471 KIGEE
+2471 KIGQE
-2476 RVADLKRQE
+2476 RIDDLERQKKAAE
-2485 QEARLR
+2485 LAGDKEKAARLAY
-2491 GDINKADQLAL
+2491 DAD
-2502 DAKHAKMS
+2502 HARAS
-2510 LNLTLSEEE
+2510 LNLAT
-2519 NALAKQHEDIVAR
+2519 
-2532 TEESQSKIYAMLK
+2532 TEEQVALDKQRADIIARMEESENRLYSSLRE
-2545 DWSTLFASS
+2545 WSSLLASS
-2554 LQSLFEASN
+2554 MQSLFEASN

-2583 AGGTYVVIENSG
+2583 AGGTYVVIDNSG
-2595 TENATAHYESLDGEE
+2595 TENASAHYESLDGEE
-2610 ALKRQLEIQQQN
+2610 ALKRQLEIEQQN
-2622 AVADAWKKVMDDINN
+2622 AVADAWKKVMDDINQ
-2637 KISEQITDW
+2637 KINDEITDW
-2646 INASLQNQALD
+2646 MNAALQNQAID
-2657 NNTQALMQNTAAL
+2657 ANTAAVN
-2670 YASINSQQ
+2670 INTAAVNALSAQLGSNVTQ
-2678 EDFGSDYLVGP
+2678 SGIGADKSGLGSTLEGGSEEEGGVPFYLNPESGQIPSSDYLMT
-2689 DGVPNYL
+2689 DGNGEPIKPYWQM
-2696 RSPESIDELPH
+2696 SADELAEKGSNWA
-2707 AYRKR
+2707 AYYDMKTQ
-2712 AGFLNNEQD
+2712 ASNEST
-2721 ETPLPVWPTSEEDWQ
+2721 EAVISNA
-2736 QKQEQI
+2736 K
-2742 GSLWTAYKEYG
+2742 KE
-2753 IAAKTEMAET
+2753 ASA
-2763 LADVPGANS
+2763 
-2772 VLEMNTDQQNAQ
+2772 
-2784 LESVKTTYQDM
+2784 VK
-2795 VDASK
+2795 AS
-2800 DASQQMISNQQ
+2800 SNQQ
-2811 AVNKTNTTTSRQ
+2811 QTSTQ
-2823 MVNTNK
+2823 SM
-2829 NAFAAMTAA
+2829 FAKMAQA
-2838 ANMYGIAYQAMSND
+2838 ANLYGIAYQTMSND
-2852 NLTTAQKVQMM
+2852 NLSTSQKFELFALQS
-2863 IVQAAGQAAISMLTA
+2863 AGQAAIAMLTTDLFKEQA
-2878 SMAASTG
+2878 NQMVRMPGILGKLLGEMPYPAAMAAY
-2885 ETAANAPG
+2885 AA
-2893 WVSRTLKDLGPIGG
+2893 V
-2907 PVAVGVFTA
+2907 TA
-2916 LIGGLMGLAMSKITK
+2916 LMGGLMALATSRVTK
-2931 SKSQIAQATGA
+2931 SKSQISQVTGA

-3003 EFHLVGESGREAII
+3003 EFHLVGERGREAII
-3017 DAQTT
+3017 DADTT

-3030 GIWHD
+3030 GIWRD

-3046 AVRRRRSGVRAFA
+3046 AVRRRRGGVRAFA

-3076 TSASGS
+3076 ASASGS

-3128 KKQVNRHGEKY
+3128 KKNVNRHGEKY

>member
-1 MSQRFD
+1 MSQRYD

-40 LKEQLEKGKKAN
+40 LKDQLEKGKKAN
-52 LPTSD
+52 LPTAD

-123 NPESQ
+123 NPESG

-140 MDAAQRNLSSLNTV
+140 MDAAQKNLSQINTV

-159 KTVQNGGKVSRNAVT
+159 ATVRNGGKVSRNAVT
-174 EELQQQRELLS
+174 EELQQQKELLS

-195 QTQRRVAMLDHIL
+195 QTQRRVAMLEHIL
-208 KSIGGSYDYIRQNIS
+208 KTVGGSYDYIRQNIS

-235 MYDELKQ
+235 MYDELQQ
-242 VNNEGKVTQQVMR
+242 VNKAGQVTQQVMR
-255 ENATAM
+255 GNATAM
-261 REIRKEQNR
+261 REIRKEQSR

-286 SIRNAIANARE
+286 EIRNAITNARE
-297 LIQVYGTSSKRAQT
+297 LIQVYGTSSKKAQT

-357 IGSLSQSALTE
+357 IGSLSQGALTE
-368 TQKFWQAQLEGANVG
+368 TQKFWQAQLDGANVG

-406 AMSQQSASKLSR
+406 AMSQQSAGKLSR
-418 KNLSTLSESELRESV
+418 KNLSTLSESELRDSV

-474 AHQAA
+474 ARQAA

-489 LHLSTLSDGAL
+489 LHLNTLSDGAL

-522 EFETKMQEVVDRQK
+522 EFETKMQEVINRQQ
-536 QLAVSQNKN
+536 QLAVSQNKQT
-545 AAMSL
+545 ATPL
-550 MPGTSA
+550 LQGTSA

-573 EYQKTLAADTNE
+573 EYQKTLAADSNE

-602 YGVEADKARLKEEQL
+602 YGVEADKVRLKEEQL
-617 KTVMTDRLNSLT
+617 KTVMTDRMNSLT
-629 RLSQSALAETKQY
+629 RLSQSALTETKKY
-642 WQAQLQGAERSS
+642 WQAQLEGAERSS

-673 RKEVQSQQVLT
+673 RKEVQARQVLT
-684 KPDNY
+684 KPGNY
-689 GDVEIRQA
+689 GDEEIQRS

-705 DAQAHG
+705 GAQAHG
-711 SKKWEEYNQHVLNGK
+711 SKEWEKYNQYVQDGK

-737 LMKFEGQMNN
+737 LIKFEGQMKN
-747 LTTLSDNALAETKK
+747 LTTLSDNALTETKK
-761 FWETMV
+761 FWEAMV

-784 KAVKQEESARVQLS
+784 KAVKQEESERVQLS

-803 QKLGGGLRLLSEG
+803 QKLGGGLSLLSEG

-829 KTLKID
+829 KTLQID
-835 SDEYRNLSKN
+835 SAEYRTLSRN
-845 IVDAESYVRK
+845 IVDAEAYVRK
-855 YGVEAQR
+855 YGVEARR

-877 RQKTIQLMQDQ
+877 RQKAIQLMQDQ

-978 RQNEAAIIQEINGYL
+978 RQSEAKLIQEINDYL
-993 AQAGQSASGAASQM
+993 AKTGQSASGAASQM

-1117 DELAAKVRA
+1117 DELAEKVRA

-1277 KGMIDGSSASAVAME
+1277 KGIIEGSSASAVAME

-1460 TAIQDEYNKMN
+1460 TAILDEYNKMN

-1512 TGDGGVSVAF
+1512 TGDGGISVAF

-1557 KSKMTALQKANI
+1557 KGKMTALQKANI

-1598 GKAKENIA
+1598 GKAKENID

-1613 GYWKKIENTN
+1613 GYWKKIEKTN
-1623 NALLRAQSYHN
+1623 NTLLRAQAYHN
-1634 GLSAEVDKLRQSTD
+1634 SLSEEVDKLRKSTD
-1648 KGSAATALLSKK
+1648 KGSTATALLSKK
-1660 QGELKNSENAVTK
+1660 QEELKNSENAVTK
-1673 ASNDHRVAIGNLNSI
+1673 ASNAHRVAIGNLNSI

-1700 NYALMAADAHD
+1700 NYALLAADAHD
-1711 KIAAAIRREMLAKE
+1711 KVAAAIRREMLAKE

-1735 KYTSD
+1735 KYTSG
-1740 ISSDYG
+1740 ISKDYG
-1746 DLNQRLVNMGGLSR
+1746 DLNQQLVDKGGLSR

-1778 HYDSSRGVS
+1778 YYDSSRGKSV
-1787 MANVD
+1787 ANAD
-1792 VVSQLSRSGL
+1792 VISQLTRSGL
-1802 NVKGAT
+1802 NVEGAT
-1808 AQQIAALWFNDYLRR
+1808 AQEIAALWFNDYLRK
-1823 TYNLSDN
+1823 TYNLSDW
-1830 SRIHITG
+1830 SRRRITG
-1837 VQRTSDSKSGWQN
+1837 VRRWDSESGWSN
-1850 AYTLHG
+1850 LYTLHK

-1865 YFNRANEVGA
+1865 YFDRANDVGA
-1875 VSEVFNTDIGVASD
+1875 VSEVFNTDLGVASE

-1901 NTNIVQQAVKT
+1901 NTNIIRYAVKT
-1912 ITSKKATNEQVGSA
+1912 ITGKKATKKQVSGA
-1926 YEELANSLSGLDKA
+1926 YEDLANSLSGLDKA
-1940 IENMDPIKDAKTIA
+1940 VENMDPIKDAKTIA

-1972 RLQKSMQNVQNTVSL
+1972 RLEKSMQNVQNAVSL

-2004 PKIDAGATSNPWGE
+2004 PKIDAGASRNPWGE
-2018 NSDAASTDWGK
+2018 NPDAASTDWGK

-2077 AASVIG
+2077 ADSVIG
-2083 WYNKQRLAIQDVL
+2083 WYNTQRLKIQDVL

-2102 NTGNWQDPKKQKART
+2102 NTGAWKDPKNQRS
-2117 AAKMVKDD
+2117 AAKKVKDD
-2125 MSYYLDEL
+2125 MSYYMEEL

-2143 IEEAQSNGEITEAES
+2143 IEEAMSNGEITEAES
-2158 WKRTLENEQT
+2158 WKRTLENEQA

-2182 KTAKITADEQQKIYD
+2182 KTEKVTADEQQKIYD

-2227 DAAAMRKIFGNLDK
+2227 DAAAMHKILGKLDK

-2261 VDIINKERP
+2261 VDIINQERP
-2270 FNKLTD
+2270 FNSLTN
-2276 NLQENLSK
+2276 NLEENLSK

-2292 NAIREKIMDA
+2292 NAMREKIMDA
-2302 VEPDKDALAKI
+2302 VEPDKDAEAKMN
-2313 DDDIQRERTRRLT
+2313 DEIQRQTYLRTT

-2348 DKGMGL
+2348 KNGMGS
-2354 WADAILDSENAD
+2354 WADAILGSEDAD
-2366 TEKQALIA
+2366 TAKQALIA
-2374 QLHTLYDDVQDAIKQ
+2374 QLHSLYDDVQDAIKK

-2407 PGNISMKQ
+2407 PGNVSMKQ
-2415 TYEKAAASLGVEQG
+2415 TYERTAAALGVEQG

-2476 RVADLKRQE
+2476 RVADLRRQE

-2502 DAKHAKMS
+2502 DAKHAQMS

-2532 TEESQSKIYAMLK
+2532 TEESQSKMYTMLK
-2545 DWSTLFASS
+2545 DWSSLFASS

-2622 AVADAWKKVMDDINN
+2622 AMADAWKKVMDDINN

-2670 YASINSQQ
+2670 YASINQQ
-2678 EDFGSDYLVGP
+2678 PGDFGSDYLVGP

-2696 RSPESIDELPH
+2696 RSPESMEELPR

-2712 AGFLNNEQD
+2712 ARFLNDEQD
-2721 ETPLPVWPTSEEDWQ
+2721 ENPLPAWPTSEEDLQ

-2772 VLEMNTDQQNAQ
+2772 VLEMNTDQQEAQ
-2784 LESVKTTYQDM
+2784 LESMKTTYQDM

-2800 DASQQMISNQQ
+2800 DASEQMISNQQ
-2811 AVNKTNTTTSRQ
+2811 AVNKTNTATSRQ

-2893 WVSRTLKDLGPIGG
+2893 WVSRTLKDLGPYGG

-2916 LIGGLMGLAMSKITK
+2916 LIGGLMGVAMSKITK

-2986 RAKYMGANPT
+2986 RAKYMGTNPK

-3003 EFHLVGESGREAII
+3003 EFHLVGERGREAII

-3030 GIWHD
+3030 GIWRD

-3046 AVRRRRSGVRAFA
+3046 AVRRRRGGVRAFA

-3065 FDDVVAVTDGS
+3065 FDDVVAVADGS
-3076 TSASGS
+3076 ASASGS

-3128 KKQVNRHGEKY
+3128 KKNVNRHGEKY

>member
-1 MSQRFD
+1 MSQRYD

-40 LKEQLEKGKKAN
+40 LKDQLEKGKKAN
-52 LPTSD
+52 LPTAD

-109 KSAYNAAKLQKTRL
+109 KSAYNAAKLQKARL
-123 NPESQ
+123 NPESG

-140 MDAAQRNLSSLNTV
+140 MDAAQKNLSQINTV

-159 KTVQNGGKVSRNAVT
+159 ATVRNGGKVSRNAVT
-174 EELQQQRELLS
+174 EELQQQKELLS

-195 QTQRRVAMLDHIL
+195 QTQRRVAMLEHIL
-208 KSIGGSYDYIRQNIS
+208 KTVGGSYDYIRQNIS

-235 MYDELKQ
+235 MYDELQQ
-242 VNNEGKVTQQVMR
+242 VNKAGQVTQQVMR
-255 ENATAM
+255 GNATVM
-261 REIRKEQNR
+261 REIRKEQSR

-286 SIRNAIANARE
+286 EIRNAIANARE
-297 LIQVYGTSSKRAQT
+297 LIQVYGTSSKKAQT

-327 VEAARAAKQQADA
+327 VEAARATRQQADA
-340 VQLAADKY
+340 IQLAADKY
-348 KMMQDRIKN
+348 KMMQERIKN
-357 IGSLSQSALTE
+357 IGSLSQGALAE
-368 TQKFWQAQLEGANVG
+368 TQKFWQAQLEGATVG

-418 KNLSTLSESELRESV
+418 KNLSTLSESELRESIN
-433 AAAKQL
+433 AAKQL
-439 AASMKP
+439 AVSMKP

-462 YVKSFGLEGQRS
+462 YVKSFGLEGQRN

-522 EFETKMQEVVDRQK
+522 EFETKLQEVVNRQK
-536 QLAVSQNKN
+536 QLSVSQNKQ
-545 AAMSL
+545 AAATL
-550 MPGTSA
+550 PNFRN
-556 LKTMGEGEI
+556 MGEGEI
-565 RKAIEAAR
+565 RRA
-573 EYQKTLAADTNE
+573 
-585 YTKLSG
+585 
-591 AIFNAEEYLRK
+591 
-602 YGVEADKARLKEEQL
+602 
-617 KTVMTDRLNSLT
+617 
-629 RLSQSALAETKQY
+629 
-642 WQAQLQGAERSS
+642 
-654 AAYQTAEAN
+654 
-663 LKSITRLETL
+663 
-673 RKEVQSQQVLT
+673 
-684 KPDNY
+684 
-689 GDVEIRQA
+689 
-697 IKAMEELR
+697 
-705 DAQAHG
+705 
-711 SKKWEEYNQHVLNGK
+711 
-726 KYLDE
+726 
-731 WAQTDS
+731 
-737 LMKFEGQMNN
+737 
-747 LTTLSDNALAETKK
+747 
-761 FWETMV
+761 
-767 AGAAK
+767 
-772 GSSELTQYEARL
+772 
-784 KAVKQEESARVQLS
+784 
-798 NEMAA
+798 
-803 QKLGGGLRLLSEG
+803 
-816 EIRKSIEA
+816 IEA

-888 LQKQGVGLSESAL
+888 LQKQGAGLSESAL

-918 AGSLQQYK
+918 ASSLQDYNYK
-926 DNLEE
+926 KNLKV
-931 VEGLQKLMV
+931 VEDLQNQMMITQG
-940 LRKGQNALDFFR
+940 RNALAFFR
-952 GDTSD
+952 GDTSN
-957 ASADEIKKNADALK
+957 ASADQIKQNADALK
-971 TYRDSLP
+971 VYRDSLP

-1016 GLQGGNGIFKG
+1016 GLQGGNGSFKG
-1027 TPEQLRQAKQVLQE
+1027 TPEQLRQAKKLLEE
-1041 TLATTEKGSK
+1041 TLATTDKGSK

-1117 DELAAKVRA
+1117 DELAAKVRD

-1156 TLYMGTAVAMQK
+1156 TLYMGTAVAIQK

-1198 RLSDNLTKLDTR
+1198 RLADNLTKLDTR

-1277 KGMIDGSSASAVAME
+1277 KGMIEGSSASAVAME

-1451 TANDAYTEG
+1451 TANDAYAEG

-1491 DANQRVLGYLI
+1491 DANQRALGILI
-1502 DALRVVVNLL
+1502 DALRVVVNWL
-1512 TGDGGVSVAF
+1512 TGDGGFSVAL
-1522 RSLIVLAATWKL
+1522 RSLIVLAATWRL

-1549 IGEAIGLV
+1549 IGETIGLV
-1557 KSKMTALQKANI
+1557 KGKMTALQKANV
-1569 WLALATAVAYVA
+1569 WVALATAVAYVA
-1581 YKFITYKNAI
+1581 YKFITYKNAV

-1613 GYWKKIENTN
+1613 GYWKKIEITN
-1623 NALLRAQSYHN
+1623 NALRKAQAYHN
-1634 GLSAEVDKLRQSTD
+1634 SLSEEVDKLRQSTD
-1648 KGSAATALLSKK
+1648 KGSAATTLLSKK
-1660 QGELKNSENAVTK
+1660 QEDLKNSENAVTK
-1673 ASNDHRVAIGNLNSI
+1673 ASNAHRVAIGNLNSI

-1700 NYALMAADAHD
+1700 NYAILAADAHD
-1711 KIAAAIRREMLAKE
+1711 KVAAAIRREMLAKE

-1740 ISSDYG
+1740 IASDYG
-1746 DLNQRLVNMGGLSR
+1746 DLNQLLVNKGGLKPK
-1760 TQASR
+1760 QASR

-1787 MANVD
+1787 MANAD
-1792 VVSQLSRSGL
+1792 VVSQLNRSGL
-1802 NVKGAT
+1802 DVKRTT

-1823 TYNLSDN
+1823 TYNLSDF
-1830 SRIHITG
+1830 SRSHITG
-1837 VQRTSDSKSGWQN
+1837 VQWTSDFKSGWQN
-1850 AYTLHG
+1850 IYTPFHG
-1856 NLRADYADT
+1856 NLRADYADK

-1996 TTETAGNI
+1996 TTETVGNI
-2004 PKIDAGATSNPWGE
+2004 PKIDAGVSRNPWGE
-2018 NSDAASTDWGK
+2018 NLDAASTDWGK

-2043 DFVKALQGDTDV
+2043 EFVKALQGDTDV

-2077 AASVIG
+2077 ADSVIG
-2083 WYNKQRLAIQDVL
+2083 WYNTQRLKIQDVL

-2102 NTGNWQDPKKQKART
+2102 NTGSWKDPKNQRS
-2117 AAKMVKDD
+2117 AAKKVKDE
-2125 MSYYLDEL
+2125 MSYYMEEL

-2158 WKRTLENEQT
+2158 WKRTLENEQA

-2227 DAAAMRKIFGNLDK
+2227 DAAAMHKILGKLDK
-2241 DIEGDFLKMNK
+2241 DIEQDFLKMNK

-2270 FNKLTD
+2270 FNSLTE
-2276 NLQENLSK
+2276 NLQTNLQK
-2284 MGLLVPDL
+2284 MDLLVPEL
-2292 NAIREKIMDA
+2292 NKKLKEIQDT
-2302 VEPDKDALAKI
+2302 VEPDKNAEARMNDE
-2313 DDDIQRERTRRLT
+2313 IQRQTYLRTT

-2348 DKGMGL
+2348 KNGMGS
-2354 WADAILDSENAD
+2354 WADAILGSEDAD
-2366 TEKQALIA
+2366 TAKQAVIA
-2374 QLHTLYDDVQDAIKQ
+2374 QLHSIYDDVQDAIKK

-2400 QWSDAIL
+2400 QWNDAIL
-2407 PGNISMKQ
+2407 PGNVSMKQ
-2415 TYEKAAASLGVEQG
+2415 TYERTAAALGVEQG

-2436 MIGAGALSDNV
+2436 MIGAGTLSDNV

-2476 RVADLKRQE
+2476 RVTDLKRQE

-2532 TEESQSKIYAMLK
+2532 TEESQSKIYSILK

-2583 AGGTYVVIENSG
+2583 AGGAYVVIENSG

-2622 AVADAWKKVMDDINN
+2622 AMADAWKKVMDDINN

-2696 RSPESIDELPH
+2696 RSPESMDELPR

-2712 AGFLNNEQD
+2712 AGFLNDEQG
-2721 ETPLPVWPTSEEDWQ
+2721 ETPLPVWPTSEEDLQ

-2753 IAAKTEMAET
+2753 IAAKTEMAEA

-2784 LESVKTTYQDM
+2784 LESMKTTYQDT

-2800 DASQQMISNQQ
+2800 DASLQMISNQQ
-2811 AVNKTNTTTSRQ
+2811 AVNKTNTATSRQ

-2931 SKSQIAQATGA
+2931 SKSQIAQVTGA

-2986 RAKYMGANPT
+2986 RAKYMGANPK

-3003 EFHLVGESGREAII
+3003 EFHLVGERGREAII
-3017 DAQTT
+3017 DAATT

-3076 TSASGS
+3076 TSASSS

-3110 GVFDVYGKGGL
+3110 GIFDVYGKGGL
-3121 VDSYDRG
+3121 VDSYDRA
-3128 KKQVNRHGEKY
+3128 KKNVNRHGEKY

>member
-1 MSQRFD
+1 MSQRYD

-23 IESMRQGAEK
+23 IESMRQGADR

-52 LPTSD
+52 LPTAE

-123 NPESQ
+123 NQESG
-128 TFKKDSIELQAL
+128 TFKQDSMELQAL
-140 MDAAQRNLSSLNTV
+140 MDAAQKNLSQINTV

-174 EELQQQRELLS
+174 EELQQQKELLF

-195 QTQRRVAMLDHIL
+195 QTQRRVAMLEHIL
-208 KSIGGSYDYIRQNIS
+208 KTIGGSYDYIRQNIS

-230 DTLRK
+230 ETLRK
-235 MYDELKQ
+235 MYDELQQ
-242 VNNEGKVTQQVMR
+242 VNNAGQVTQQVMR
-255 ENATAM
+255 GNATAM

-297 LIQVYGTSSKRAQT
+297 LIQVYGTSSKKAQT

-327 VEAARAAKQQADA
+327 VEAARATRQQADA
-340 VQLAADKY
+340 IQLAADKY
-348 KMMQDRIKN
+348 KMMQERIKN
-357 IGSLSQSALTE
+357 IGSLSQGALAE
-368 TQKFWQAQLEGANVG
+368 TQKFWQAQLEGATVG

-418 KNLSTLSESELRESV
+418 KNLSTLSESELRESIN
-433 AAAKQL
+433 AAKQL

-522 EFETKMQEVVDRQK
+522 EFETKLQEVVNRQK
-536 QLAVSQNKN
+536 QLAVSQNKQT
-545 AAMSL
+545 AATL
-550 MPGTSA
+550 PNFQN
-556 LKTMGEGEI
+556 MGEGEI
-565 RKAIEAAR
+565 RRA
-573 EYQKTLAADTNE
+573 
-585 YTKLSG
+585 
-591 AIFNAEEYLRK
+591 
-602 YGVEADKARLKEEQL
+602 
-617 KTVMTDRLNSLT
+617 
-629 RLSQSALAETKQY
+629 
-642 WQAQLQGAERSS
+642 
-654 AAYQTAEAN
+654 
-663 LKSITRLETL
+663 
-673 RKEVQSQQVLT
+673 
-684 KPDNY
+684 
-689 GDVEIRQA
+689 
-697 IKAMEELR
+697 
-705 DAQAHG
+705 
-711 SKKWEEYNQHVLNGK
+711 
-726 KYLDE
+726 
-731 WAQTDS
+731 
-737 LMKFEGQMNN
+737 
-747 LTTLSDNALAETKK
+747 
-761 FWETMV
+761 
-767 AGAAK
+767 
-772 GSSELTQYEARL
+772 
-784 KAVKQEESARVQLS
+784 
-798 NEMAA
+798 
-803 QKLGGGLRLLSEG
+803 
-816 EIRKSIEA
+816 IEA

-888 LQKQGVGLSESAL
+888 LQKQGAGLSESAL

-918 AGSLQQYK
+918 ASSLQDYK
-926 DNLEE
+926 ENLKV
-931 VEGLQKLMV
+931 VEDLQNQMMITQG
-940 LRKGQNALDFFR
+940 RNALAFFR
-952 GDTSD
+952 GDTSN
-957 ASADEIKKNADALK
+957 ASDDQIKQNADALK
-971 TYRDSLP
+971 VYRDSLP

-993 AQAGQSASGAASQM
+993 AQAGQSASSAASQM

-1016 GLQGGNGIFKG
+1016 GLQGGNGSFKG
-1027 TPEQLRQAKQVLQE
+1027 TPEQLRQAKQVLEE
-1041 TLATTEKGSK
+1041 TLATTDKGSK

-1117 DELAAKVRA
+1117 DELAAKVRD

-1156 TLYMGTAVAMQK
+1156 TLYMGTAEAIQK
-1168 LGTTVSDL
+1168 LGTTVDDL

-1210 TPVQNL
+1210 TPVQSL

-1222 AGQLGLTSLED
+1222 AGQLSLTSLED

-1277 KGMIDGSSASAVAME
+1277 KGIIEGSSASAVAME

-1400 EQNLNADGIDKLLGI
+1400 EQNLNADDIDKLLGI

-1460 TAIQDEYNKMN
+1460 TAILDEYNKMN

-1491 DANQRVLGYLI
+1491 DANQKFIGSII
-1502 DALRVVVNLL
+1502 DGLRWIVNLL
-1512 TGDGGVSVAF
+1512 TGDGGISVAF
-1522 RSLIVLAATWKL
+1522 RALIVLAATWRL
-1534 GIANMAVGVVQSFSK
+1534 GIANMAAGVVQSFSK
-1549 IGEAIGLV
+1549 IGEVIGLV
-1557 KSKMTALQKANI
+1557 KGKMTALQKANVWI
-1569 WLALATAVAYVA
+1569 ALATAVAYVA
-1581 YKFITYKNAI
+1581 YKFITYKNAV

-1606 EAEERFE
+1606 EAEVRFE
-1613 GYWKKIENTN
+1613 GYWKKIEITN
-1623 NALLRAQSYHN
+1623 NALLKAQAYHN
-1634 GLSAEVDKLRQSTD
+1634 SLSEEVDKLRQSTD
-1648 KGSAATALLSKK
+1648 KGSAATTLLTKK
-1660 QGELKNSENAVTK
+1660 QEDLKNSENAVTK
-1673 ASNDHRVAIGNLNSI
+1673 ASNAHRVAIGNLNSI

-1700 NYALMAADAHD
+1700 NYAILAADAHD
-1711 KIAAAIRREMLAKE
+1711 KVAAAIRREMLAKE

-1740 ISSDYG
+1740 IASDYG
-1746 DLNQRLVNMGGLSR
+1746 DLNQLLVNKGGLKPK
-1760 TQASR
+1760 QASR

-1787 MANVD
+1787 MANAD
-1792 VVSQLSRSGL
+1792 VVSQLNRSGL
-1802 NVKGAT
+1802 DVKGTT

-1823 TYNLSDN
+1823 TYNLSDF
-1830 SRIHITG
+1830 SRSHITG
-1837 VQRTSDSKSGWQN
+1837 VQWTSDFKSGWQN
-1850 AYTLHG
+1850 IYTPFHG
-1856 NLRADYADT
+1856 NLRADYADK

-1875 VSEVFNTDIGVASD
+1875 VSEVFNTDISVASD

-1912 ITSKKATNEQVGSA
+1912 ITSKKATKEQISSA

-1940 IENMDPIKDAKTIA
+1940 VENMDPIKDAKTIA

-1996 TTETAGNI
+1996 TTETAGSI
-2004 PKIDAGATSNPWGE
+2004 PKIDAGASRNPWGG

-2029 MNAKELVA
+2029 MNAKKLVA

-2043 DFVKALQGDTDV
+2043 EFVKALQGDTDV

-2077 AASVIG
+2077 ADSVID
-2083 WYNKQRLAIQDVL
+2083 WYNTQRLKIQDVL

-2102 NTGNWQDPKKQKART
+2102 NTGSWKDPKNQRS
-2117 AAKMVKDD
+2117 AAKKVKDE
-2125 MSYYLDEL
+2125 MSYYMEEL

-2158 WKRTLENEQT
+2158 WKRTLENEQA

-2227 DAAAMRKIFGNLDK
+2227 DAAAMHKILGKLDK
-2241 DIEGDFLKMNK
+2241 DIEQDFLKMNK

-2270 FNKLTD
+2270 FNSLTE
-2276 NLQENLSK
+2276 NLQANLQK
-2284 MGLLVPDL
+2284 MDLLVPEL
-2292 NAIREKIMDA
+2292 NKKLKTIQDA
-2302 VEPDKDALAKI
+2302 VEPDKDAEAKMN
-2313 DDDIQRERTRRLT
+2313 DEIQQQTYRRLT
-2326 FLLGEAE
+2326 FLLGKAE

-2348 DKGMGL
+2348 KNGMGS
-2354 WADAILDSENAD
+2354 WADAILGSEDAD
-2366 TEKQALIA
+2366 TAKQAVIA
-2374 QLHTLYDDVQDAIKQ
+2374 QLHSIYDDVQDAIKK

-2407 PGNISMKQ
+2407 PGNVSMKQ
-2415 TYEKAAASLGVEQG
+2415 AYERTASALGVEQG
-2429 RVSRANS
+2429 RVTRANS
-2436 MIGAGALSDNV
+2436 MIGAGVLSDNV
-2447 ASKLAIKQMQIQL
+2447 ASKLAIKQMQTQL

-2502 DAKHAKMS
+2502 DAKHAQMS

-2583 AGGTYVVIENSG
+2583 AGGAYVVIENSG

-2622 AVADAWKKVMDDINN
+2622 AMADAWKKVMDDINN

-2696 RSPESIDELPH
+2696 RSPESMEELPR

-2721 ETPLPVWPTSEEDWQ
+2721 ETPLPVWPTSEEDLQ

-2753 IAAKTEMAET
+2753 IAAKTEMAEA

-2784 LESVKTTYQDM
+2784 LESMKTTYQDM

-2811 AVNKTNTTTSRQ
+2811 AVNKTNTATSRQ

-2931 SKSQIAQATGA
+2931 SKSQIAQVTGA

-2986 RAKYMGANPT
+2986 RAKYMGANPK

-3003 EFHLVGESGREAII
+3003 EFHLVGERGREAII

-3076 TSASGS
+3076 TSANSS

-3110 GVFDVYGKGGL
+3110 GIFDVYGKGGL
-3121 VDSYDRG
+3121 VDSYDRA
-3128 KKQVNRHGEKY
+3128 KKNVNRHGEKY

>member
-1 MSQRFD
+1 MSQRYD

-23 IESMRQGAEK
+23 IESMRQGADR

-52 LPTSD
+52 LPTAD

-123 NPESQ
+123 NPESG
-128 TFKKDSIELQAL
+128 TFKQDSREMQAL
-140 MDAAQRNLSSLNTV
+140 MDAAQKNLSQLNTV

-159 KTVQNGGKVSRNAVT
+159 ATVRNGGKVSRNAVT
-174 EELQQQRELLS
+174 EELQQQKELLS

-195 QTQRRVAMLDHIL
+195 QTQHRVAMLEHIL

-230 DTLRK
+230 ETLRK
-235 MYDELKQ
+235 MYDELQQ
-242 VNNEGKVTQQVMR
+242 VNKAGQVTQQVMR
-255 ENATAM
+255 GNATAM

-327 VEAARAAKQQADA
+327 VEAARAARQQADA
-340 VQLAADKY
+340 AQLAADKY

-368 TQKFWQAQLEGANVG
+368 TQKFWQAQLEGATVG

-418 KNLSTLSESELRESV
+418 KNLGALSESELRESIN
-433 AAAKQL
+433 AAKQL

-462 YVKSFGLEGQRS
+462 HIKSFGLEGQRS

-489 LHLSTLSDGAL
+489 LNLSTLSDGAL

-510 MNGAERGSKAYT
+510 MNGAERGSQAYT
-522 EFETKMQEVVDRQK
+522 QFETKLQEVVDRQK
-536 QLAVSQNKN
+536 QLAVEQNKQT
-545 AAMSL
+545 AATL
-550 MPGTSA
+550 PNFQN
-556 LKTMGEGEI
+556 MGEGEI
-565 RKAIEAAR
+565 RRA
-573 EYQKTLAADTNE
+573 
-585 YTKLSG
+585 
-591 AIFNAEEYLRK
+591 
-602 YGVEADKARLKEEQL
+602 
-617 KTVMTDRLNSLT
+617 
-629 RLSQSALAETKQY
+629 
-642 WQAQLQGAERSS
+642 
-654 AAYQTAEAN
+654 
-663 LKSITRLETL
+663 
-673 RKEVQSQQVLT
+673 
-684 KPDNY
+684 
-689 GDVEIRQA
+689 
-697 IKAMEELR
+697 
-705 DAQAHG
+705 
-711 SKKWEEYNQHVLNGK
+711 
-726 KYLDE
+726 
-731 WAQTDS
+731 
-737 LMKFEGQMNN
+737 
-747 LTTLSDNALAETKK
+747 
-761 FWETMV
+761 
-767 AGAAK
+767 
-772 GSSELTQYEARL
+772 
-784 KAVKQEESARVQLS
+784 
-798 NEMAA
+798 
-803 QKLGGGLRLLSEG
+803 
-816 EIRKSIEA
+816 IEA

-845 IVDAESYVRK
+845 IVDAEAYVRK

-877 RQKTIQLMQDQ
+877 RQKAIQLMQDQ
-888 LQKQGVGLSESAL
+888 LQKQGFGLSESAL

-926 DNLEE
+926 DNLKE
-931 VEGLQKLMV
+931 VENLQNQMIV
-940 LRKGQNALDFFR
+940 TQGQNALAFFR

-978 RQNEAAIIQEINGYL
+978 RQADAAIIYEINGYL
-993 AQAGQSASGAASQM
+993 AQTGQSASGAASQM

-1016 GLQGGNGIFKG
+1016 GLQGGNGNFKG
-1027 TPEQLRQAKQVLQE
+1027 TPEQLRQAKQILEE

-1051 RFEQLRRALDGI
+1051 RFEQLRSALDGI
-1063 ALEEKRVGAVTKE
+1063 ALEEKRVGDVTKE
-1076 MQAVLDQPK
+1076 MQAVLNQPK

-1096 EEGRKQLNSM
+1096 EEGRKELNSM

-1117 DELAAKVRA
+1117 DKLAAKVRA

-1168 LGTTVSDL
+1168 LGTTVNDL

-1277 KGMIDGSSASAVAME
+1277 QGVIEGSSASAVAME

-1400 EQNLNADGIDKLLGI
+1400 DQNLNADGIDKLLGI

-1451 TANDAYTEG
+1451 TANDAYVEG

-1491 DANQRVLGYLI
+1491 DANQRALGILI

-1512 TGDGGVSVAF
+1512 TGDGGFSVAL
-1522 RSLIVLAATWKL
+1522 RALIVLAATWRI

-1557 KSKMTALQKANI
+1557 KGKMTALQKANV
-1569 WLALATAVAYVA
+1569 WVALATAVAYVA

-1606 EAEERFE
+1606 EAEVRFE
-1613 GYWKKIENTN
+1613 GYWKKIEKTN
-1623 NALLRAQSYHN
+1623 NTLLRAQAYHN
-1634 GLSAEVDKLRQSTD
+1634 GLSAEVDKLRKSTD
-1648 KGSAATALLSKK
+1648 KGSTATALLSKK
-1660 QGELKNSENAVTK
+1660 QEELKNSENAVTK
-1673 ASNDHRVAIGNLNSI
+1673 ASNAHRVAIGNLNSI

-1700 NYALMAADAHD
+1700 NYALLAADAHD
-1711 KIAAAIRREMLAKE
+1711 KVAAAIRREMLAKE

-1735 KYTSD
+1735 KYTSG
-1740 ISSDYG
+1740 ISKDYG
-1746 DLNQRLVNMGGLSR
+1746 DLNQQLVDKGGLSR

-1778 HYDSSRGVS
+1778 YYDSSRGKSV
-1787 MANVD
+1787 ANAD
-1792 VVSQLSRSGL
+1792 VISQLTRSGL
-1802 NVKGAT
+1802 NVEGAT
-1808 AQQIAALWFNDYLRR
+1808 AQEIAALWFNDYLRK
-1823 TYNLSDN
+1823 TYNLSDW
-1830 SRIHITG
+1830 SRRRITG
-1837 VQRTSDSKSGWQN
+1837 VRRWNSESGWSN
-1850 AYTLHG
+1850 LYTSHK

-1865 YFNRANEVGA
+1865 YFDRANDVGA
-1875 VSEVFNTDIGVASD
+1875 VSEVFNTDLGVASED
-1889 KEAKANANLLRK
+1889 EAKANVNLLRK
-1901 NTNIVQQAVKT
+1901 NRNIVLRAVKT
-1912 ITSKKATNEQVGSA
+1912 ITSKKATKEQVGNA

-1940 IENMDPIKDAKTIA
+1940 VENMDPIKDAKTIA
-1954 YYKNLADSINKNK
+1954 YYKNLADSINKNN

-1972 RLQKSMQNVQNTVSL
+1972 RLEKSMQNVQNAVSL

-2004 PKIDAGATSNPWGE
+2004 PKIDAGASSNPWGE
-2018 NSDAASTDWGK
+2018 NPDAASTNWKK

-2070 EKKVSDD
+2070 EKKVSGD
-2077 AASVIG
+2077 ADSVID
-2083 WYNKQRLAIQDVL
+2083 WYNTQRLKIQDVL

-2102 NTGNWQDPKKQKART
+2102 NTGAWKDPKNQRA
-2117 AAKMVKDD
+2117 AAKKVKDE
-2125 MSYYLDEL
+2125 MSYYMDEL

-2143 IEEAQSNGEITEAES
+2143 IEEAMSNGEITEAES
-2158 WKRTLENEQT
+2158 WKRTLENEQA

-2182 KTAKITADEQQKIYD
+2182 KTEKVTADEQQKIYD

-2227 DAAAMRKIFGNLDK
+2227 DAAAMHKILGKLDK

-2270 FNKLTD
+2270 FNSLTE
-2276 NLQENLSK
+2276 NLQTNLQK
-2284 MGLLVPDL
+2284 MDLLVPEL
-2292 NAIREKIMDA
+2292 NKKLKTIQDA
-2302 VEPDKDALAKI
+2302 VEPDKDAEAKMN
-2313 DDDIQRERTRRLT
+2313 DEIQQQTYLRTT

-2348 DKGMGL
+2348 KNGMGS
-2354 WADAILDSENAD
+2354 WADAILSGEDAD
-2366 TEKQALIA
+2366 TAKQAVIA
-2374 QLHTLYDDVQDAIKQ
+2374 QLHSIYDDVQDAIKK

-2407 PGNISMKQ
+2407 PGNVSMKQ
-2415 TYEKAAASLGVEQG
+2415 AYERTAAALGVEQG

-2436 MIGAGALSDNV
+2436 MIAAGALSDNV

-2502 DAKHAKMS
+2502 DAKHAQMS

-2519 NALAKQHEDIVAR
+2519 NALAKQREDIVAR
-2532 TEESQSKIYAMLK
+2532 TEESQSKIYTMLK
-2545 DWSTLFASS
+2545 DWSTLFTSS

-2595 TENATAHYESLDGEE
+2595 TENASAHYESLDGEE

-2678 EDFGSDYLVGP
+2678 GDFGSDYLVGP

-2696 RSPESIDELPH
+2696 RSPESMDELPR

-2712 AGFLNNEQD
+2712 AGLLDDEQD
-2721 ETPLPVWPTSEEDWQ
+2721 ENPLPAWPTSEEDWQ

-2742 GSLWTAYKEYG
+2742 GSLWTAYKDYG

-2772 VLEMNTDQQNAQ
+2772 VLEMNIDQQDAQ
-2784 LESVKTTYQDM
+2784 LESVKNTYQGM

-2811 AVNKTNTTTSRQ
+2811 AVNKTNTATSRQ

-2885 ETAANAPG
+2885 ETAANAPA

-2916 LIGGLMGLAMSKITK
+2916 LIGGLMGLATSKITK

-2942 SAGAGRLSTGMLTY
+2942 SVGAGRLSTGMLTY

-2986 RAKYMGANPT
+2986 RAKYMGANPK

-3003 EFHLVGESGREAII
+3003 EFHLVGERGREAII

-3059 SGNIDE
+3059 TGNIDE

>member
-174 EELQQQRELLS
+174 EELQQQKELLS

-195 QTQRRVAMLDHIL
+195 QTQRRVAMLEHIL

-235 MYDELKQ
+235 MYDELRQ

-286 SIRNAIANARE
+286 SIRNAISNARE
-297 LIQVYGTSSKRAQT
+297 LIQVYGTSSKKAQT

-327 VEAARAAKQQADA
+327 VEAARAAKQQSDA

-406 AMSQQSASKLSR
+406 AMSQQSAGKLSR
-418 KNLSTLSESELRESV
+418 KNLSTLSESELRDSV

-462 YVKSFGLEGQRS
+462 HIKSFGLEGQRS

-522 EFETKMQEVVDRQK
+522 EFEAKMQEVVDRQK
-536 QLAVSQNKN
+536 QLAVSQNKQT
-545 AAMSL
+545 AATL
-550 MPGTSA
+550 PNFQN
-556 LKTMGEGEI
+556 MGEGEI
-565 RKAIEAAR
+565 RRA
-573 EYQKTLAADTNE
+573 
-585 YTKLSG
+585 
-591 AIFNAEEYLRK
+591 
-602 YGVEADKARLKEEQL
+602 
-617 KTVMTDRLNSLT
+617 
-629 RLSQSALAETKQY
+629 
-642 WQAQLQGAERSS
+642 
-654 AAYQTAEAN
+654 
-663 LKSITRLETL
+663 
-673 RKEVQSQQVLT
+673 
-684 KPDNY
+684 
-689 GDVEIRQA
+689 
-697 IKAMEELR
+697 
-705 DAQAHG
+705 
-711 SKKWEEYNQHVLNGK
+711 
-726 KYLDE
+726 
-731 WAQTDS
+731 
-737 LMKFEGQMNN
+737 
-747 LTTLSDNALAETKK
+747 
-761 FWETMV
+761 
-767 AGAAK
+767 
-772 GSSELTQYEARL
+772 
-784 KAVKQEESARVQLS
+784 
-798 NEMAA
+798 
-803 QKLGGGLRLLSEG
+803 
-816 EIRKSIEA
+816 IEA

-845 IVDAESYVRK
+845 IVDAEAYVRK

-862 SAQKDIEAQEKANAE
+862 SAQKDIEAQEKANVE
-877 RQKTIQLMQDQ
+877 RQKAIQLMQDQ
-888 LQKQGVGLSESAL
+888 LQKQGFGLSESAL

-918 AGSLQQYK
+918 ASSLQDYK
-926 DNLEE
+926 ENLKD
-931 VEGLQKLMV
+931 VEDLQNQMMITQG
-940 LRKGQNALDFFR
+940 RNALAFFR
-952 GDTSD
+952 GDTSN
-957 ASADEIKKNADALK
+957 ASADQIKQNADALK
-971 TYRDSLP
+971 VYRDSLP

-1277 KGMIDGSSASAVAME
+1277 KGIIEGSSASAVAME

-1376 DTIRNLVDGGKGME
+1376 DTIRNLVDGGNGME

-1400 EQNLNADGIDKLLGI
+1400 DQNLNADGIDKLLGI

-1460 TAIQDEYNKMN
+1460 TAILDEYNKMN

-1491 DANQRVLGYLI
+1491 DANRRALGILI
-1502 DALRVVVNLL
+1502 DILRVAVNWL
-1512 TGDGGVSVAF
+1512 TGDGGFSVAL
-1522 RSLIVLAATWKL
+1522 RALIVLAATWRL

-1557 KSKMTALQKANI
+1557 KGKMTALQKANVWI
-1569 WLALATAVAYVA
+1569 ALATAVAYVA
-1581 YKFITYKNAI
+1581 YKFITYKNAV

-1613 GYWKKIENTN
+1613 GYWEKLEKANK
-1623 NALLRAQSYHN
+1623 ALLTARANHN
-1634 GLSAEVDKLRQSTD
+1634 SLSAEVDKLRQSTD
-1648 KGSAATALLSKK
+1648 KGSTATALLSKK
-1660 QGELKNSENAVTK
+1660 QEELKNSENAVTK
-1673 ASNDHRVAIGNLNSI
+1673 ASNAHRVAIGNLNSI

-1700 NYALMAADAHD
+1700 NYALLAADAHD
-1711 KIAAAIRREMLAKE
+1711 KVAAAIRREMLAKE

-1740 ISSDYG
+1740 IASDYG
-1746 DLNQRLVNMGGLSR
+1746 DLNQQLVNKGGLSR
-1760 TQASR
+1760 TKASR

-1778 HYDSSRGVS
+1778 HYDSSRGAS
-1787 MANVD
+1787 MANSD
-1792 VVSQLSRSGL
+1792 VISQLNRSGL
-1802 NVKGAT
+1802 NVKGTT
-1808 AQQIAALWFNDYLRR
+1808 AQQIAALWFNDYLRK
-1823 TYNLSDN
+1823 TYNLSDF
-1830 SRIHITG
+1830 SRSQITG
-1837 VQRTSDSKSGWQN
+1837 VQRSSKYKSGWSN
-1850 AYTLHG
+1850 VYTLHE
-1856 NLRADYADT
+1856 NLRGDYANT

-1875 VSEVFNTDIGVASD
+1875 VSEVFNTDLGEASEE
-1889 KEAKANANLLRK
+1889 EAKANANLLRK
-1901 NTNIVQQAVKT
+1901 NTNIIQKAVRT
-1912 ITSKKATNEQVGSA
+1912 ITSKKATKEQISSA

-1940 IENMDPIKDAKTIA
+1940 VENMDPIKDAKTIA
-1954 YYKNLADSINKNK
+1954 YYKNFADSINKNK
-1967 GIDKK
+1967 GIDKT

-2018 NSDAASTDWGK
+2018 NPDAASTDWGK

-2043 DFVKALQGDTDV
+2043 EFVKALQGDTDV

-2077 AASVIG
+2077 ADSVIG
-2083 WYNKQRLAIQDVL
+2083 WYNTQRLKIQDVL

-2102 NTGNWQDPKKQKART
+2102 NTGSWKDPKNQRA
-2117 AAKMVKDD
+2117 AAKKVKDE
-2125 MSYYLDEL
+2125 MSYYMDEL

-2158 WKRTLENEQT
+2158 WKRTLENEQA

-2182 KTAKITADEQQKIYD
+2182 KSEKVTADEQQKIYD

-2227 DAAAMRKIFGNLDK
+2227 DAAAMHKILGKLDK
-2241 DIEGDFLKMNK
+2241 DIEQDFLKMNK

-2270 FNKLTD
+2270 FNSLTD
-2276 NLQENLSK
+2276 NLQTNLQK
-2284 MGLLVPDL
+2284 MDLLVPEL
-2292 NAIREKIMDA
+2292 NKKLKTIQDA
-2302 VEPDKDALAKI
+2302 VEPDKDAEAKMN
-2313 DDDIQRERTRRLT
+2313 DEIQQQTYRRLT
-2326 FLLGEAE
+2326 FLLGKAE

-2348 DKGMGL
+2348 KNGMGS
-2354 WADAILDSENAD
+2354 WADAILGSEDAD
-2366 TEKQALIA
+2366 TAKQAVIA
-2374 QLHTLYDDVQDAIKQ
+2374 QLHSLYDDVQDAIKK

-2400 QWSDAIL
+2400 QWSDALL
-2407 PGNISMKQ
+2407 PNGMSIKDTYNRAISAIGIQ
-2415 TYEKAAASLGVEQG
+2415 SDST
-2429 RVSRANS
+2429 SRANS
-2436 MIGAGALSDNV
+2436 LINAGTSSQRV
-2447 ASKLAIKQMQIQL
+2447 ADQLAIKQMQIQL
-2460 KMQEHYYNLMR
+2460 NMQQHYYNMMR
-2471 KIGEE
+2471 KIGQE
-2476 RVADLKRQE
+2476 RIDDLERQKKAAE
-2485 QEARLR
+2485 LAGDKEKAARLAY
-2491 GDINKADQLAL
+2491 DAD
-2502 DAKHAKMS
+2502 HARAS
-2510 LNLTLSEEE
+2510 LNLAT
-2519 NALAKQHEDIVAR
+2519 
-2532 TEESQSKIYAMLK
+2532 TEEQVALDKQRADIIARMEESENRLYSSLRE
-2545 DWSTLFASS
+2545 WSSLLASS
-2554 LQSLFEASN
+2554 MQSLFEASN

-2610 ALKRQLEIQQQN
+2610 ALKRQLEIEQQN
-2622 AVADAWKKVMDDINN
+2622 AMADAWKKVMDDINN
-2637 KISEQITDW
+2637 KISDEITDW
-2646 INASLQNQALD
+2646 MNAALQNQAID
-2657 NNTQALMQNTAAL
+2657 ANTAAVN
-2670 YASINSQQ
+2670 INTEAVNALSAQLGSNVTQ
-2678 EDFGSDYLVGP
+2678 SGIGADMSGLGSTLEGGSEEEGGVPFYLNPESGQIPSSDYQMTDGNGESFKP
-2689 DGVPNYL
+2689 DWQM
-2696 RSPESIDELPH
+2696 SADELAEKGSNWV
-2707 AYRKR
+2707 AYYDMKTQASNEATE
-2712 AGFLNNEQD
+2712 AGISNA
-2721 ETPLPVWPTSEEDWQ
+2721 
-2736 QKQEQI
+2736 K
-2742 GSLWTAYKEYG
+2742 KE
-2753 IAAKTEMAET
+2753 A
-2763 LADVPGANS
+2763 LA
-2772 VLEMNTDQQNAQ
+2772 
-2784 LESVKTTYQDM
+2784 VK
-2795 VDASK
+2795 AS
-2800 DASQQMISNQQ
+2800 SNQQ
-2811 AVNKTNTTTSRQ
+2811 QTSTQ
-2823 MVNTNK
+2823 SM
-2829 NAFAAMTAA
+2829 FAKMAQA
-2838 ANMYGIAYQAMSND
+2838 ANLYGIAYQTMSND
-2852 NLTTAQKVQMM
+2852 NLSTSQKFELFALQS
-2863 IVQAAGQAAISMLTA
+2863 AGQAAIAMLTTDLFKEQA
-2878 SMAASTG
+2878 NQMVRMPGILGKLLGEMPYPAAI
-2885 ETAANAPG
+2885 AAYA
-2893 WVSRTLKDLGPIGG
+2893 
-2907 PVAVGVFTA
+2907 AVTA
-2916 LIGGLMGLAMSKITK
+2916 LMGGLMALATSRVTK

-2986 RAKYMGANPT
+2986 RAKYMGTNPK

-3003 EFHLVGESGREAII
+3003 EFHLVGERGREAII
-3017 DAQTT
+3017 DADTT

-3030 GIWHD
+3030 GIWRD

-3046 AVRRRRSGVRAFA
+3046 AVRRRRGGVRAFA

-3065 FDDVVAVTDGS
+3065 FDDVVAVADGS
-3076 TSASGS
+3076 ASASGS

-3128 KKQVNRHGEKY
+3128 KKNVNRHGEKY

>member
-1 MSQRFD
+1 MSQRYD

-23 IESMRQGAEK
+23 IESMRQGADR

-40 LKEQLEKGKKAN
+40 LKEQLEKGKRAN
-52 LPTSD
+52 LPTAE

-123 NPESQ
+123 NPESG
-128 TFKKDSIELQAL
+128 TFKQDSREMQAL
-140 MDAAQRNLSSLNTV
+140 MDAAQKNLSQLNTV

-159 KTVQNGGKVSRNAVT
+159 ATVRNGGKVSRNAVT
-174 EELQQQRELLS
+174 EELQQQKELLS

-195 QTQRRVAMLDHIL
+195 QTQHRVAMLEHIL

-230 DTLRK
+230 ETLRK
-235 MYDELKQ
+235 MYDELQQ
-242 VNNEGKVTQQVMR
+242 VNNAGQVTQQVMR
-255 ENATAM
+255 GNATAM

-270 RVESVL
+270 RVEGVL

-297 LIQVYGTSSKRAQT
+297 LIQVYGTSSKKAQT

-327 VEAARAAKQQADA
+327 VEAAHATRQQTDA
-340 VQLAADKY
+340 IQLAADKY
-348 KMMQDRIKN
+348 KMMQERIKN
-357 IGSLSQSALTE
+357 IGSLSQGALTE
-368 TQKFWQAQLEGANVG
+368 TQKFWQAQLEGATVG

-418 KNLSTLSESELRESV
+418 KNLGALSESELRESIN
-433 AAAKQL
+433 AAKQL

-462 YVKSFGLEGQRS
+462 YVKSFGLKGQRS

-522 EFETKMQEVVDRQK
+522 EFETKLQEVVNRQK
-536 QLAVSQNKN
+536 QLAVSQDKQT
-545 AAMSL
+545 AATL
-550 MPGTSA
+550 PNFQN
-556 LKTMGEGEI
+556 MGEGEI
-565 RKAIEAAR
+565 RRA
-573 EYQKTLAADTNE
+573 
-585 YTKLSG
+585 
-591 AIFNAEEYLRK
+591 
-602 YGVEADKARLKEEQL
+602 
-617 KTVMTDRLNSLT
+617 
-629 RLSQSALAETKQY
+629 
-642 WQAQLQGAERSS
+642 
-654 AAYQTAEAN
+654 
-663 LKSITRLETL
+663 
-673 RKEVQSQQVLT
+673 
-684 KPDNY
+684 
-689 GDVEIRQA
+689 
-697 IKAMEELR
+697 
-705 DAQAHG
+705 
-711 SKKWEEYNQHVLNGK
+711 
-726 KYLDE
+726 
-731 WAQTDS
+731 
-737 LMKFEGQMNN
+737 
-747 LTTLSDNALAETKK
+747 
-761 FWETMV
+761 
-767 AGAAK
+767 
-772 GSSELTQYEARL
+772 
-784 KAVKQEESARVQLS
+784 
-798 NEMAA
+798 
-803 QKLGGGLRLLSEG
+803 
-816 EIRKSIEA
+816 IEA

-888 LQKQGVGLSESAL
+888 LQKQGAGLSESAL

-918 AGSLQQYK
+918 ASSLQDYK
-926 DNLEE
+926 ENLKV
-931 VEGLQKLMV
+931 VEDLQNQMMITQG
-940 LRKGQNALDFFR
+940 RNALAFFR
-952 GDTSD
+952 GDTSN
-957 ASADEIKKNADALK
+957 ASADQIKQNADALK
-971 TYRDSLP
+971 VYRDSLP

-1016 GLQGGNGIFKG
+1016 GLQGGNGSFKG
-1027 TPEQLRQAKQVLQE
+1027 TPEQLRQAKKMLEE
-1041 TLATTEKGSK
+1041 TLATTDKGSK

-1117 DELAAKVRA
+1117 DELAAKVRD

-1168 LGTTVSDL
+1168 LGTTVDDL

-1210 TPVQNL
+1210 TPVQSL

-1277 KGMIDGSSASAVAME
+1277 KGIIEGSSASAVAME

-1390 AILMILQHIK
+1390 VILMILQHIK

-1460 TAIQDEYNKMN
+1460 TAILDEYNKMN

-1491 DANQRVLGYLI
+1491 DANQRFFGKLI
-1502 DALRVVVNLL
+1502 DALRVVVDLL
-1512 TGDGGVSVAF
+1512 TGDGGISVAF
-1522 RSLIVLAATWKL
+1522 RSLIVLAATWRL

-1557 KSKMTALQKANI
+1557 KGKMTALQKSNI
-1569 WLALATAVAYVA
+1569 WFALATAVAYAA
-1581 YKFITYKNAI
+1581 YKFITYKNAV

-1613 GYWKKIENTN
+1613 GYWKKIEITN
-1623 NALLRAQSYHN
+1623 NALRKAQAYHN
-1634 GLSAEVDKLRQSTD
+1634 SLSEEVDKLRQSTD
-1648 KGSAATALLSKK
+1648 KGSAATTLLSKK
-1660 QGELKNSENAVTK
+1660 QEDLKNSENAVTK
-1673 ASNDHRVAIGNLNSI
+1673 ASNAHRVAIGNLNSI

-1700 NYALMAADAHD
+1700 NYAILAADAHD
-1711 KIAAAIRREMLAKE
+1711 KVAAAIRREMLAKE

-1740 ISSDYG
+1740 IASDYG
-1746 DLNQRLVNMGGLSR
+1746 DLNQLLVNKGGLKPK
-1760 TQASR
+1760 QASR

-1787 MANVD
+1787 MANAD
-1792 VVSQLSRSGL
+1792 VVSQLNRSGL
-1802 NVKGAT
+1802 DVKGTT

-1823 TYNLSDN
+1823 TYNLSDF
-1830 SRIHITG
+1830 SRSHITG
-1837 VQRTSDSKSGWQN
+1837 VQWTSDFKSGWQN
-1850 AYTLHG
+1850 IYTPFHG
-1856 NLRADYADT
+1856 NLRADYADK

-2004 PKIDAGATSNPWGE
+2004 PKIDAGVSRNPWGE
-2018 NSDAASTDWGK
+2018 NLDAASTDWGK

-2043 DFVKALQGDTDV
+2043 EFVKALQGDTDV

-2077 AASVIG
+2077 AGSVIG
-2083 WYNKQRLAIQDVL
+2083 WYNTQRLKIQDVL

-2102 NTGNWQDPKKQKART
+2102 NTGSWKDPKNQRS
-2117 AAKMVKDD
+2117 AAKKVKDD
-2125 MSYYLDEL
+2125 MSYYMEEL

-2158 WKRTLENEQT
+2158 WKRTLENEQA

-2182 KTAKITADEQQKIYD
+2182 KTAKVTADEQKKIYD

-2227 DAAAMRKIFGNLDK
+2227 DAAAMHKILGKLDK
-2241 DIEGDFLKMNK
+2241 DIEQDFLKMNK

-2270 FNKLTD
+2270 FNSLTD
-2276 NLQENLSK
+2276 NLQTNLQK
-2284 MGLLVPDL
+2284 MDLLVPEL
-2292 NAIREKIMDA
+2292 NKKLKTVQDA
-2302 VEPDKDALAKI
+2302 VEPDKDAEAQMN
-2313 DDDIQRERTRRLT
+2313 DEIQRQTYLRTT

-2348 DKGMGL
+2348 KNGMGS
-2354 WADAILDSENAD
+2354 WADAILGSEDAD
-2366 TEKQALIA
+2366 TAKQAVIA
-2374 QLHTLYDDVQDAIKQ
+2374 QLHSIYDDVQDAIKK

-2407 PGNISMKQ
+2407 PGNVSMKQ
-2415 TYEKAAASLGVEQG
+2415 TYERTAAALGVEQG

-2502 DAKHAKMS
+2502 DAKHAQMS

-2563 TGLGDYYDSL
+2563 TGLSDYYDSL

-2670 YASINSQQ
+2670 YASINQQ
-2678 EDFGSDYLVGP
+2678 PEDFGSDYLVGP

-2696 RSPESIDELPH
+2696 RSPESMDELPR

-2712 AGFLNNEQD
+2712 AGFLNDEQD
-2721 ETPLPVWPTSEEDWQ
+2721 ENPLPMWPTSEEDLQ

-2742 GSLWTAYKEYG
+2742 GSLWAAYKEYG
-2753 IAAKTEMAET
+2753 IAAKTEMAEA

-2784 LESVKTTYQDM
+2784 LESMKTTYQDM

-2800 DASQQMISNQQ
+2800 EASQQMISNQQ
-2811 AVNKTNTTTSRQ
+2811 AVNKTNTATSRQ

-2931 SKSQIAQATGA
+2931 SKSQIAQVTGA

-2986 RAKYMGANPT
+2986 RAKYMGANPK

-3003 EFHLVGESGREAII
+3003 EFHLVGERGREAII

-3076 TSASGS
+3076 TSASSS

-3110 GVFDVYGKGGL
+3110 GIFDVYGKGGL
-3121 VDSYDRG
+3121 VDSYDRA
-3128 KKQVNRHGEKY
+3128 KKNVNRHGEKY

>member
-159 KTVQNGGKVSRNAVT
+159 KTIQNGGKVSRNAVT
-174 EELQQQRELLS
+174 EELQQQKELLS

-195 QTQRRVAMLDHIL
+195 QTQRRVAMLEHIL

-235 MYDELKQ
+235 MYDELRQ

-327 VEAARAAKQQADA
+327 LEAARATRQQADA

-348 KMMQDRIKN
+348 KMMQERIKN
-357 IGSLSQSALTE
+357 IGSLSQGALAE
-368 TQKFWQAQLEGANVG
+368 TQKFWQAQLDGAKVG

-390 ERALNAIAK
+390 ERALNVIAK

-406 AMSQQSASKLSR
+406 AMSQQSAGKLSR
-418 KNLSTLSESELRESV
+418 KNLSTLSESELRDSV

-445 TDKAYKDLINN
+445 IDKAYKDLINN

-462 YVKSFGLEGQRS
+462 HIKSFGLEGQRS

-536 QLAVSQNKN
+536 QLAVSQNKQT
-545 AAMSL
+545 AATL
-550 MPGTSA
+550 PNFQN
-556 LKTMGEGEI
+556 MGEGEI
-565 RKAIEAAR
+565 RRAIEAAR
-573 EYQKTLAADTNE
+573 EYQKTL
-585 YTKLSG
+585 
-591 AIFNAEEYLRK
+591 
-602 YGVEADKARLKEEQL
+602 Q
-617 KTVMTDRLNSLT
+617 
-629 RLSQSALAETKQY
+629 
-642 WQAQLQGAERSS
+642 
-654 AAYQTAEAN
+654 
-663 LKSITRLETL
+663 
-673 RKEVQSQQVLT
+673 
-684 KPDNY
+684 
-689 GDVEIRQA
+689 
-697 IKAMEELR
+697 
-705 DAQAHG
+705 
-711 SKKWEEYNQHVLNGK
+711 
-726 KYLDE
+726 
-731 WAQTDS
+731 
-737 LMKFEGQMNN
+737 
-747 LTTLSDNALAETKK
+747 
-761 FWETMV
+761 
-767 AGAAK
+767 
-772 GSSELTQYEARL
+772 
-784 KAVKQEESARVQLS
+784 
-798 NEMAA
+798 
-803 QKLGGGLRLLSEG
+803 
-816 EIRKSIEA
+816 
-824 AREYQ
+824 
-829 KTLKID
+829 ID

-845 IVDAESYVRK
+845 IVDAEAYVRK

-862 SAQKDIEAQEKANAE
+862 SAQKDIEAQEKANVE
-877 RQKTIQLMQDQ
+877 RQKAIQLMQDQ
-888 LQKQGVGLSESAL
+888 LQKQGFGLSESAL

-926 DNLEE
+926 DNLKE
-931 VEGLQKLMV
+931 VENLQNQMMV
-940 LRKGQNALDFFR
+940 TQGQNALAFFR
-952 GDTSD
+952 GDTSN

-978 RQNEAAIIQEINGYL
+978 RQADAAIIQEINGYL
-993 AQAGQSASGAASQM
+993 AQAGKSASGAASQM
-1007 MSLRDAFRI
+1007 MSLHDAISI
-1016 GLQGGNGIFKG
+1016 GLQGGNNIFKG
-1027 TPEQLRQAKQVLQE
+1027 TPEQLRQAKQVLEE
-1041 TLATTEKGSK
+1041 TLATTEKSSH
-1051 RFEQLRRALDGI
+1051 RYEQLRRALDGI

-1096 EEGRKQLNSM
+1096 EEGRKELNSM
-1106 SRTTKEAQKAY
+1106 SRTTKKAQKEY

-1156 TLYMGTAVAMQK
+1156 TLYMGTAVAIQK

-1277 KGMIDGSSASAVAME
+1277 KGIIEGSSASAVAME

-1376 DTIRNLVDGGKGME
+1376 DTIRNLVDGGNGME

-1400 EQNLNADGIDKLLGI
+1400 DQNLNADGIDKLLGI

-1451 TANDAYTEG
+1451 TANDAYAEG

-1502 DALRVVVNLL
+1502 DALRAVVNLL
-1512 TGDGGVSVAF
+1512 TGDGGISVAF
-1522 RSLIVLAATWKL
+1522 RSLIVLAAAWRI

-1549 IGEAIGLV
+1549 IGEAIGLI
-1557 KSKMTALQKANI
+1557 KGKMTALQKANI
-1569 WLALATAVAYVA
+1569 WLALATAVVYVS
-1581 YKFITYKNAI
+1581 YKFITYKNAV
-1591 DKASEAL
+1591 DKASESL

-1606 EAEERFE
+1606 DAEARFE
-1613 GYWKKIENTN
+1613 GYWRELKKTSS
-1623 NALLRAQSYHN
+1623 ALREVQGNHN
-1634 GLSAEVDKLRQSTD
+1634 RLSAEVDKLRQSTD

-1673 ASNDHRVAIGNLNSI
+1673 ASNAHRVAIGNLNSI

-1746 DLNQRLVNMGGLSR
+1746 DLNQQLVNTGGLSR

-1778 HYDSSRGVS
+1778 HYDSSRSVS

-1808 AQQIAALWFNDYLRR
+1808 AQQIAALWFDDYLRK
-1823 TYNLSDN
+1823 TYNLSDR

-1865 YFNRANEVGA
+1865 YFNRANDVGA
-1875 VSEVFNTDIGVASD
+1875 VSEVFNTDLGVASEE
-1889 KEAKANANLLRK
+1889 EAKANANLLRK
-1901 NTNIVQQAVKT
+1901 NTNIVRYAVKT
-1912 ITSKKATNEQVGSA
+1912 ITSDKSTKEQVGSA

-1940 IENMDPIKDAKTIA
+1940 VENMDPIKDAKTIA

-2004 PKIDAGATSNPWGE
+2004 PKIDAGASRNPWGG

-2043 DFVKALQGDTDV
+2043 EFVKALQGDTDV

-2077 AASVIG
+2077 ADSVIG
-2083 WYNKQRLAIQDVL
+2083 WYNTQRLKIQDVL

-2102 NTGNWQDPKKQKART
+2102 NTGSWKDPKNQRS
-2117 AAKMVKDD
+2117 AAKKVKDE
-2125 MSYYLDEL
+2125 MSYYMEEL

-2158 WKRTLENEQT
+2158 WKRTLENEQA

-2313 DDDIQRERTRRLT
+2313 NDDIQRERTRRLT
-2326 FLLGEAE
+2326 FLFGEAE
-2333 NAYSMTWDK
+2333 SAYSMTWDK

-2348 DKGMGL
+2348 NKGMGL
-2354 WADAILDSENAD
+2354 WADAILGSENAD

-2389 EASLMKKQTEI
+2389 EASVMKKQTEI

-2407 PGNISMKQ
+2407 PGNVSMKQ
-2415 TYEKAAASLGVEQG
+2415 TYERTAAALGVEQG
-2429 RVSRANS
+2429 QVTRANS

-2476 RVADLKRQE
+2476 RVADLERQE
-2485 QEARLR
+2485 KEARLR

-2595 TENATAHYESLDGEE
+2595 TENASAHYESLDGEE
-2610 ALKRQLEIQQQN
+2610 ALKRQLEIEQQN

-2637 KISEQITDW
+2637 KINEQITDW

-2696 RSPESIDELPH
+2696 RSPESMDELPR

-2712 AGFLNNEQD
+2712 AGFLNDEQD
-2721 ETPLPVWPTSEEDWQ
+2721 ENPLPMWPTSEEDLQ

-2753 IAAKTEMAET
+2753 IAVKTEMAEA

-2772 VLEMNTDQQNAQ
+2772 VLDMNTYQQEAQ
-2784 LESVKTTYQDM
+2784 LESVKTTYQGM

-2811 AVNKTNTTTSRQ
+2811 CVSKTQTSTDRQ

-2986 RAKYMGANPT
+2986 RAKYMGANPK

-3003 EFHLVGESGREAII
+3003 EFHLVGERGREAII

-3030 GIWHD
+3030 GIWYD

-3059 SGNIDE
+3059 SGNINE
-3065 FDDVVAVTDGS
+3065 FDDVAVATDGG

-3082 GSDATAALQ
+3082 GSNTAAALQ

>member
-1 MSQRFD
+1 MSQRHD

-23 IESMRQGAEK
+23 IESMRQGADR

-52 LPTSD
+52 LPTAE

-66 AARKEFRQ
+66 AALKELRQ
-74 WDSAYNQLIKGMRTL
+74 WVSAYNQLIKGMRTL

-94 AFNDGSLAKMNAAFQ
+94 AFNDGSLSKMNAAFQ
-109 KSAYNAAKLQKTRL
+109 KSAYNAAKVQKDRL

-128 TFKKDSIELQAL
+128 TYKKDSIELQAL
-140 MDAAQRNLSSLNTV
+140 MDAAQKNLSQLNTV

-174 EELQQQRELLS
+174 EELQQQKELLS

-195 QTQRRVAMLDHIL
+195 QTQRRVAMLEHIL

-235 MYDELKQ
+235 MYDELRQ

-357 IGSLSQSALTE
+357 IGSLSQGALTE
-368 TQKFWQAQLEGANVG
+368 TQKFWQAQLEGATVG
-383 SAAYKRA
+383 STAYKRA

-418 KNLSTLSESELRESV
+418 KNLGALSESELRESIN
-433 AAAKQL
+433 AAKQL

-462 YVKSFGLEGQRS
+462 YIKSFGLEGQRS
-474 AHQAA
+474 AHQTA
-479 EQMKVMNDRM
+479 EQMKVMNNRM

-500 EETRKFWQEQ
+500 EETRKFWLEQ
-510 MNGAERGSKAYT
+510 MNGAERGSEAYT
-522 EFETKMQEVVDRQK
+522 EFETKLQEVVNRQK
-536 QLAVSQNKN
+536 QLFVSQNKQT
-545 AAMSL
+545 AATL
-550 MPGTSA
+550 PNFQN
-556 LKTMGEGEI
+556 MGEEEI
-565 RKAIEAAR
+565 RRAIEA
-573 EYQKTLAADTNE
+573 T
-585 YTKLSG
+585 
-591 AIFNAEEYLRK
+591 
-602 YGVEADKARLKEEQL
+602 
-617 KTVMTDRLNSLT
+617 
-629 RLSQSALAETKQY
+629 
-642 WQAQLQGAERSS
+642 
-654 AAYQTAEAN
+654 
-663 LKSITRLETL
+663 
-673 RKEVQSQQVLT
+673 
-684 KPDNY
+684 
-689 GDVEIRQA
+689 
-697 IKAMEELR
+697 
-705 DAQAHG
+705 
-711 SKKWEEYNQHVLNGK
+711 
-726 KYLDE
+726 
-731 WAQTDS
+731 
-737 LMKFEGQMNN
+737 
-747 LTTLSDNALAETKK
+747 
-761 FWETMV
+761 
-767 AGAAK
+767 
-772 GSSELTQYEARL
+772 
-784 KAVKQEESARVQLS
+784 
-798 NEMAA
+798 
-803 QKLGGGLRLLSEG
+803 
-816 EIRKSIEA
+816 
-824 AREYQ
+824 REYQ

-845 IVDAESYVRK
+845 IVDAEAYVRK
-855 YGVEAQR
+855 YGVEAKR

-877 RQKTIQLMQDQ
+877 RQKAIQLMQDQ
-888 LQKQGVGLSESAL
+888 LQKQGFGLSESAL

-918 AGSLQQYK
+918 ASSLQDYK
-926 DNLEE
+926 ENLKE
-931 VEGLQKLMV
+931 VENLQNQMMV
-940 LRKGQNALDFFR
+940 TKGQNALAFFR

-978 RQNEAAIIQEINGYL
+978 RQTDAAIIQEINGYL

-1016 GLQGGNGIFKG
+1016 GLQGTANKFKG
-1027 TPEQLRQAKQVLQE
+1027 TPEQLRQAKQVLEE
-1041 TLATTEKGSK
+1041 TLVTTEKSSH
-1051 RFEQLRRALDGI
+1051 RYEQLRRALDGI

-1137 EKGTTSSFEKA
+1137 EKGTNSSFEKA

-1156 TLYMGTAVAMQK
+1156 TLYMGTAVAIQK
-1168 LGTTVSDL
+1168 LGTTVDDL

-1277 KGMIDGSSASAVAME
+1277 KGIIEGSSASAVAME

-1460 TAIQDEYNKMN
+1460 TAILDEYNKMN

-1491 DANQRVLGYLI
+1491 DANQRFLGMVI
-1502 DALRVVVNLL
+1502 GWLRSIVNLL
-1512 TGDGGVSVAF
+1512 TGDGGISVAF
-1522 RSLIVLAATWKL
+1522 RALIVLAATWRL

-1557 KSKMTALQKANI
+1557 KGKMTALQKANI

-1581 YKFITYKNAI
+1581 YKFITYKNAV

-1606 EAEERFE
+1606 EAEVRFE
-1613 GYWKKIENTN
+1613 GYWKKIEITN
-1623 NALLRAQSYHN
+1623 NALRKAQAYHN
-1634 GLSAEVDKLRQSTD
+1634 SLSEEVDKLRQSTD
-1648 KGSAATALLSKK
+1648 KGSAATTLLSKK
-1660 QGELKNSENAVTK
+1660 QEELKNSENAVTK
-1673 ASNDHRVAIGNLNSI
+1673 ASNAHRVAIGNLNSI

-1700 NYALMAADAHD
+1700 NYALLAADAHD
-1711 KIAAAIRREMLAKE
+1711 KVAAAIRREMLAKE

-1740 ISSDYG
+1740 IASDYG
-1746 DLNQRLVNMGGLSR
+1746 DLNQLLVNKGGLKPK
-1760 TQASR
+1760 QASR

-1778 HYDSSRGVS
+1778 HYDSSRGAS
-1787 MANVD
+1787 MANSD
-1792 VVSQLSRSGL
+1792 VISQLNRSGL
-1802 NVKGAT
+1802 NVKGTT
-1808 AQQIAALWFNDYLRR
+1808 AQQIAALWFNDYLRK
-1823 TYNLSDN
+1823 TYNLSDF
-1830 SRIHITG
+1830 SRSQITG

-1865 YFNRANEVGA
+1865 YFTRANDVGA
-1875 VSEVFNTDIGVASD
+1875 VSEVFNTDLGVAS
-1889 KEAKANANLLRK
+1889 EEEVKANANLLRK

-1912 ITSKKATNEQVGSA
+1912 ITSDKSTKEQVGSA

-1972 RLQKSMQNVQNTVSL
+1972 RLEKSMQNVQNAVSL

-2004 PKIDAGATSNPWGE
+2004 PKIDAGASSNPWGE
-2018 NSDAASTDWGK
+2018 NPDAASTDWGK

-2070 EKKVSDD
+2070 EKKVSED
-2077 AASVIG
+2077 ADSVIG
-2083 WYNKQRLAIQDVL
+2083 WYNTQRLKIQDVL

-2102 NTGNWQDPKKQKART
+2102 NTGAWKDPKNQRA

-2125 MSYYLDEL
+2125 MSYYMDEL

-2158 WKRTLENEQT
+2158 WKRTLENEQA

-2182 KTAKITADEQQKIYD
+2182 KTAKVTADEQQKIYD

-2219 FIKAVGEK
+2219 FIKAVGKK
-2227 DAAAMRKIFGNLDK
+2227 DAAAMHKILGKLDK

-2326 FLLGEAE
+2326 FLFGEAE

-2348 DKGMGL
+2348 EKGMGS
-2354 WADAILDSENAD
+2354 WADAILGSEDAD
-2366 TEKQALIA
+2366 TAKQAVIA
-2374 QLHTLYDDVQDAIKQ
+2374 QLHSLYDDVQDAIKQ
-2389 EASLMKKQTEI
+2389 EASVMKKQTEI
-2400 QWSDAIL
+2400 QWSDALL
-2407 PGNISMKQ
+2407 PNGMSIKDTYNRAISAIGIQ
-2415 TYEKAAASLGVEQG
+2415 SDST
-2429 RVSRANS
+2429 SRANS
-2436 MIGAGALSDNV
+2436 LINAGTSSQRV
-2447 ASKLAIKQMQIQL
+2447 ADQLAIKQMQIQL
-2460 KMQEHYYNLMR
+2460 NMQEHYYNIMR
-2471 KIGEE
+2471 KIGQE
-2476 RVADLKRQE
+2476 RIDDLERQKKAAE
-2485 QEARLR
+2485 LAGDKEKAARLAY
-2491 GDINKADQLAL
+2491 DAD
-2502 DAKHAKMS
+2502 HARAS
-2510 LNLTLSEEE
+2510 LNLAT
-2519 NALAKQHEDIVAR
+2519 
-2532 TEESQSKIYAMLK
+2532 TEEQVALDKQRADIIARMEESENRLYSSLRE
-2545 DWSTLFASS
+2545 WSSLLASS
-2554 LQSLFEASN
+2554 MQSLFEASN

-2583 AGGTYVVIENSG
+2583 AGGTYVVIDNSG
-2595 TENATAHYESLDGEE
+2595 TENASAHYESLDGEE
-2610 ALKRQLEIQQQN
+2610 ALKRQLEIEQQN
-2622 AVADAWKKVMDDINN
+2622 AVADAWKKVMDDINQ
-2637 KISEQITDW
+2637 KINDEITDW
-2646 INASLQNQALD
+2646 MNAALQNQAID
-2657 NNTQALMQNTAAL
+2657 ANTAAVN
-2670 YASINSQQ
+2670 INTAAVNALSAQLGSNVTQ
-2678 EDFGSDYLVGP
+2678 SGIGADKSGLGSTLEGGSEEEGGVPFYLNPESGQILSSDYLMTDGNGESFKP
-2689 DGVPNYL
+2689 DWQM
-2696 RSPESIDELPH
+2696 SADELVEKGSNWA
-2707 AYRKR
+2707 AYYDMKTQ
-2712 AGFLNNEQD
+2712 ASNEST
-2721 ETPLPVWPTSEEDWQ
+2721 EAVISNA
-2736 QKQEQI
+2736 K
-2742 GSLWTAYKEYG
+2742 KE
-2753 IAAKTEMAET
+2753 A
-2763 LADVPGANS
+2763 LA
-2772 VLEMNTDQQNAQ
+2772 
-2784 LESVKTTYQDM
+2784 VK
-2795 VDASK
+2795 AS
-2800 DASQQMISNQQ
+2800 SNQQ
-2811 AVNKTNTTTSRQ
+2811 QTSTQ
-2823 MVNTNK
+2823 SM
-2829 NAFAAMTAA
+2829 FAKMAQA
-2838 ANMYGIAYQAMSND
+2838 ANLYGIAYQTMSND
-2852 NLTTAQKVQMM
+2852 NLSTSQKFELFALQS
-2863 IVQAAGQAAISMLTA
+2863 AGQAAIAMLTTDLFQEQA
-2878 SMAASTG
+2878 NQMVRMPGILGKLLGEMPYPAAMAAY
-2885 ETAANAPG
+2885 AA
-2893 WVSRTLKDLGPIGG
+2893 V
-2907 PVAVGVFTA
+2907 TA
-2916 LIGGLMGLAMSKITK
+2916 LMGGLMALATSRVTK
-2931 SKSQIAQATGA
+2931 SKSQIAQVTGA

-3003 EFHLVGESGREAII
+3003 EFHLVGERGREAII

-3059 SGNIDE
+3059 SGNINE
-3065 FDDVVAVTDGS
+3065 FDDVAVATDGG

-3082 GSDATAALQ
+3082 GSNTAAALQ

>member
-1 MSQRFD
+1 MSQRYD

-23 IESMRQGAEK
+23 IESMRQGADR

-52 LPTSD
+52 LPTAD

-123 NPESQ
+123 NPESG
-128 TFKKDSIELQAL
+128 TFKQDSREMQAL
-140 MDAAQRNLSSLNTV
+140 MDAAQKNLSQLNTV

-174 EELQQQRELLS
+174 EELQQQKELLS
-185 VLSETDKGYA
+185 VLSESDKGYA
-195 QTQRRVAMLDHIL
+195 QTQRRVAMLEHIL
-208 KSIGGSYDYIRQNIS
+208 KTIGGSYDYIRQNIS

-230 DTLRK
+230 ETLRK
-235 MYDELKQ
+235 MYDELQQ
-242 VNNEGKVTQQVMR
+242 VNNAGQVTQEMMR
-255 ENATAM
+255 GNATAM

-297 LIQVYGTSSKRAQT
+297 LIQVYGTSSKKAQT

-327 VEAARAAKQQADA
+327 VEAARATRQQADA
-340 VQLAADKY
+340 IQLAADKY
-348 KMMQDRIKN
+348 KMMQERIKN
-357 IGSLSQSALTE
+357 IGSLSQGALAE
-368 TQKFWQAQLEGANVG
+368 TQKFWQAQLEGATVG

-418 KNLSTLSESELRESV
+418 KNLGTLSESELRESIN
-433 AAAKQL
+433 AAKQL

-445 TDKAYKDLINN
+445 TDNAYQDLINN

-462 YVKSFGLEGQRS
+462 YIKSFGLEGQRS

-522 EFETKMQEVVDRQK
+522 EFETKLQEVVNRQK
-536 QLAVSQNKN
+536 QLAVSQNKQT
-545 AAMSL
+545 AATL
-550 MPGTSA
+550 PNFQN
-556 LKTMGEGEI
+556 MGEGEI
-565 RKAIEAAR
+565 RRA
-573 EYQKTLAADTNE
+573 
-585 YTKLSG
+585 
-591 AIFNAEEYLRK
+591 
-602 YGVEADKARLKEEQL
+602 
-617 KTVMTDRLNSLT
+617 
-629 RLSQSALAETKQY
+629 
-642 WQAQLQGAERSS
+642 
-654 AAYQTAEAN
+654 
-663 LKSITRLETL
+663 
-673 RKEVQSQQVLT
+673 
-684 KPDNY
+684 
-689 GDVEIRQA
+689 
-697 IKAMEELR
+697 
-705 DAQAHG
+705 
-711 SKKWEEYNQHVLNGK
+711 
-726 KYLDE
+726 
-731 WAQTDS
+731 
-737 LMKFEGQMNN
+737 
-747 LTTLSDNALAETKK
+747 
-761 FWETMV
+761 
-767 AGAAK
+767 
-772 GSSELTQYEARL
+772 
-784 KAVKQEESARVQLS
+784 
-798 NEMAA
+798 
-803 QKLGGGLRLLSEG
+803 
-816 EIRKSIEA
+816 IEA

-845 IVDAESYVRK
+845 IVDAEAYVRK

-862 SAQKDIEAQEKANAE
+862 SAQKDIEAQEKVNAE

-888 LQKQGVGLSESAL
+888 LQKQGAGLSESAL

-918 AGSLQQYK
+918 ASSLQDYK
-926 DNLEE
+926 ENLKV
-931 VEGLQKLMV
+931 VEDLQNQMMITQG
-940 LRKGQNALDFFR
+940 RNALAFFR
-952 GDTSD
+952 GDTSN
-957 ASADEIKKNADALK
+957 ASADQIKQNADALK
-971 TYRDSLP
+971 IYRDSLP

-1016 GLQGGNGIFKG
+1016 GLQGGNGSFKG
-1027 TPEQLRQAKQVLQE
+1027 TPEQLRQAKKTLEE
-1041 TLATTEKGSK
+1041 TLATTDKGSK

-1117 DELAAKVRA
+1117 DELAAKVRD

-1156 TLYMGTAVAMQK
+1156 TLYMGTAVAIQK
-1168 LGTTVSDL
+1168 LGTTVDDL

-1210 TPVQNL
+1210 TPVQSL

-1277 KGMIDGSSASAVAME
+1277 KGIIEGSSASAVAME

-1460 TAIQDEYNKMN
+1460 TAILDEYNKMN

-1491 DANQRVLGYLI
+1491 DANQKFIGSII
-1502 DALRVVVNLL
+1502 DGLRWIVNLL
-1512 TGDGGVSVAF
+1512 TGDGGISVAF
-1522 RSLIVLAATWKL
+1522 RALIVLAATWRL
-1534 GIANMAVGVVQSFSK
+1534 GIANMAAGVVQSFSK

-1557 KSKMTALQKANI
+1557 KGKMTALQKANVWI
-1569 WLALATAVAYVA
+1569 ALATAVAYVA
-1581 YKFITYKNAI
+1581 YKFITYKNAV

-1613 GYWKKIENTN
+1613 GYWKKIEITN
-1623 NALLRAQSYHN
+1623 NALLKAQAYHN
-1634 GLSAEVDKLRQSTD
+1634 SLSEEVDKLRQSTD
-1648 KGSAATALLSKK
+1648 KGSAATTLLSKK
-1660 QGELKNSENAVTK
+1660 QEDLKNSENAVTK
-1673 ASNDHRVAIGNLNSI
+1673 ASNAHRVAIGNLNSI

-1700 NYALMAADAHD
+1700 NYAILAADAHD
-1711 KIAAAIRREMLAKE
+1711 KVAAAIRREMLAKE

-1740 ISSDYG
+1740 IASDYG
-1746 DLNQRLVNMGGLSR
+1746 DLNQLLVNKGGLKPK
-1760 TQASR
+1760 QASR

-1787 MANVD
+1787 MANAD
-1792 VVSQLSRSGL
+1792 VVSQLNRSGL
-1802 NVKGAT
+1802 DVKGTT

-1823 TYNLSDN
+1823 TYNLSDF
-1830 SRIHITG
+1830 SRSHITG
-1837 VQRTSDSKSGWQN
+1837 VQWTSDFKSGWQN
-1850 AYTLHG
+1850 IYTPFHG
-1856 NLRADYADT
+1856 NLRADYADK

-2004 PKIDAGATSNPWGE
+2004 PKIDAGVSRNPWGE

-2043 DFVKALQGDTDV
+2043 EFVKALQGDTDV

-2077 AASVIG
+2077 ADSVIG
-2083 WYNKQRLAIQDVL
+2083 WYNTQRLKIQDVL

-2102 NTGNWQDPKKQKART
+2102 NTGSWKDPKNQRS
-2117 AAKMVKDD
+2117 AAKKVKDD
-2125 MSYYLDEL
+2125 MSYYMEEL

-2158 WKRTLENEQT
+2158 WKRTLENEQA

-2227 DAAAMRKIFGNLDK
+2227 DAAAMHKILGKLDK
-2241 DIEGDFLKMNK
+2241 DIEQDFLKMNK

-2270 FNKLTD
+2270 FNSLTE
-2276 NLQENLSK
+2276 NLQANLQK
-2284 MGLLVPDL
+2284 MDLLVPEL
-2292 NAIREKIMDA
+2292 NKKLKEIQDT
-2302 VEPDKDALAKI
+2302 VEPDKNAEARMNDE
-2313 DDDIQRERTRRLT
+2313 IQRQTYLRTT

-2348 DKGMGL
+2348 KNGMGS
-2354 WADAILDSENAD
+2354 WVDAILGSEDAD
-2366 TEKQALIA
+2366 TAKQAVIA
-2374 QLHTLYDDVQDAIKQ
+2374 QLHSIYDDVQDAIKK

-2407 PGNISMKQ
+2407 PGNVSMKQ
-2415 TYEKAAASLGVEQG
+2415 TYERTAAALGVEQG

-2532 TEESQSKIYAMLK
+2532 TEESQSKIYSILK

-2583 AGGTYVVIENSG
+2583 AGDAYVVIENSG

-2610 ALKRQLEIQQQN
+2610 ALKRQLEIEQQN
-2622 AVADAWKKVMDDINN
+2622 AMADAWKKVMDDINN

-2657 NNTQALMQNTAAL
+2657 SNTQALMQNTAAL

-2696 RSPESIDELPH
+2696 RSPESMDELPR

-2721 ETPLPVWPTSEEDWQ
+2721 ETPLPVWPTSEEDLQ

-2772 VLEMNTDQQNAQ
+2772 VLDMNTYQQEAQ

-2800 DASQQMISNQQ
+2800 DASLQMISNQQ
-2811 AVNKTNTTTSRQ
+2811 AVNKTNTVTSRQ

-2916 LIGGLMGLAMSKITK
+2916 LIGGLMGVAMSKITK

-2986 RAKYMGANPT
+2986 RAKYMGANPK

-3003 EFHLVGESGREAII
+3003 EFHLVGERGREAII

-3076 TSASGS
+3076 TSASSS

-3110 GVFDVYGKGGL
+3110 GIFDVYGKGGL
-3121 VDSYDRG
+3121 VDSYDRA
-3128 KKQVNRHGEKY
+3128 KKNVNRHGEKY

>member
-123 NPESQ
+123 NPESG

-140 MDAAQRNLSSLNTV
+140 MDAAQKNLSQINTV

-159 KTVQNGGKVSRNAVT
+159 ATVRNGGKVSRNAVT
-174 EELQQQRELLS
+174 EELQQQKELLS

-195 QTQRRVAMLDHIL
+195 QTQRRVAMLEHIL
-208 KSIGGSYDYIRQNIS
+208 KTVGGSYDYIRQNIS

-235 MYDELKQ
+235 MYDELQQ
-242 VNNEGKVTQQVMR
+242 VNKAGQVTQQVMR
-255 ENATAM
+255 GNATAM
-261 REIRKEQNR
+261 REIRKEQSR

-286 SIRNAIANARE
+286 EIRNAIANARE

-357 IGSLSQSALTE
+357 IGSLSQGALTE
-368 TQKFWQAQLEGANVG
+368 TQKFWQAQLEGATVG

-406 AMSQQSASKLSR
+406 AMSQQSAGKLSR
-418 KNLSTLSESELRESV
+418 KNLSTLSESELRDSV

-462 YVKSFGLEGQRS
+462 HIKSFGLEGQRS

-479 EQMKVMNDRM
+479 EQMKVMNNRM

-522 EFETKMQEVVDRQK
+522 EFETKLQEVVNRQK
-536 QLAVSQNKN
+536 QLAVSQNKQTATTLPN
-545 AAMSL
+545 FQN
-550 MPGTSA
+550 
-556 LKTMGEGEI
+556 MGEGEI
-565 RKAIEAAR
+565 RRA
-573 EYQKTLAADTNE
+573 
-585 YTKLSG
+585 
-591 AIFNAEEYLRK
+591 
-602 YGVEADKARLKEEQL
+602 
-617 KTVMTDRLNSLT
+617 
-629 RLSQSALAETKQY
+629 
-642 WQAQLQGAERSS
+642 
-654 AAYQTAEAN
+654 
-663 LKSITRLETL
+663 
-673 RKEVQSQQVLT
+673 
-684 KPDNY
+684 
-689 GDVEIRQA
+689 
-697 IKAMEELR
+697 
-705 DAQAHG
+705 
-711 SKKWEEYNQHVLNGK
+711 
-726 KYLDE
+726 
-731 WAQTDS
+731 
-737 LMKFEGQMNN
+737 
-747 LTTLSDNALAETKK
+747 
-761 FWETMV
+761 
-767 AGAAK
+767 
-772 GSSELTQYEARL
+772 
-784 KAVKQEESARVQLS
+784 
-798 NEMAA
+798 
-803 QKLGGGLRLLSEG
+803 
-816 EIRKSIEA
+816 IEA

-845 IVDAESYVRK
+845 IVDAEAYVRK
-855 YGVEAQR
+855 YGVEAKR

-877 RQKTIQLMQDQ
+877 RQKAIQLMQDQ
-888 LQKQGVGLSESAL
+888 LQKQGFGLSESAL

-918 AGSLQQYK
+918 ASSLQDYK
-926 DNLEE
+926 ENLKE
-931 VEGLQKLMV
+931 VENLQNQMMV
-940 LRKGQNALDFFR
+940 TKGQNALAFFR

-978 RQNEAAIIQEINGYL
+978 RQTDAAIIQEINGYL

-1016 GLQGGNGIFKG
+1016 GLQGGNGSFKG
-1027 TPEQLRQAKQVLQE
+1027 TPEQLHQAKKTLEE
-1041 TLATTEKGSK
+1041 TLATTDKGSK

-1156 TLYMGTAVAMQK
+1156 TLYMGTAVAIQK

-1277 KGMIDGSSASAVAME
+1277 KGIIEGSSASAVAME

-1376 DTIRNLVDGGKGME
+1376 DTIRNLVDGGNGME

-1400 EQNLNADGIDKLLGI
+1400 DQNLNADGIDKLLGI

-1451 TANDAYTEG
+1451 TANDAYAEG

-1502 DALRVVVNLL
+1502 DALRAVVNLL
-1512 TGDGGVSVAF
+1512 TGDGGISVAF
-1522 RSLIVLAATWKL
+1522 RSLIVLAAAWRI

-1549 IGEAIGLV
+1549 IGEAIGLI
-1557 KSKMTALQKANI
+1557 KGKMTALQKANI
-1569 WLALATAVAYVA
+1569 WLALATAVVYVS
-1581 YKFITYKNAI
+1581 YKFITYKNAV
-1591 DKASEAL
+1591 DKASESL

-1606 EAEERFE
+1606 DAEARFE
-1613 GYWKKIENTN
+1613 GYWRELKKTSS
-1623 NALLRAQSYHN
+1623 ALREVQGNHN
-1634 GLSAEVDKLRQSTD
+1634 RLSAEVDKLRQSTD

-1673 ASNDHRVAIGNLNSI
+1673 ASNAHRVAIGNLNSI

-1746 DLNQRLVNMGGLSR
+1746 DLNQQLVNTGGLSR

-1778 HYDSSRGVS
+1778 HYDSSRSVS

-1808 AQQIAALWFNDYLRR
+1808 AQQIAALWFDDYLRK
-1823 TYNLSDN
+1823 TYNLSDR

-1865 YFNRANEVGA
+1865 YFNRANDVGA
-1875 VSEVFNTDIGVASD
+1875 VSEVFNTDLGVASEE
-1889 KEAKANANLLRK
+1889 EAKANANLLRK
-1901 NTNIVQQAVKT
+1901 NTNIVRYAVKT
-1912 ITSKKATNEQVGSA
+1912 ITSDKSTKEQVGSA

-1967 GIDKK
+1967 DIDKK

-2004 PKIDAGATSNPWGE
+2004 PKIDAGASRNPWGG

-2043 DFVKALQGDTDV
+2043 EFVKALQGDTDV

-2077 AASVIG
+2077 ADSVIG
-2083 WYNKQRLAIQDVL
+2083 WYNTQRLKIQDVL

-2102 NTGNWQDPKKQKART
+2102 NTGSWKDPKNQRS
-2117 AAKMVKDD
+2117 AAKKVKDE
-2125 MSYYLDEL
+2125 MSYYMEEL

-2158 WKRTLENEQT
+2158 WKRTLENEQA

-2182 KTAKITADEQQKIYD
+2182 KTEKVTADEQQKIYD

-2227 DAAAMRKIFGNLDK
+2227 DAAAMHKILGKLDK
-2241 DIEGDFLKMNK
+2241 DIESDFLKMNK

-2261 VDIINKERP
+2261 VDIINQERP
-2270 FNKLTD
+2270 FNSLTE
-2276 NLQENLSK
+2276 NLQTNLQK
-2284 MGLLVPDL
+2284 MDLLVPEL
-2292 NAIREKIMDA
+2292 NKELKKIQDN
-2302 VEPDKDALAKI
+2302 VEPDKDAEEKMNNE
-2313 DDDIQRERTRRLT
+2313 IQQQTYRRLT
-2326 FLLGEAE
+2326 FLLGKAE

-2348 DKGMGL
+2348 ENGMGS
-2354 WADAILDSENAD
+2354 WADAILGSEDAD
-2366 TEKQALIA
+2366 TAKQAVIA
-2374 QLHTLYDDVQDAIKQ
+2374 QLHSLYDDVQDAIKK

-2400 QWSDAIL
+2400 QWSDVIL
-2407 PGNISMKQ
+2407 PGNVSMKQ
-2415 TYEKAAASLGVEQG
+2415 TYERTAAALGVEQG

-2436 MIGAGALSDNV
+2436 MIGAGALSDNI
-2447 ASKLAIKQMQIQL
+2447 ASKLAINQMQIQL
-2460 KMQEHYYNLMR
+2460 QMQEHYYNLMR

-2491 GDINKADQLAL
+2491 GDINKAEQLAL
-2502 DAKHAKMS
+2502 DAKHAQMS

-2532 TEESQSKIYAMLK
+2532 TEESQSKMYTMLK

-2595 TENATAHYESLDGEE
+2595 TENASAHYESLDGEE

-2622 AVADAWKKVMDDINN
+2622 AMADAWKKVMDDINN

-2670 YASINSQQ
+2670 YASINQQQ
-2678 EDFGSDYLVGP
+2678 EDFGSDYLVGT

-2696 RSPESIDELPH
+2696 RSPESMDELPRS
-2707 AYRKR
+2707 YRKR
-2712 AGFLNNEQD
+2712 AGLLDDEQ
-2721 ETPLPVWPTSEEDWQ
+2721 EENPLPMWPTSEEDWQ

-2742 GSLWTAYKEYG
+2742 GSLWTAYKDYG

-2772 VLEMNTDQQNAQ
+2772 VLEMNTDQQEVQ

-2811 AVNKTNTTTSRQ
+2811 AVNKTNTATSRQ

-2916 LIGGLMGLAMSKITK
+2916 LIGGLMGVAMSKITK

-2986 RAKYMGANPT
+2986 RAKYMGTNPK

-3003 EFHLVGESGREAII
+3003 EFHLVGERGREAII

-3030 GIWHD
+3030 GIWRD

-3046 AVRRRRSGVRAFA
+3046 AVRRRRGGVRAFA

-3065 FDDVVAVTDGS
+3065 FDDVVAVTDGG
-3076 TSASGS
+3076 TSANGS

-3128 KKQVNRHGEKY
+3128 KKNVNRHGEKY

>member
-40 LKEQLEKGKKAN
+40 LKEQLEQGKKAN
-52 LPTSD
+52 LPTAD

-128 TFKKDSIELQAL
+128 TYKKDSIELQAL

-159 KTVQNGGKVSRNAVT
+159 KTIQNGGKVSRNAVT
-174 EELQQQRELLS
+174 EELQQQKELLS

-195 QTQRRVAMLDHIL
+195 QTQRRVAMLEHIL

-235 MYDELKQ
+235 MYDELRQ

-261 REIRKEQNR
+261 REIRNEQSR

-286 SIRNAIANARE
+286 SIRNAISNARE
-297 LIQVYGTSSKRAQT
+297 LIQVYGTSSKKAQT

-368 TQKFWQAQLEGANVG
+368 TQKFWQAQLDGANVG

-406 AMSQQSASKLSR
+406 AMSQQSAGKLSR
-418 KNLSTLSESELRESV
+418 KNLSTLSESELRDSV

-445 TDKAYKDLINN
+445 TDKAYQDLINN

-462 YVKSFGLEGQRS
+462 HIKSFGLEGQRS

-536 QLAVSQNKN
+536 QLAVSQNKQT
-545 AAMSL
+545 AATL
-550 MPGTSA
+550 PNFQN
-556 LKTMGEGEI
+556 MGEGEI
-565 RKAIEAAR
+565 RRAIEAAR
-573 EYQKTLAADTNE
+573 EYQKTL
-585 YTKLSG
+585 
-591 AIFNAEEYLRK
+591 
-602 YGVEADKARLKEEQL
+602 Q
-617 KTVMTDRLNSLT
+617 
-629 RLSQSALAETKQY
+629 
-642 WQAQLQGAERSS
+642 
-654 AAYQTAEAN
+654 
-663 LKSITRLETL
+663 
-673 RKEVQSQQVLT
+673 
-684 KPDNY
+684 
-689 GDVEIRQA
+689 
-697 IKAMEELR
+697 
-705 DAQAHG
+705 
-711 SKKWEEYNQHVLNGK
+711 
-726 KYLDE
+726 
-731 WAQTDS
+731 
-737 LMKFEGQMNN
+737 
-747 LTTLSDNALAETKK
+747 
-761 FWETMV
+761 
-767 AGAAK
+767 
-772 GSSELTQYEARL
+772 
-784 KAVKQEESARVQLS
+784 
-798 NEMAA
+798 
-803 QKLGGGLRLLSEG
+803 
-816 EIRKSIEA
+816 
-824 AREYQ
+824 
-829 KTLKID
+829 ID

-845 IVDAESYVRK
+845 IVDAEAYVRK
-855 YGVEAQR
+855 YGVEARR

-877 RQKTIQLMQDQ
+877 RQKAIQLMQDQ
-888 LQKQGVGLSESAL
+888 LQKQGFGLSESAL

-918 AGSLQQYK
+918 ASSLQDYK
-926 DNLEE
+926 ENLKV
-931 VEGLQKLMV
+931 VEDLQNQMMITQG
-940 LRKGQNALDFFR
+940 RNALAFFR
-952 GDTSD
+952 GDTSN
-957 ASADEIKKNADALK
+957 ASADQIKQNADALK
-971 TYRDSLP
+971 VYRDSLP

-993 AQAGQSASGAASQM
+993 AQAGKSASGAASQM
-1007 MSLRDAFRI
+1007 MSLRDALRI
-1016 GLQGGNGIFKG
+1016 GLQGGKGSFKG
-1027 TPEQLRQAKQVLQE
+1027 TPEQLRQAKQVLEE
-1041 TLATTEKGSK
+1041 TLATTDKGSK
-1051 RFEQLRRALDGI
+1051 RFEQLRRSIDGI

-1076 MQAVLDQPK
+1076 MQSVLDQPK

-1117 DELAAKVRA
+1117 DELAAKVRD

-1156 TLYMGTAVAMQK
+1156 TLYMGTAVAIQK

-1277 KGMIDGSSASAVAME
+1277 KGIIEGSSASAVAME

-1460 TAIQDEYNKMN
+1460 TAILDEYNKMN

-1502 DALRVVVNLL
+1502 DALRAVVNLL
-1512 TGDGGVSVAF
+1512 TGDGGISVAF
-1522 RSLIVLAATWKL
+1522 RSLIVLAAAWRI

-1549 IGEAIGLV
+1549 IGEAIGLI
-1557 KSKMTALQKANI
+1557 KGKMTALQKANI
-1569 WLALATAVAYVA
+1569 WLALATAVVYVS
-1581 YKFITYKNAI
+1581 YKFITYKNAV
-1591 DKASEAL
+1591 DKASESL

-1606 EAEERFE
+1606 DAEARFE
-1613 GYWKKIENTN
+1613 GYWRELKKTSS
-1623 NALLRAQSYHN
+1623 ALREVQGNHN
-1634 GLSAEVDKLRQSTD
+1634 RLSAEVDKLRQSTD

-1673 ASNDHRVAIGNLNSI
+1673 ASNAHRVAIGNLNSI

-1740 ISSDYG
+1740 IASDYG
-1746 DLNQRLVNMGGLSR
+1746 DLNQLLVNKGGLKPK
-1760 TQASR
+1760 QASR

-1778 HYDSSRGVS
+1778 HYDSSRSVS

-1808 AQQIAALWFNDYLRR
+1808 AQQIAALWFDDYLRK
-1823 TYNLSDN
+1823 TYNLSDR

-1865 YFNRANEVGA
+1865 YFNRANDVGA
-1875 VSEVFNTDIGVASD
+1875 VSEVFNTDLGVASEE
-1889 KEAKANANLLRK
+1889 EAKANANLLRK
-1901 NTNIVQQAVKT
+1901 NTNIVRYAVKT
-1912 ITSKKATNEQVGSA
+1912 ITSDKSTKEQVGSA

-2004 PKIDAGATSNPWGE
+2004 PKIDAGASSNPWGE
-2018 NSDAASTDWGK
+2018 NPDAASTDWGK

-2043 DFVKALQGDTDV
+2043 EFVKALQGDTDV

-2077 AASVIG
+2077 ADSVIG
-2083 WYNKQRLAIQDVL
+2083 WYNTQRLKIQDVL

-2102 NTGNWQDPKKQKART
+2102 NTGAWKDPKNQRA
-2117 AAKMVKDD
+2117 AAKKVKDE
-2125 MSYYLDEL
+2125 MSYYMEEL

-2158 WKRTLENEQT
+2158 WKRTLENEQA

-2227 DAAAMRKIFGNLDK
+2227 DAAAMHKILGKLDK

-2261 VDIINKERP
+2261 VDIINQERP
-2270 FNKLTD
+2270 FNSLTN
-2276 NLQENLSK
+2276 NLEENLSK

-2292 NAIREKIMDA
+2292 NAMREKIMDA
-2302 VEPDKDALAKI
+2302 VEPDKDALAKV
-2313 DDDIQRERTRRLT
+2313 DDDIQTQSIRRLT

-2348 DKGMGL
+2348 DKGMGS
-2354 WADAILDSENAD
+2354 WADAILGSEDAD
-2366 TEKQALIA
+2366 TAKQAVIA
-2374 QLHTLYDDVQDAIKQ
+2374 QLHSIYDDVQDAIKK

-2400 QWSDAIL
+2400 QWSDVIL
-2407 PGNISMKQ
+2407 PGNVSMKQ
-2415 TYEKAAASLGVEQG
+2415 TYERTAAALGVEQG

-2460 KMQEHYYNLMR
+2460 QMQEHYYNLMR

-2491 GDINKADQLAL
+2491 GDINRSDQLAL

-2595 TENATAHYESLDGEE
+2595 TENASAHYESLDGEE
-2610 ALKRQLEIQQQN
+2610 ALKRQLEIEQQN

-2657 NNTQALMQNTAAL
+2657 NNTAALMQNTAAL

-2678 EDFGSDYLVGP
+2678 GDFGSDYLVGP

-2696 RSPESIDELPH
+2696 RSPESMDELPR

-2712 AGFLNNEQD
+2712 AGFLNDEQD
-2721 ETPLPVWPTSEEDWQ
+2721 ENPLPAWPTSEEDLQ

-2772 VLEMNTDQQNAQ
+2772 VLEMNTDQQEAQ

-2800 DASQQMISNQQ
+2800 DASEQMISNQQ
-2811 AVNKTNTTTSRQ
+2811 AVNKTNTATSRQ

-2916 LIGGLMGLAMSKITK
+2916 LIGGLMGVAMSKITK

-2986 RAKYMGANPT
+2986 RAKYMGANPK

-3003 EFHLVGESGREAII
+3003 EFHLVGERGREAII

-3030 GIWHD
+3030 GIWRD

-3046 AVRRRRSGVRAFA
+3046 AVRRRRGGVRAFA

-3065 FDDVVAVTDGS
+3065 FDDVVAVTDGG
-3076 TSASGS
+3076 TSANGS

-3128 KKQVNRHGEKY
+3128 KKNVNRHGEKY

>member
-1 MSQRFD
+1 MSQRYD

-23 IESMRQGAEK
+23 IESMRQGADR

-52 LPTSD
+52 LPTAE

-123 NPESQ
+123 NPESG
-128 TFKKDSIELQAL
+128 TFKQDSMELQAL
-140 MDAAQRNLSSLNTV
+140 MDAAQKNLSQINTV

-174 EELQQQRELLS
+174 EELQQQKELLF

-195 QTQRRVAMLDHIL
+195 QTQRRVAMLEHIL
-208 KSIGGSYDYIRQNIS
+208 KTIGGSYDYIRQNIS

-230 DTLRK
+230 ETLRK
-235 MYDELKQ
+235 MYDELQQ
-242 VNNEGKVTQQVMR
+242 VNNAGQVTQEVMR
-255 ENATAM
+255 GNATAM

-270 RVESVL
+270 RVEGVL

-297 LIQVYGTSSKRAQT
+297 LIQAYGTSSKRAQT

-327 VEAARAAKQQADA
+327 VEAARAVKQQADA
-340 VQLAADKY
+340 IQLAADKY
-348 KMMQDRIKN
+348 KMMQERIKN
-357 IGSLSQSALTE
+357 IGSLSQGALTE
-368 TQKFWQAQLEGANVG
+368 TQKFWQAQLEGATVG

-418 KNLSTLSESELRESV
+418 KNLSTLSESELRESINS
-433 AAAKQL
+433 AKQL

-462 YVKSFGLEGQRS
+462 HIKSFGLEGQRS

-479 EQMKVMNDRM
+479 EQMKVMNNRM
-489 LHLSTLSDGAL
+489 LYLSTLSDGAL

-522 EFETKMQEVVDRQK
+522 EFETKLQEVVNRQK
-536 QLAVSQNKN
+536 QLSVSQNKQT
-545 AAMSL
+545 AATL
-550 MPGTSA
+550 PNFQN
-556 LKTMGEGEI
+556 MGEGEI
-565 RKAIEAAR
+565 RRA
-573 EYQKTLAADTNE
+573 
-585 YTKLSG
+585 
-591 AIFNAEEYLRK
+591 
-602 YGVEADKARLKEEQL
+602 
-617 KTVMTDRLNSLT
+617 
-629 RLSQSALAETKQY
+629 
-642 WQAQLQGAERSS
+642 
-654 AAYQTAEAN
+654 
-663 LKSITRLETL
+663 
-673 RKEVQSQQVLT
+673 
-684 KPDNY
+684 
-689 GDVEIRQA
+689 
-697 IKAMEELR
+697 
-705 DAQAHG
+705 
-711 SKKWEEYNQHVLNGK
+711 
-726 KYLDE
+726 
-731 WAQTDS
+731 
-737 LMKFEGQMNN
+737 
-747 LTTLSDNALAETKK
+747 
-761 FWETMV
+761 
-767 AGAAK
+767 
-772 GSSELTQYEARL
+772 
-784 KAVKQEESARVQLS
+784 
-798 NEMAA
+798 
-803 QKLGGGLRLLSEG
+803 
-816 EIRKSIEA
+816 IEA

-888 LQKQGVGLSESAL
+888 LQKQGAGLSESAL

-918 AGSLQQYK
+918 ASSLQDYK
-926 DNLEE
+926 ENLKV
-931 VEGLQKLMV
+931 VEDLQNQMMITQG
-940 LRKGQNALDFFR
+940 RNALAFFR
-952 GDTSD
+952 GDTSN
-957 ASADEIKKNADALK
+957 ASADQIKQNADALK
-971 TYRDSLP
+971 VYRDSLP

-993 AQAGQSASGAASQM
+993 AQASQSASGAASQM

-1016 GLQGGNGIFKG
+1016 GLQGGNGSFKG
-1027 TPEQLRQAKQVLQE
+1027 APEQLRQAKKMLEE
-1041 TLATTEKGSK
+1041 TLATTGKGSK

-1186 RKTTGFTAEQVG
+1186 RKTTGFTADQVG
-1198 RLSDNLTKLDTR
+1198 RLSDNLAKLDTR

-1277 KGMIDGSSASAVAME
+1277 KGIIEGSSASAVAME

-1460 TAIQDEYNKMN
+1460 TAILDEYNKMN

-1477 WERLKNQMEEFFVS
+1477 WERLRNQMEEFFVS
-1491 DANQRVLGYLI
+1491 DANQKFIGSII
-1502 DALRVVVNLL
+1502 DGLRWIVNLL
-1512 TGDGGVSVAF
+1512 TGDGGISVAF
-1522 RSLIVLAATWKL
+1522 RALIVLAATWRL
-1534 GIANMAVGVVQSFSK
+1534 GIANMAAGVVQSFSK

-1557 KSKMTALQKANI
+1557 KGKMTALQKANVWI
-1569 WLALATAVAYVA
+1569 ALATAVAYVA
-1581 YKFITYKNAI
+1581 YKFITYKNAV

-1606 EAEERFE
+1606 EAEVRFE
-1613 GYWKKIENTN
+1613 GYWKKIEITN
-1623 NALLRAQSYHN
+1623 NALRKAQAYHN
-1634 GLSAEVDKLRQSTD
+1634 SLSEEVDKLRQSTD

-1660 QGELKNSENAVTK
+1660 QEDLKNSENAVTK
-1673 ASNDHRVAIGNLNSI
+1673 ASNAHRVAIGNLNSI

-1700 NYALMAADAHD
+1700 NYAILAADAHD
-1711 KIAAAIRREMLAKE
+1711 KVAAAIRREMLAKE
-1725 KDAAISEVRS
+1725 KDAAITEVRS

-1740 ISSDYG
+1740 IASDYG
-1746 DLNQRLVNMGGLSR
+1746 DLNQLLVNKGGLKPK
-1760 TQASR
+1760 QASR

-1787 MANVD
+1787 MANAD
-1792 VVSQLSRSGL
+1792 VVSQLNRSGL
-1802 NVKGAT
+1802 DVKGTT

-1823 TYNLSDN
+1823 TYNLSDF
-1830 SRIHITG
+1830 SRSHITG
-1837 VQRTSDSKSGWQN
+1837 VQWTSDFKSGWQN
-1850 AYTLHG
+1850 IYTPFHG
-1856 NLRADYADT
+1856 NLRADYADK

-2004 PKIDAGATSNPWGE
+2004 PKIDAGASSNPWGE
-2018 NSDAASTDWGK
+2018 NLDAASTDWGK

-2077 AASVIG
+2077 ADSVIG
-2083 WYNKQRLAIQDVL
+2083 WYNTQRLKIQDVL

-2102 NTGNWQDPKKQKART
+2102 NTGSWKDPKNQRS
-2117 AAKMVKDD
+2117 AAKKVKDD
-2125 MSYYLDEL
+2125 MSYYMEEL

-2143 IEEAQSNGEITEAES
+2143 IEESLSNGEITEAES
-2158 WKRTLENEQT
+2158 WKRTLENEQA

-2219 FIKAVGEK
+2219 FIQKIGEK
-2227 DAAAMRKIFGNLDK
+2227 DAAAMHKILGKLDK
-2241 DIEGDFLKMNK
+2241 DIEQDFLKMNK

-2270 FNKLTD
+2270 FNSLTD
-2276 NLQENLSK
+2276 NLQTNLQK
-2284 MGLLVPDL
+2284 MDLLVPEL
-2292 NAIREKIMDA
+2292 NKKLKEIQDT
-2302 VEPDKDALAKI
+2302 VEPDKNAEERMNDE
-2313 DDDIQRERTRRLT
+2313 IQRQTYLRTT

-2348 DKGMGL
+2348 EKGMGS
-2354 WADAILDSENAD
+2354 WADAILGSEDAD
-2366 TEKQALIA
+2366 TAKQAVIA
-2374 QLHTLYDDVQDAIKQ
+2374 QLHSIYDDVQDAIKK

-2407 PGNISMKQ
+2407 PGNVSMKQ
-2415 TYEKAAASLGVEQG
+2415 TYERTAAALGVEQG

-2491 GDINKADQLAL
+2491 DDINKADQLAL
-2502 DAKHAKMS
+2502 DAKHAQMS

-2532 TEESQSKIYAMLK
+2532 TEESQTKIYSMLK
-2545 DWSTLFASS
+2545 DWSSLFASS

-2563 TGLGDYYDSL
+2563 TGLSDYYDSL

-2622 AVADAWKKVMDDINN
+2622 AMADAWKKVMDDINN

-2657 NNTQALMQNTAAL
+2657 NNTQALMQNTAVL

-2678 EDFGSDYLVGP
+2678 ENFGSDYLVGP

-2696 RSPESIDELPH
+2696 RSPESMDELPR

-2721 ETPLPVWPTSEEDWQ
+2721 ETPLPVWPTSEEDLQ

-2753 IAAKTEMAET
+2753 IAAKTEMAEA

-2772 VLEMNTDQQNAQ
+2772 VLDMNTYQQEAQ

-2800 DASQQMISNQQ
+2800 DASLQMISNQQ
-2811 AVNKTNTTTSRQ
+2811 AVNKTNTATSRQ

-2931 SKSQIAQATGA
+2931 SKSQIAQVTGA

-2986 RAKYMGANPT
+2986 RAKYMGANPK

-3003 EFHLVGESGREAII
+3003 EFHLVGERGREAII

-3022 RQIQMDDT
+3022 RQIQMDNT

-3035 IQTLYNGGSIS
+3035 IQTLYNGGSIG

-3076 TSASGS
+3076 TSASSS

-3110 GVFDVYGKGGL
+3110 GIFDVYGKGGL
-3121 VDSYDRG
+3121 VDSYDRA
-3128 KKQVNRHGEKY
+3128 KKNVNRHGEKY

>member
-1 MSQRFD
+1 MSQRYD

-23 IESMRQGAEK
+23 IESMRQGAVR

-52 LPTSD
+52 LPTAE

-123 NPESQ
+123 NPESG
-128 TFKKDSIELQAL
+128 TFKQDSMELQAL
-140 MDAAQRNLSSLNTV
+140 MDAAQKNLSQINTV

-174 EELQQQRELLS
+174 EELQQQKELLS

-195 QTQRRVAMLDHIL
+195 QTQRRVAMLEHIL
-208 KSIGGSYDYIRQNIS
+208 KTVGGSYDYIRQNIS

-235 MYDELKQ
+235 MYDELQQ
-242 VNNEGKVTQQVMR
+242 VNKAGQVTQQVMR
-255 ENATAM
+255 GNATAM
-261 REIRKEQNR
+261 REIRKEQSR
-270 RVESVL
+270 RVESAL

-286 SIRNAIANARE
+286 EIRNAIANARE
-297 LIQVYGTSSKRAQT
+297 LIQVYGTSSKKAQT

-327 VEAARAAKQQADA
+327 VEAARATRQQADA
-340 VQLAADKY
+340 IQLAADKY
-348 KMMQDRIKN
+348 KMMQERIKN
-357 IGSLSQSALTE
+357 IGSLSQGALAE
-368 TQKFWQAQLEGANVG
+368 TQKFWQAQLEGATVG

-418 KNLSTLSESELRESV
+418 KNLSTLSESELRESIN
-433 AAAKQL
+433 AAKQL

-462 YVKSFGLEGQRS
+462 HIKSFGLEGQRS

-522 EFETKMQEVVDRQK
+522 EFETKLQEMVNRQK
-536 QLAVSQNKN
+536 QLSVSQNKQT
-545 AAMSL
+545 AATL
-550 MPGTSA
+550 PNFQN
-556 LKTMGEGEI
+556 MGEGEI
-565 RKAIEAAR
+565 RRA
-573 EYQKTLAADTNE
+573 
-585 YTKLSG
+585 
-591 AIFNAEEYLRK
+591 
-602 YGVEADKARLKEEQL
+602 
-617 KTVMTDRLNSLT
+617 
-629 RLSQSALAETKQY
+629 
-642 WQAQLQGAERSS
+642 
-654 AAYQTAEAN
+654 
-663 LKSITRLETL
+663 
-673 RKEVQSQQVLT
+673 
-684 KPDNY
+684 
-689 GDVEIRQA
+689 
-697 IKAMEELR
+697 
-705 DAQAHG
+705 
-711 SKKWEEYNQHVLNGK
+711 
-726 KYLDE
+726 
-731 WAQTDS
+731 
-737 LMKFEGQMNN
+737 
-747 LTTLSDNALAETKK
+747 
-761 FWETMV
+761 
-767 AGAAK
+767 
-772 GSSELTQYEARL
+772 
-784 KAVKQEESARVQLS
+784 
-798 NEMAA
+798 
-803 QKLGGGLRLLSEG
+803 
-816 EIRKSIEA
+816 IEA

-888 LQKQGVGLSESAL
+888 LQKQGAGLSESAL

-918 AGSLQQYK
+918 ASSLHDYK
-926 DNLEE
+926 ENLKV
-931 VEGLQKLMV
+931 VEDLQNQMMITQG
-940 LRKGQNALDFFR
+940 RNALAFFR
-952 GDTSD
+952 GDTSN
-957 ASADEIKKNADALK
+957 ASADQIKQNADALK
-971 TYRDSLP
+971 VYRDSLP

-1016 GLQGGNGIFKG
+1016 GLQGGNGSFKG
-1027 TPEQLRQAKQVLQE
+1027 TPEQLRQAKKLLEE
-1041 TLATTEKGSK
+1041 TLATTDKGSK
-1051 RFEQLRRALDGI
+1051 RFEQLRRVLDGI

-1117 DELAAKVRA
+1117 DELAAKVRD

-1156 TLYMGTAVAMQK
+1156 TLYMGTAVAIQK
-1168 LGTTVSDL
+1168 LGTTVDDL

-1216 MEISAA
+1216 MELSAA

-1277 KGMIDGSSASAVAME
+1277 KGIIEGSSASAVAME

-1460 TAIQDEYNKMN
+1460 TAILDEYNKMN

-1491 DANQRVLGYLI
+1491 DANQKFIGSII
-1502 DALRVVVNLL
+1502 DGLRWIVNLL
-1512 TGDGGVSVAF
+1512 TGDGGISVAF
-1522 RSLIVLAATWKL
+1522 RALIVLAATWRL
-1534 GIANMAVGVVQSFSK
+1534 GIANMAAGVVQSFSK

-1557 KSKMTALQKANI
+1557 KGKMTALQKANI

-1581 YKFITYKNAI
+1581 YKFITYKNAV

-1606 EAEERFE
+1606 EAEVRFE
-1613 GYWKKIENTN
+1613 GYWKKIEITN
-1623 NALLRAQSYHN
+1623 NALLKAQAYHN
-1634 GLSAEVDKLRQSTD
+1634 SLSEEVDKLRQSTD
-1648 KGSAATALLSKK
+1648 KGSAATTLLSKK
-1660 QGELKNSENAVTK
+1660 QEDLKNSENAVTK
-1673 ASNDHRVAIGNLNSI
+1673 ASNAHRVAIGNLNSI

-1700 NYALMAADAHD
+1700 NYAILAADAHD
-1711 KIAAAIRREMLAKE
+1711 KVAAAIRREMLAKE

-1740 ISSDYG
+1740 IASDYG
-1746 DLNQRLVNMGGLSR
+1746 DLNQLLVNKGGLKPK
-1760 TQASR
+1760 QASR

-1787 MANVD
+1787 MANAD
-1792 VVSQLSRSGL
+1792 VISQLNRSGL
-1802 NVKGAT
+1802 NVKGTT

-1823 TYNLSDN
+1823 TYNLSDF
-1830 SRIHITG
+1830 SRSHITG
-1837 VQRTSDSKSGWQN
+1837 VQWTSDFKSGWQN
-1850 AYTLHG
+1850 IYTPFHG
-1856 NLRADYADT
+1856 NLRADYADK

-1996 TTETAGNI
+1996 TTETVGNI
-2004 PKIDAGATSNPWGE
+2004 PKIDAGASSNPWGE
-2018 NSDAASTDWGK
+2018 NLDAASTDWGK

-2077 AASVIG
+2077 ADSVIG
-2083 WYNKQRLAIQDVL
+2083 WYNTQRLKIQDVL

-2102 NTGNWQDPKKQKART
+2102 NTGSWKDPKNQRS
-2117 AAKMVKDD
+2117 AAKKVKDE
-2125 MSYYLDEL
+2125 MSYYMEEL

-2158 WKRTLENEQT
+2158 WKRTLENEQA

-2227 DAAAMRKIFGNLDK
+2227 DAAAMHKILGKLDK

-2270 FNKLTD
+2270 FNSLTN
-2276 NLQENLSK
+2276 NLEENLSK

-2292 NAIREKIMDA
+2292 NAVREKIMDA
-2302 VEPDKDALAKI
+2302 VEPDKDALAKV
-2313 DDDIQRERTRRLT
+2313 DDDIQTQSNRRLS

-2348 DKGMGL
+2348 DKGMGS
-2354 WADAILDSENAD
+2354 WADAILGSENAD
-2366 TEKQALIA
+2366 TKKRALIT
-2374 QLHTLYDDVQDAIKQ
+2374 QLHSIYDDVQDAIKK

-2407 PGNISMKQ
+2407 PGNVSMKQ
-2415 TYEKAAASLGVEQG
+2415 TYERTAAALGVEQG

-2460 KMQEHYYNLMR
+2460 QMQEHYYNLMR

-2476 RVADLKRQE
+2476 RVADLERQE
-2485 QEARLR
+2485 KEARLR

-2610 ALKRQLEIQQQN
+2610 ALKRQLETQQQN
-2622 AVADAWKKVMDDINN
+2622 AMADAWKKVMDDINN

-2696 RSPESIDELPH
+2696 RSPESMDELPR

-2712 AGFLNNEQD
+2712 AGFLNDEQD
-2721 ETPLPVWPTSEEDWQ
+2721 ENPLPMWPTSEEDSQ

-2800 DASQQMISNQQ
+2800 DASLQMISNQQ
-2811 AVNKTNTTTSRQ
+2811 AVNKTNTATSRQ

-2986 RAKYMGANPT
+2986 RAKYMGANPK

-3003 EFHLVGESGREAII
+3003 EFHLVGERGREAII
-3017 DAQTT
+3017 DADTT

-3065 FDDVVAVTDGS
+3065 FDDVAVVTDGG
-3076 TSASGS
+3076 TSASG

-3110 GVFDVYGKGGL
+3110 GIFDVYGKGGL
-3121 VDSYDRG
+3121 VDSYDRA
-3128 KKQVNRHGEKY
+3128 KKNVNRHGEKY

>member
-1 MSQRFD
+1 MSQRYD

-23 IESMRQGAEK
+23 IESMRQGADR

-40 LKEQLEKGKKAN
+40 LKEELEKGKKAN
-52 LPTSD
+52 LPTAD

-123 NPESQ
+123 NPESD
-128 TFKKDSIELQAL
+128 TFKRDSMEMQAL
-140 MDAAQRNLSSLNTV
+140 MDAAQKNLSQLNTV

-159 KTVQNGGKVSRNAVT
+159 ATVRNGGKVSRNAVT
-174 EELQQQRELLS
+174 EELQQQKELLS

-195 QTQRRVAMLDHIL
+195 QTQRRVAMLEHIL
-208 KSIGGSYDYIRQNIS
+208 KTIGGSYDYIRQNIS

-230 DTLRK
+230 ETLRK
-235 MYDELKQ
+235 MYDELQQ
-242 VNNEGKVTQQVMR
+242 VNNAGQVTQQVMR
-255 ENATAM
+255 GNATAM

-311 LAAQIVNAES
+311 LSAQIVNAES

-327 VEAARAAKQQADA
+327 VEAARSAKQQADA
-340 VQLAADKY
+340 AQLAADKY

-357 IGSLSQSALTE
+357 IGALSQSALTE
-368 TQKFWQAQLEGANVG
+368 TQKFWQAQLEGATVG

-418 KNLSTLSESELRESV
+418 KNLGTLSESELRESIN
-433 AAAKQL
+433 AAKQL

-445 TDKAYKDLINN
+445 TDKAYKDLIDN

-462 YVKSFGLEGQRS
+462 HVKSFGLEGQRS

-479 EQMKVMNDRM
+479 EQLKVMNDRM

-522 EFETKMQEVVDRQK
+522 EFETKLQEVVNRQN
-536 QLAVSQNKN
+536 QLSVSQNKQT
-545 AAMSL
+545 AATL
-550 MPGTSA
+550 PNFQN
-556 LKTMGEGEI
+556 MGEGEI
-565 RKAIEAAR
+565 RRA
-573 EYQKTLAADTNE
+573 
-585 YTKLSG
+585 
-591 AIFNAEEYLRK
+591 
-602 YGVEADKARLKEEQL
+602 
-617 KTVMTDRLNSLT
+617 
-629 RLSQSALAETKQY
+629 
-642 WQAQLQGAERSS
+642 
-654 AAYQTAEAN
+654 
-663 LKSITRLETL
+663 
-673 RKEVQSQQVLT
+673 
-684 KPDNY
+684 
-689 GDVEIRQA
+689 
-697 IKAMEELR
+697 
-705 DAQAHG
+705 
-711 SKKWEEYNQHVLNGK
+711 
-726 KYLDE
+726 
-731 WAQTDS
+731 
-737 LMKFEGQMNN
+737 
-747 LTTLSDNALAETKK
+747 
-761 FWETMV
+761 
-767 AGAAK
+767 
-772 GSSELTQYEARL
+772 
-784 KAVKQEESARVQLS
+784 
-798 NEMAA
+798 
-803 QKLGGGLRLLSEG
+803 
-816 EIRKSIEA
+816 IEA

-877 RQKTIQLMQDQ
+877 RQKAIQLMQDQ
-888 LQKQGVGLSESAL
+888 LQKQGAGLSESAL

-926 DNLEE
+926 DNLKV
-931 VEGLQKLMV
+931 VEDLQNQMMITQG
-940 LRKGQNALDFFR
+940 RNALAFFR
-952 GDTSD
+952 GDTSN
-957 ASADEIKKNADALK
+957 ASADQIKQNADALK

-1016 GLQGGNGIFKG
+1016 GLQGGNGSFKG

-1096 EEGRKQLNSM
+1096 EEGRKELNSM

-1117 DELAAKVRA
+1117 DELAAKVRD

-1156 TLYMGTAVAMQK
+1156 TLYMGTAVAIQK

-1277 KGMIDGSSASAVAME
+1277 QGVIEGSSASAVAME

-1400 EQNLNADGIDKLLGI
+1400 DQNLNADGIDKLLGI

-1451 TANDAYTEG
+1451 TANDAYVEG

-1491 DANQRVLGYLI
+1491 DANQRFLGMVI
-1502 DALRVVVNLL
+1502 DLLRSIVNLL
-1512 TGDGGVSVAF
+1512 TGDGGISVAF
-1522 RSLIVLAATWKL
+1522 RALIVLAATWRI

-1557 KSKMTALQKANI
+1557 KGKMTALQKANI

-1606 EAEERFE
+1606 EAEVRFE
-1613 GYWKKIENTN
+1613 GYWKKIEKTN
-1623 NALLRAQSYHN
+1623 NTLLRAQAYHN
-1634 GLSAEVDKLRQSTD
+1634 GLSAEVDKLRKSTD
-1648 KGSAATALLSKK
+1648 KGSTATALLSKK
-1660 QGELKNSENAVTK
+1660 QEELKNSENAVTK
-1673 ASNDHRVAIGNLNSI
+1673 ASNAHRVAIGNLNSI

-1700 NYALMAADAHD
+1700 NYALLAADAHD
-1711 KIAAAIRREMLAKE
+1711 KVAAAIRREMLAKE

-1735 KYTSD
+1735 KYTSG
-1740 ISSDYG
+1740 ISKDYG
-1746 DLNQRLVNMGGLSR
+1746 DLNQQLVDKGGLSR

-1778 HYDSSRGVS
+1778 YYDSSRGKSV
-1787 MANVD
+1787 ANAD
-1792 VVSQLSRSGL
+1792 VISQLTRSGL
-1802 NVKGAT
+1802 NVEGAT
-1808 AQQIAALWFNDYLRR
+1808 AQEIAALWFNDYLRK
-1823 TYNLSDN
+1823 TYNLSDW
-1830 SRIHITG
+1830 SRRRITG
-1837 VQRTSDSKSGWQN
+1837 VRRWNSESGWRN
-1850 AYTLHG
+1850 LYTSHK

-1865 YFNRANEVGA
+1865 YFDRANDVGA
-1875 VSEVFNTDIGVASD
+1875 VSEVFNTDLGVASED
-1889 KEAKANANLLRK
+1889 EAKANVNLLRK
-1901 NTNIVQQAVKT
+1901 NRNIVLRAVKT
-1912 ITSKKATNEQVGSA
+1912 ITSKKATKEQVGNA

-1940 IENMDPIKDAKTIA
+1940 VENMDPIKDAKTIA
-1954 YYKNLADSINKNK
+1954 YYKNLADSINKNN

-1972 RLQKSMQNVQNTVSL
+1972 RLEKSMQNVQNAVSL

-2004 PKIDAGATSNPWGE
+2004 PKIDAGASSNPWGE
-2018 NSDAASTDWGK
+2018 NPDAASTNWKK

-2037 RRKQMN
+2037 RRQQMN

-2070 EKKVSDD
+2070 EKKVSGD
-2077 AASVIG
+2077 ADSVID
-2083 WYNKQRLAIQDVL
+2083 WYNTQRLKIQDVL

-2102 NTGNWQDPKKQKART
+2102 NTGAWKDPKNQRA
-2117 AAKMVKDD
+2117 AAKKVKDE
-2125 MSYYLDEL
+2125 MSYYMDEL

-2143 IEEAQSNGEITEAES
+2143 IEEAMSNGEITEAES
-2158 WKRTLENEQT
+2158 WKRTLENEQA

-2182 KTAKITADEQQKIYD
+2182 KTEKVTADEQQKIYD

-2227 DAAAMRKIFGNLDK
+2227 DAAAMHKILGKLDK

-2270 FNKLTD
+2270 FNSLTE
-2276 NLQENLSK
+2276 NLQTNLQK
-2284 MGLLVPDL
+2284 MDLLVPEL
-2292 NAIREKIMDA
+2292 NKKLKTIQDA
-2302 VEPDKDALAKI
+2302 VEPDKDAEAKMN
-2313 DDDIQRERTRRLT
+2313 DEIQQQTYLRTT

-2348 DKGMGL
+2348 KNGMGS
-2354 WADAILDSENAD
+2354 WADAILSGEDAD
-2366 TEKQALIA
+2366 TAKQAVIA
-2374 QLHTLYDDVQDAIKQ
+2374 QLHSIYDDVQDAIKK

-2407 PGNISMKQ
+2407 PGNVSMKQ
-2415 TYEKAAASLGVEQG
+2415 AYERTAAALGVEQG

-2436 MIGAGALSDNV
+2436 MIAAGALSDNV

-2460 KMQEHYYNLMR
+2460 QMREHYYNLMR

-2485 QEARLR
+2485 KEARLR

-2502 DAKHAKMS
+2502 DAKHAQMS

-2519 NALAKQHEDIVAR
+2519 NALAKQREDIVAR
-2532 TEESQSKIYAMLK
+2532 TEESQSKIYTMLR

-2595 TENATAHYESLDGEE
+2595 TENASAHYETLDGEE

-2657 NNTQALMQNTAAL
+2657 SNTQALMQNTAAL
-2670 YASINSQQ
+2670 YASINQQ
-2678 EDFGSDYLVGP
+2678 QPEDLGSDYLVGP
-2689 DGVPNYL
+2689 DGVPDYL
-2696 RSPESIDELPH
+2696 RSPESMDKLPR

-2712 AGFLNNEQD
+2712 AGLLDDEQD
-2721 ETPLPVWPTSEEDWQ
+2721 ENPLPAWPTSEEDWQ

-2742 GSLWTAYKEYG
+2742 GSLWTAYKDYG
-2753 IAAKTEMAET
+2753 IAAKTEMAEA

-2772 VLEMNTDQQNAQ
+2772 VLEMNTDQQEAQ
-2784 LESVKTTYQDM
+2784 LESVKNTYQGM

-2811 AVNKTNTTTSRQ
+2811 AVNKTNTATSRQ
-2823 MVNTNK
+2823 MVKTNK
-2829 NAFAAMTAA
+2829 NSFAAMTAA

-2863 IVQAAGQAAISMLTA
+2863 MVQAAGQAAISMLTA

-2893 WVSRTLKDLGPIGG
+2893 WVSRTLKDLGPVGG

-2916 LIGGLMGLAMSKITK
+2916 LIGGLMGVAMSKITK

-2942 SAGAGRLSTGMLTY
+2942 SAGAGASAGRLSTGMQTY

-3003 EFHLVGESGREAII
+3003 EFHLVGERGREAII
-3017 DAQTT
+3017 DADTT

-3128 KKQVNRHGEKY
+3128 KKNINRHGEKY

>member
-1 MSQRFD
+1 MSQRYD

-52 LPTSD
+52 LPTAD

-109 KSAYNAAKLQKTRL
+109 KSAINAAKLQKTRL

-128 TFKKDSIELQAL
+128 TYKKDSIELQAL
-140 MDAAQRNLSSLNTV
+140 IDAAQRNLSSLNTV

-174 EELQQQRELLS
+174 EELQQQKELLF

-208 KSIGGSYDYIRQNIS
+208 KSLGGSYDYIRQNIS

-230 DTLRK
+230 ETLRK
-235 MYDELKQ
+235 MYDELQQ
-242 VNNEGKVTQQVMR
+242 VNNAGKVTQQVMR
-255 ENATAM
+255 GNATAM

-286 SIRNAIANARE
+286 EIRNAIANARE
-297 LIQVYGTSSKRAQT
+297 LIQVYGTSSKKAQT

-327 VEAARAAKQQADA
+327 VEAVRAAKQQADA
-340 VQLAADKY
+340 VQLAAGKY

-357 IGSLSQSALTE
+357 IGALSQSALTE
-368 TQKFWQAQLEGANVG
+368 TQKFWQAQKDGATVG

-406 AMSQQSASKLSR
+406 AMSQRSASKLSR

-433 AAAKQL
+433 AAAKLL

-445 TDKAYKDLINN
+445 TDKAYKDLIDN

-462 YVKSFGLEGQRS
+462 HIKSFGLEGQRS

-522 EFETKMQEVVDRQK
+522 EFETKMQEVVNRQQ
-536 QLAVSQNKN
+536 QLSVSQNKQT
-545 AAMSL
+545 AATL
-550 MPGTSA
+550 PNYQN
-556 LKTMGEGEI
+556 MGEAEI
-565 RKAIEAAR
+565 RRA
-573 EYQKTLAADTNE
+573 
-585 YTKLSG
+585 
-591 AIFNAEEYLRK
+591 
-602 YGVEADKARLKEEQL
+602 
-617 KTVMTDRLNSLT
+617 
-629 RLSQSALAETKQY
+629 
-642 WQAQLQGAERSS
+642 
-654 AAYQTAEAN
+654 
-663 LKSITRLETL
+663 
-673 RKEVQSQQVLT
+673 
-684 KPDNY
+684 
-689 GDVEIRQA
+689 
-697 IKAMEELR
+697 
-705 DAQAHG
+705 
-711 SKKWEEYNQHVLNGK
+711 
-726 KYLDE
+726 
-731 WAQTDS
+731 
-737 LMKFEGQMNN
+737 
-747 LTTLSDNALAETKK
+747 
-761 FWETMV
+761 
-767 AGAAK
+767 
-772 GSSELTQYEARL
+772 
-784 KAVKQEESARVQLS
+784 
-798 NEMAA
+798 
-803 QKLGGGLRLLSEG
+803 
-816 EIRKSIEA
+816 IEA

-845 IVDAESYVRK
+845 IVDAEAYVRK

-862 SAQKDIEAQEKANAE
+862 SAQKDIEVQEKANAE
-877 RQKTIQLMQDQ
+877 RQKAIQLMQDQ
-888 LQKQGVGLSESAL
+888 LQNQGAGLSESAL

-918 AGSLQQYK
+918 ASSLQDYK
-926 DNLEE
+926 ENLKE
-931 VEGLQKLMV
+931 VENLQNQMMV
-940 LRKGQNALDFFR
+940 TKGQNALAFFR

-957 ASADEIKKNADALK
+957 ASADQIKQNADALK

-978 RQNEAAIIQEINGYL
+978 RQTDAAIIQEINGYL

-1016 GLQGGNGIFKG
+1016 GLQGTANKFKG
-1027 TPEQLRQAKQVLQE
+1027 TPEQLRQAKQVLEE
-1041 TLATTEKGSK
+1041 TLVTTEKSSH
-1051 RFEQLRRALDGI
+1051 RYEQLRRALDGI
-1063 ALEEKRVGAVTKE
+1063 ALEEKRVGDVTKE

-1156 TLYMGTAVAMQK
+1156 TLYMGTAVAIQK
-1168 LGTTVSDL
+1168 LSTTVSDL

-1210 TPVQNL
+1210 TPIQNL
-1216 MEISAA
+1216 MGLAA
-1222 AGQLGLTSLED
+1222 TAGQLGLKTEED
-1233 VQGFTEAANM
+1233 IQGFTEAANM
-1243 MLIALPEMGQEAAT
+1243 MLVALPEMGQEAAT
-1257 EMMKIAIATGE
+1257 EMMKIALATGE
-1268 VKKIQDQMR
+1268 VNKIQDQMND
-1277 KGMIDGSSASAVAME
+1277 GIIEGSSATAVAME

-1390 AILMILQHIK
+1390 VILMILQHIK
-1400 EQNLNADGIDKLLGI
+1400 DQNLNADGIDKLLGI

-1451 TANDAYTEG
+1451 TANEAYVEG
-1460 TAIQDEYNKMN
+1460 TAIQNEYNKMN

-1477 WERLKNQMEEFFVS
+1477 WERLKNQMEEFFVNDS
-1491 DANQRVLGYLI
+1491 NQKIFGYLI
-1502 DALRVVVNLL
+1502 DMLRVFANLITMDGPIGTALRWTVIYLALYKAKWTEAIGSAIMAAVRFATSLKAS
-1512 TGDGGVSVAF
+1512 TVATK
-1522 RSLIVLAATWKL
+1522 AQ
-1534 GIANMAVGVVQSFSK
+1534 GIANTFTTTST
-1549 IGEAIGLV
+1549 I
-1557 KSKMTALQKANI
+1557 ALGNAQAAAAAKTNIFAAAWGKLNKVQKANVI
-1569 WLALATAVAYVA
+1569 TAVAMAVV
-1581 YKFITYKNAI
+1581 
-1591 DKASEAL
+1591 AL
-1598 GKAKENIA
+1598 GWALYDHSKKAKEAAKQLDVLSNAEKKAKDESVKQRAELKRLYDATQDQTKSLKERKKALHDMVGDATYNKYYKNISTESELVSA
-1606 EAEERFE
+1606 AAKAYHNLADKIMEAARARAIESEAQKLAEERIKLE
-1613 GYWKKIENTN
+1613 DQKANREAWRKQNRG
-1623 NALLRAQSYHN
+1623 SYN
-1634 GLSAEVDKLRQSTD
+1634 RER
-1648 KGSAATALLSKK
+1648 
-1660 QGELKNSENAVTK
+1660 TK
-1673 ASNDHRVAIGNLNSI
+1673 
-1688 YSKYLGFLLTER
+1688 F
-1700 NYALMAADAHD
+1700 
-1711 KIAAAIRREMLAKE
+1711 
-1725 KDAAISEVRS
+1725 
-1735 KYTSD
+1735 
-1740 ISSDYG
+1740 
-1746 DLNQRLVNMGGLSR
+1746 NQR
-1760 TQASR
+1760 TQYVGST
-1765 AMSALE
+1765 
-1771 KFLRTGF
+1771 TG
-1778 HYDSSRGVS
+1778 
-1787 MANVD
+1787 
-1792 VVSQLSRSGL
+1792 
-1802 NVKGAT
+1802 GAT
-1808 AQQIAALWFNDYLRR
+1808 AGFSESQIATRGAAATKPLIVTQYEN
-1823 TYNLSDN
+1823 
-1830 SRIHITG
+1830 
-1837 VQRTSDSKSGWQN
+1837 
-1850 AYTLHG
+1850 
-1856 NLRADYADT
+1856 
-1865 YFNRANEVGA
+1865 NE
-1875 VSEVFNTDIGVASD
+1875 SQIS
-1889 KEAKANANLLRK
+1889 
-1901 NTNIVQQAVKT
+1901 
-1912 ITSKKATNEQVGSA
+1912 S
-1926 YEELANSLSGLDKA
+1926 
-1940 IENMDPIKDAKTIA
+1940 
-1954 YYKNLADSINKNK
+1954 
-1967 GIDKK
+1967 IDKK
-1972 RLQKSMQNVQNTVSL
+1972 IAQIDAQQARLKKRVNNV
-1987 SERALAEDY
+1987 
-1996 TTETAGNI
+1996 NI
-2004 PKIDAGATSNPWGE
+2004 PLDSSEDNYTNSNNNGGGNGTSGTGGSASNNNPWGTDA
-2018 NSDAASTDWGK
+2018 DAASTDWKK

-2070 EKKVSDD
+2070 EKKVSED
-2077 AASVIG
+2077 ADSVIR
-2083 WYNKQRLAIQDVL
+2083 WYNTQRLKIQDVL

-2102 NTGNWQDPKKQKART
+2102 NTGSWKDPEKKKQHTRS

-2125 MSYYLDEL
+2125 MSYYMDEL

-2143 IEEAQSNGEITEAES
+2143 IEEAMSNGEITEAES
-2158 WKRTLENEQT
+2158 WKRTLENEQA

-2182 KTAKITADEQQKIYD
+2182 KTEKVTADEQQKIYD

-2205 SSDMIKKTIGSTYG
+2205 SSDMIKKTISSTYG
-2219 FIKAVGEK
+2219 FIKAVGEQ
-2227 DAAAMRKIFGNLDK
+2227 DAAAMHKILGKLDK
-2241 DIEGDFLKMNK
+2241 DIESDFLKMNK

-2270 FNKLTD
+2270 FNSLTE
-2276 NLQENLSK
+2276 NLQANLQK
-2284 MGLLVPDL
+2284 MDLLVPEL
-2292 NAIREKIMDA
+2292 NKKLKTIQDA
-2302 VEPDKDALAKI
+2302 VEPDKDAEAKMN
-2313 DDDIQRERTRRLT
+2313 DEIQQQTYRRLT
-2326 FLLGEAE
+2326 FLLGKAE
-2333 NAYSMTWDK
+2333 NAYSMTWEK

-2348 DKGMGL
+2348 KNGMGS
-2354 WADAILDSENAD
+2354 WADAILGNENAD
-2366 TEKQALIA
+2366 TAKQAIIA
-2374 QLHTLYDDVQDAIKQ
+2374 QLHSIYDDVQNAIKQ
-2389 EASLMKKQTEI
+2389 EASVMKKQTEI
-2400 QWSDAIL
+2400 QWSDALL
-2407 PGNISMKQ
+2407 PNGMSIKDTYNRAISAIGIQ
-2415 TYEKAAASLGVEQG
+2415 SDST
-2429 RVSRANS
+2429 SRANS
-2436 MIGAGALSDNV
+2436 LINAGTSSQRV
-2447 ASKLAIKQMQIQL
+2447 ADQLAIKQMQIQL
-2460 KMQEHYYNLMR
+2460 NMQEHYYNIMR
-2471 KIGEE
+2471 KIGQE
-2476 RVADLKRQE
+2476 RIDDLERQKKE
-2485 QEARLR
+2485 AELAGDKEKAARLAY
-2491 GDINKADQLAL
+2491 DAD
-2502 DAKHAKMS
+2502 HARAS
-2510 LNLTLSEEE
+2510 LNLAT
-2519 NALAKQHEDIVAR
+2519 
-2532 TEESQSKIYAMLK
+2532 TEEQVALDKQRADIIARMEESENRLYSSLRE
-2545 DWSTLFASS
+2545 WSSLLASS
-2554 LQSLFEASN
+2554 MQNLFEANN
-2563 TGLGDYYDSL
+2563 TGLGEYYDSL

-2583 AGGTYVVIENSG
+2583 AGGTYVVIDNSG
-2595 TENATAHYESLDGEE
+2595 TENASAHYETLDGEE
-2610 ALKRQLEIQQQN
+2610 AMRRQLEIEQQN
-2622 AVADAWKKVMDDINN
+2622 AVADAWKKVMDDINQ
-2637 KISEQITDW
+2637 KINDEITDW
-2646 INASLQNQALD
+2646 MNAALQNQAID
-2657 NNTQALMQNTAAL
+2657 ANTAAVN
-2670 YASINSQQ
+2670 INTAAVNALSAQLGSNITQ
-2678 EDFGSDYLVGP
+2678 SGIGSDMSNLGSFGGESEEEG
-2689 DGVPNYL
+2689 GVPFYL
-2696 RSPESIDELPH
+2696 NPESGQVPSSDYQMTDGNGEPFKPDWQMSADELAEKGSNWA
-2707 AYRKR
+2707 AYYDMKTQ
-2712 AGFLNNEQD
+2712 ASNDSTQVVVSNA
-2721 ETPLPVWPTSEEDWQ
+2721 
-2736 QKQEQI
+2736 K
-2742 GSLWTAYKEYG
+2742 KE
-2753 IAAKTEMAET
+2753 A
-2763 LADVPGANS
+2763 LA
-2772 VLEMNTDQQNAQ
+2772 
-2784 LESVKTTYQDM
+2784 VKT
-2795 VDASK
+2795 S
-2800 DASQQMISNQQ
+2800 SNQQ
-2811 AVNKTNTTTSRQ
+2811 QTSTQ
-2823 MVNTNK
+2823 SM
-2829 NAFAAMTAA
+2829 FAKMAQA
-2838 ANMYGIAYQAMSND
+2838 ANLYGIAYQTMSND
-2852 NLTTAQKVQMM
+2852 NLSTSQKFELFALQS
-2863 IVQAAGQAAISMLTA
+2863 AGQAAIAMLTTDLFKEQA
-2878 SMAASTG
+2878 NQMVRMPGILGKLLGEMPYPAAMAVY
-2885 ETAANAPG
+2885 AA
-2893 WVSRTLKDLGPIGG
+2893 V
-2907 PVAVGVFTA
+2907 TA
-2916 LIGGLMGLAMSKITK
+2916 LMGGLMALATSRVTK
-2931 SKSQIAQATGA
+2931 SKSQIAQVTGA

-2962 EFTDPSTLTPG
+2962 EFTDPSALTPG

-3003 EFHLVGESGREAII
+3003 EFHLVGERGREAII

-3046 AVRRRRSGVRAFA
+3046 AVRRRRGGVRAFA

-3076 TSASGS
+3076 MPASGS
-3082 GSDATAALQ
+3082 GSDTTAALQ

>member
-40 LKEQLEKGKKAN
+40 LKEQLEKGKKAS

-159 KTVQNGGKVSRNAVT
+159 KTIQNGGKVSRNAVT
-174 EELQQQRELLS
+174 EELQQQKELLS

-195 QTQRRVAMLDHIL
+195 QTQRRVAMLEHIL

-235 MYDELKQ
+235 MYDELRQ

-327 VEAARAAKQQADA
+327 LEAARATRQQADA

-348 KMMQDRIKN
+348 KMMQERIKN
-357 IGSLSQSALTE
+357 IGSLSQGALAE
-368 TQKFWQAQLEGANVG
+368 TQKFWQAQLDGAKVG

-406 AMSQQSASKLSR
+406 AMSQQSAGKLSR
-418 KNLSTLSESELRESV
+418 KNLSTLSESELRDSV

-462 YVKSFGLEGQRS
+462 HIKSFGLEGQRS

-510 MNGAERGSKAYT
+510 MNGVERGSKAYT

-536 QLAVSQNKN
+536 QLAVSQNKQT
-545 AAMSL
+545 AATL
-550 MPGTSA
+550 PNFQN
-556 LKTMGEGEI
+556 MGEGEI
-565 RKAIEAAR
+565 RRAIEAAR
-573 EYQKTLAADTNE
+573 EYQKTL
-585 YTKLSG
+585 
-591 AIFNAEEYLRK
+591 
-602 YGVEADKARLKEEQL
+602 Q
-617 KTVMTDRLNSLT
+617 
-629 RLSQSALAETKQY
+629 
-642 WQAQLQGAERSS
+642 
-654 AAYQTAEAN
+654 
-663 LKSITRLETL
+663 
-673 RKEVQSQQVLT
+673 
-684 KPDNY
+684 
-689 GDVEIRQA
+689 
-697 IKAMEELR
+697 
-705 DAQAHG
+705 
-711 SKKWEEYNQHVLNGK
+711 
-726 KYLDE
+726 
-731 WAQTDS
+731 
-737 LMKFEGQMNN
+737 
-747 LTTLSDNALAETKK
+747 
-761 FWETMV
+761 
-767 AGAAK
+767 
-772 GSSELTQYEARL
+772 
-784 KAVKQEESARVQLS
+784 
-798 NEMAA
+798 
-803 QKLGGGLRLLSEG
+803 
-816 EIRKSIEA
+816 
-824 AREYQ
+824 
-829 KTLKID
+829 ID

-845 IVDAESYVRK
+845 IVDAEAYVRK

-862 SAQKDIEAQEKANAE
+862 SAQKDIEAQEKANVE
-877 RQKTIQLMQDQ
+877 RQKAIRLMQDQ
-888 LQKQGVGLSESAL
+888 LQKQGFGLSESAL

-926 DNLEE
+926 DNLKE
-931 VEGLQKLMV
+931 VENLQNQMMV
-940 LRKGQNALDFFR
+940 TQGQNALAFFR
-952 GDTSD
+952 GDTSN

-978 RQNEAAIIQEINGYL
+978 RQADAAIIQEINGYL
-993 AQAGQSASGAASQM
+993 AQAGKSASGAASQM
-1007 MSLRDAFRI
+1007 MSLHDAFRI
-1016 GLQGGNGIFKG
+1016 GLQGTANKFKG
-1027 TPEQLRQAKQVLQE
+1027 TPEQLRQAKQVLEE
-1041 TLATTEKGSK
+1041 TLATTEKSSH
-1051 RFEQLRRALDGI
+1051 RYEQLRRALDGI
-1063 ALEEKRVGAVTKE
+1063 ALEEKRVGDVTKE

-1096 EEGRKQLNSM
+1096 EEGRKELNSM
-1106 SRTTKEAQKAY
+1106 SRTTKKAQKEY

-1156 TLYMGTAVAMQK
+1156 TLYMGTAVAIQK

-1277 KGMIDGSSASAVAME
+1277 KGIIEGSSASAVAME

-1460 TAIQDEYNKMN
+1460 TAILDEYNKMN

-1491 DANQRVLGYLI
+1491 DANQRVLGKLI
-1502 DALRVVVNLL
+1502 DALRVVVDLL
-1512 TGDGGVSVAF
+1512 TGDGGFSVAF
-1522 RSLIVLAATWKL
+1522 RSLIVLAATWRL

-1557 KSKMTALQKANI
+1557 KGKMTALQKANI
-1569 WLALATAVAYVA
+1569 WVALATAVAYVA
-1581 YKFITYKNAI
+1581 YKFITYKNAVE
-1591 DKASEAL
+1591 KASEAL

-1606 EAEERFE
+1606 EAEVRFE

-1623 NALLRAQSYHN
+1623 NALLRAQAYHN
-1634 GLSAEVDKLRQSTD
+1634 SLSAEVDKLRQSTD
-1648 KGSAATALLSKK
+1648 KGSAATTLLSKK
-1660 QGELKNSENAVTK
+1660 QEELKNSENAVTK
-1673 ASNDHRVAIGNLNSI
+1673 ASNAHRVAIGNLNSI

-1700 NYALMAADAHD
+1700 NYAILAADAHD
-1711 KIAAAIRREMLAKE
+1711 KVAAAIRREMLAKE

-1740 ISSDYG
+1740 IASDYG
-1746 DLNQRLVNMGGLSR
+1746 DLNQLLVNKGGLKPK
-1760 TQASR
+1760 QASR

-1787 MANVD
+1787 MANAD
-1792 VVSQLSRSGL
+1792 VVSQLNRSGL
-1802 NVKGAT
+1802 DVKGTT
-1808 AQQIAALWFNDYLRR
+1808 AQQIAALWFDDYLRK
-1823 TYNLSDN
+1823 TYNLSDR

-1865 YFNRANEVGA
+1865 YFNRANDVGA
-1875 VSEVFNTDIGVASD
+1875 VSEVFNTDLGVASEE
-1889 KEAKANANLLRK
+1889 EAKANANLLRK

-1912 ITSKKATNEQVGSA
+1912 ITSDNSTKEQVGSA

-1940 IENMDPIKDAKTIA
+1940 VENMDPIKDAKTIA

-2018 NSDAASTDWGK
+2018 NPDAASTDWGK

-2070 EKKVSDD
+2070 EKKVSED
-2077 AASVIG
+2077 ADSVIG
-2083 WYNKQRLAIQDVL
+2083 WYNTQRLKIQDVL

-2102 NTGNWQDPKKQKART
+2102 NTGAWKDPKNQRA
-2117 AAKMVKDD
+2117 AAKKVKDD
-2125 MSYYLDEL
+2125 MSYYMEEL

-2158 WKRTLENEQT
+2158 WKRTLENEQA

-2313 DDDIQRERTRRLT
+2313 NDDIQRERTRRLT
-2326 FLLGEAE
+2326 FLFGEAE
-2333 NAYSMTWDK
+2333 SAYSMTWDK
-2342 LEADMR
+2342 LETDMR
-2348 DKGMGL
+2348 NKGMGL
-2354 WADAILDSENAD
+2354 WADAILGSENAD

-2389 EASLMKKQTEI
+2389 EASVMKKQTEI

-2407 PGNISMKQ
+2407 PGNVSMKQ
-2415 TYEKAAASLGVEQG
+2415 TYERTAAALGVEQG
-2429 RVSRANS
+2429 QVTRANS

-2476 RVADLKRQE
+2476 RVADLERQE
-2485 QEARLR
+2485 KEARLR

-2595 TENATAHYESLDGEE
+2595 TENASAHYESLDGEE
-2610 ALKRQLEIQQQN
+2610 ALKRQLEIEQQN

-2637 KISEQITDW
+2637 KINEQITDW

-2696 RSPESIDELPH
+2696 RSPESMDELPR

-2712 AGFLNNEQD
+2712 AGFLNDEQD
-2721 ETPLPVWPTSEEDWQ
+2721 ENPLPMWPTSEEDLQ

-2753 IAAKTEMAET
+2753 IAVKTEMAEA

-2772 VLEMNTDQQNAQ
+2772 VLDMNTYQQEAQ
-2784 LESVKTTYQDM
+2784 LESVKTTYQGM

-2811 AVNKTNTTTSRQ
+2811 CVSKTQTSTDRQ

-2986 RAKYMGANPT
+2986 RAKYMGANPK

-3003 EFHLVGESGREAII
+3003 EFHLVGERGREAII

-3030 GIWHD
+3030 GIWYD

-3059 SGNIDE
+3059 SGNINE
-3065 FDDVVAVTDGS
+3065 FDDVAVATDGG

-3082 GSDATAALQ
+3082 GSNTAAALQ

>member
-1 MSQRFD
+1 MSQRYD

-23 IESMRQGAEK
+23 IESMRQGADR

-52 LPTSD
+52 LPTAE

-123 NPESQ
+123 NPESG
-128 TFKKDSIELQAL
+128 TFKQDSMELQAL
-140 MDAAQRNLSSLNTV
+140 MDAAQKNLSQINTV

-159 KTVQNGGKVSRNAVT
+159 KTIQNGGKVSRNAVT
-174 EELQQQRELLS
+174 EELQQQKELLF

-195 QTQRRVAMLDHIL
+195 QTQRRVAMLEHIL
-208 KSIGGSYDYIRQNIS
+208 KTIGGSYDYIRQNIS

-230 DTLRK
+230 ETLRK
-235 MYDELKQ
+235 MYDELQQ
-242 VNNEGKVTQQVMR
+242 VNNAGQVTQQVMR
-255 ENATAM
+255 GNATAM

-327 VEAARAAKQQADA
+327 VEAARATRQQADA
-340 VQLAADKY
+340 IQLAADKY
-348 KMMQDRIKN
+348 KMMQERIKN
-357 IGSLSQSALTE
+357 IGSLSQGALAE
-368 TQKFWQAQLEGANVG
+368 TQKFWQAQLEGATVG

-418 KNLSTLSESELRESV
+418 KNLSILSESELRESIN
-433 AAAKQL
+433 AAKQL

-522 EFETKMQEVVDRQK
+522 EFETKLQEVVNRQK
-536 QLAVSQNKN
+536 QLSVSQNKQT
-545 AAMSL
+545 AATL
-550 MPGTSA
+550 PNFQN
-556 LKTMGEGEI
+556 MGEGEI
-565 RKAIEAAR
+565 RRA
-573 EYQKTLAADTNE
+573 
-585 YTKLSG
+585 
-591 AIFNAEEYLRK
+591 
-602 YGVEADKARLKEEQL
+602 
-617 KTVMTDRLNSLT
+617 
-629 RLSQSALAETKQY
+629 
-642 WQAQLQGAERSS
+642 
-654 AAYQTAEAN
+654 
-663 LKSITRLETL
+663 
-673 RKEVQSQQVLT
+673 
-684 KPDNY
+684 
-689 GDVEIRQA
+689 
-697 IKAMEELR
+697 
-705 DAQAHG
+705 
-711 SKKWEEYNQHVLNGK
+711 
-726 KYLDE
+726 
-731 WAQTDS
+731 
-737 LMKFEGQMNN
+737 
-747 LTTLSDNALAETKK
+747 
-761 FWETMV
+761 
-767 AGAAK
+767 
-772 GSSELTQYEARL
+772 
-784 KAVKQEESARVQLS
+784 
-798 NEMAA
+798 
-803 QKLGGGLRLLSEG
+803 
-816 EIRKSIEA
+816 IEA

-862 SAQKDIEAQEKANAE
+862 SAQKDIEAQEKVNAE

-888 LQKQGVGLSESAL
+888 LQKQGAGLSESAL

-918 AGSLQQYK
+918 ASSLQDYK
-926 DNLEE
+926 ENLKV
-931 VEGLQKLMV
+931 VEDLQNQMMITQG
-940 LRKGQNALDFFR
+940 RNALAFFR
-952 GDTSD
+952 GDTGN
-957 ASADEIKKNADALK
+957 ASADQIKQNADALK
-971 TYRDSLP
+971 VYRDSLP

-1016 GLQGGNGIFKG
+1016 GLQGGNGSFKG
-1027 TPEQLRQAKQVLQE
+1027 TPEQLRQAKQVLEE
-1041 TLATTEKGSK
+1041 TLATTDKGSK

-1106 SRTTKEAQKAY
+1106 SRTTKEAQKSY
-1117 DELAAKVRA
+1117 DKLAAKVRA

-1156 TLYMGTAVAMQK
+1156 TLYMGTAVAIQK

-1277 KGMIDGSSASAVAME
+1277 KGIIEGSSASAVAME

-1364 AFDLAQAIGVTP
+1364 AFDLAQAIGVAP

-1460 TAIQDEYNKMN
+1460 TAILDEYNKMN

-1491 DANQRVLGYLI
+1491 DANQRFFGKLI
-1502 DALRVVVNLL
+1502 DALRVVVDLL
-1512 TGDGGVSVAF
+1512 TGDGGISVAF
-1522 RSLIVLAATWKL
+1522 RALIVLAATWRL

-1557 KSKMTALQKANI
+1557 KGKMTALQKSNI
-1569 WLALATAVAYVA
+1569 WLALAAAVAYVA
-1581 YKFITYKNAI
+1581 YKFITYKNAV

-1613 GYWKKIENTN
+1613 GYWKKIEITN
-1623 NALLRAQSYHN
+1623 NALRKAQAYHN
-1634 GLSAEVDKLRQSTD
+1634 SLSEEVDKLRQSTD
-1648 KGSAATALLSKK
+1648 KGSAATTLLSKK
-1660 QGELKNSENAVTK
+1660 QEDLKNSENAVTK
-1673 ASNDHRVAIGNLNSI
+1673 ASNAHRVAIGNLNSI

-1700 NYALMAADAHD
+1700 NYAILAADAHD
-1711 KIAAAIRREMLAKE
+1711 KVAAAIRREMLAKE

-1740 ISSDYG
+1740 IASDYG
-1746 DLNQRLVNMGGLSR
+1746 DLNQLLVNKGGLKPK
-1760 TQASR
+1760 QASR

-1787 MANVD
+1787 MANAD
-1792 VVSQLSRSGL
+1792 VVSQLNRSGL
-1802 NVKGAT
+1802 DVKGTT

-1823 TYNLSDN
+1823 TYNLSDF
-1830 SRIHITG
+1830 SRSHITG
-1837 VQRTSDSKSGWQN
+1837 VQWTSDFKSGWQN
-1850 AYTLHG
+1850 IYTPFHG
-1856 NLRADYADT
+1856 NLRADYADK

-1996 TTETAGNI
+1996 TTETVGNI
-2004 PKIDAGATSNPWGE
+2004 PKIDAGISRNPWGE
-2018 NSDAASTDWGK
+2018 NLDAASTDWGK

-2043 DFVKALQGDTDV
+2043 EFVKALQGDTDV

-2077 AASVIG
+2077 ADSVIG
-2083 WYNKQRLAIQDVL
+2083 WYNTQRLKIQDVL

-2102 NTGNWQDPKKQKART
+2102 NTGSWKDPKNQRS
-2117 AAKMVKDD
+2117 AAKKVKDE
-2125 MSYYLDEL
+2125 MSYYMEEL

-2158 WKRTLENEQT
+2158 WKRTLENEQA
-2168 WRQRRAELQEMYAG
+2168 WRQCRAELQEMYAG

-2227 DAAAMRKIFGNLDK
+2227 DAAAMHKILGKLDK
-2241 DIEGDFLKMNK
+2241 DIEQDFLKMNK

-2270 FNKLTD
+2270 FNSLTE
-2276 NLQENLSK
+2276 NLQTNLQK
-2284 MGLLVPDL
+2284 MDLLVPEL
-2292 NAIREKIMDA
+2292 NKKLKEIQDT
-2302 VEPDKDALAKI
+2302 VEPDKNAEARMNDE
-2313 DDDIQRERTRRLT
+2313 IQRQTYLRTT

-2348 DKGMGL
+2348 KNGMGS
-2354 WADAILDSENAD
+2354 WADAILGSEDAD
-2366 TEKQALIA
+2366 TAKQAVIA
-2374 QLHTLYDDVQDAIKQ
+2374 QLHSIYDDVQDAIKK

-2400 QWSDAIL
+2400 QWNDAIL
-2407 PGNISMKQ
+2407 PGNVSMKQ
-2415 TYEKAAASLGVEQG
+2415 TYERTAAALGVEQG

-2532 TEESQSKIYAMLK
+2532 TEESQSKIYSILK

-2583 AGGTYVVIENSG
+2583 AGGAYVVIENSG

-2622 AVADAWKKVMDDINN
+2622 AMADAWKKVMDDINN

-2696 RSPESIDELPH
+2696 RSPESMDELPR

-2712 AGFLNNEQD
+2712 AGFLNDEQG
-2721 ETPLPVWPTSEEDWQ
+2721 ETPLPVWPTSEEDLQ

-2753 IAAKTEMAET
+2753 IAAKTEMAEA

-2784 LESVKTTYQDM
+2784 LESMKTTYQDT

-2800 DASQQMISNQQ
+2800 DASLQMISNQQ
-2811 AVNKTNTTTSRQ
+2811 AVNKTNTATSRQ

-2931 SKSQIAQATGA
+2931 SKSQIAQVTGA

-2986 RAKYMGANPT
+2986 RAKYMGVNPK

-3003 EFHLVGESGREAII
+3003 EFHLVGERGREAII

-3076 TSASGS
+3076 TSASSS

-3110 GVFDVYGKGGL
+3110 GIFDVYGKGGL
-3121 VDSYDRG
+3121 VDSYDRA
-3128 KKQVNRHGEKY
+3128 KKNVNRHGEKY

>member
-1 MSQRFD
+1 MSQRYD

-40 LKEQLEKGKKAN
+40 LKDQLEKGKKAN
-52 LPTSD
+52 LPTAD

-123 NPESQ
+123 NPESG

-140 MDAAQRNLSSLNTV
+140 MDAAQKNLSQINTV

-159 KTVQNGGKVSRNAVT
+159 ATVRNGGKVSRNAVT
-174 EELQQQRELLS
+174 EELQQQKELLS

-195 QTQRRVAMLDHIL
+195 QTQRRVAMLEHIL
-208 KSIGGSYDYIRQNIS
+208 KTVGGSYDYIRQNIS

-235 MYDELKQ
+235 MYDELQQ
-242 VNNEGKVTQQVMR
+242 VNKAGQVTQQVMR
-255 ENATAM
+255 GNATAM
-261 REIRKEQNR
+261 REIRKEQSR

-286 SIRNAIANARE
+286 EIRNAIANARE
-297 LIQVYGTSSKRAQT
+297 LIQVYGTSSKKAQT

-357 IGSLSQSALTE
+357 IGSLSQGALTE
-368 TQKFWQAQLEGANVG
+368 TQKFWQAQLEGATVG

-406 AMSQQSASKLSR
+406 TMSQQSAGKLSR
-418 KNLSTLSESELRESV
+418 KNLSTLSESELRESIN
-433 AAAKQL
+433 AAKQL

-462 YVKSFGLEGQRS
+462 HIKSFGLEGQRS
-474 AHQAA
+474 ARQAA

-489 LHLSTLSDGAL
+489 LHLNTLSDGAL

-522 EFETKMQEVVDRQK
+522 EFETKMQEVINRQQ
-536 QLAVSQNKN
+536 QLAVSQNKQT
-545 AAMSL
+545 AATL
-550 MPGTSA
+550 PNFQN
-556 LKTMGEGEI
+556 MGEGEI
-565 RKAIEAAR
+565 RRA
-573 EYQKTLAADTNE
+573 
-585 YTKLSG
+585 
-591 AIFNAEEYLRK
+591 
-602 YGVEADKARLKEEQL
+602 
-617 KTVMTDRLNSLT
+617 
-629 RLSQSALAETKQY
+629 
-642 WQAQLQGAERSS
+642 
-654 AAYQTAEAN
+654 
-663 LKSITRLETL
+663 
-673 RKEVQSQQVLT
+673 
-684 KPDNY
+684 
-689 GDVEIRQA
+689 
-697 IKAMEELR
+697 
-705 DAQAHG
+705 
-711 SKKWEEYNQHVLNGK
+711 
-726 KYLDE
+726 
-731 WAQTDS
+731 
-737 LMKFEGQMNN
+737 
-747 LTTLSDNALAETKK
+747 
-761 FWETMV
+761 
-767 AGAAK
+767 
-772 GSSELTQYEARL
+772 
-784 KAVKQEESARVQLS
+784 
-798 NEMAA
+798 
-803 QKLGGGLRLLSEG
+803 
-816 EIRKSIEA
+816 IEA

-888 LQKQGVGLSESAL
+888 LQKQGAGLSESAL

-918 AGSLQQYK
+918 ASSLQDYK
-926 DNLEE
+926 ENLKV
-931 VEGLQKLMV
+931 VEDLQNQMMITQG
-940 LRKGQNALDFFR
+940 RNALAFFR
-952 GDTSD
+952 GDTSN
-957 ASADEIKKNADALK
+957 ASADQIKQNADALK
-971 TYRDSLP
+971 VYRDSLP

-1016 GLQGGNGIFKG
+1016 GLQGRNGSFKG
-1027 TPEQLRQAKQVLQE
+1027 TPEQLRQAKKTLEE
-1041 TLATTEKGSK
+1041 TLVTTDKGSK

-1106 SRTTKEAQKAY
+1106 SRTTKEAQKSY

-1148 VSRLKTYI
+1148 VSRLKTYV
-1156 TLYMGTAVAMQK
+1156 TLYMGTAVAIQK

-1277 KGMIDGSSASAVAME
+1277 KGIIEGSSASAVAME

-1460 TAIQDEYNKMN
+1460 TAILDEYNKMN

-1491 DANQRVLGYLI
+1491 DANQRFFGKLI
-1502 DALRVVVNLL
+1502 DALRVVVDLL
-1512 TGDGGVSVAF
+1512 TGDGGISVAF
-1522 RSLIVLAATWKL
+1522 RSLIVLAATWRL

-1557 KSKMTALQKANI
+1557 KGKMTALQKSNI

-1581 YKFITYKNAI
+1581 YKFITYKNAVE
-1591 DKASEAL
+1591 KASEAL

-1613 GYWKKIENTN
+1613 GYWKKIEITN
-1623 NALLRAQSYHN
+1623 NALRKAQAYHN
-1634 GLSAEVDKLRQSTD
+1634 SLSEEVDKLRQSTD
-1648 KGSAATALLSKK
+1648 KGSAATTLLSKK
-1660 QGELKNSENAVTK
+1660 QEDLKNSENAVTK
-1673 ASNDHRVAIGNLNSI
+1673 ASNAHRVAIGNLNSI

-1700 NYALMAADAHD
+1700 NYAILAADAHD
-1711 KIAAAIRREMLAKE
+1711 KVAAAIRREMLAKE

-1740 ISSDYG
+1740 IASDYG
-1746 DLNQRLVNMGGLSR
+1746 DLNQLLVNKGGLKPK
-1760 TQASR
+1760 QASR

-1787 MANVD
+1787 MANAD
-1792 VVSQLSRSGL
+1792 VVSQLNRSGL
-1802 NVKGAT
+1802 DVKGTT

-1823 TYNLSDN
+1823 TYNLSDF
-1830 SRIHITG
+1830 SRSHITG
-1837 VQRTSDSKSGWQN
+1837 VQWTSDFKSGWQN
-1850 AYTLHG
+1850 IYTPFHG
-1856 NLRADYADT
+1856 NLRADYADK

-1996 TTETAGNI
+1996 TTETVGNI
-2004 PKIDAGATSNPWGE
+2004 PKIDAGVSRNPWGE
-2018 NSDAASTDWGK
+2018 NLDAASTDWGK

-2043 DFVKALQGDTDV
+2043 EFVKALQGDTDV

-2077 AASVIG
+2077 ADSVIG
-2083 WYNKQRLAIQDVL
+2083 WYNTQRLKIQDVL

-2102 NTGNWQDPKKQKART
+2102 NTGSWKDPKNQRSAVKK
-2117 AAKMVKDD
+2117 VKDE
-2125 MSYYLDEL
+2125 MSYYMEEL

-2158 WKRTLENEQT
+2158 WKRTLENEQA

-2227 DAAAMRKIFGNLDK
+2227 DAAAMHKILGKLDK
-2241 DIEGDFLKMNK
+2241 DIEQDFLKMNK
-2252 AVSKQVQAM
+2252 AVNKQVQAM

-2270 FNKLTD
+2270 FNSLTD
-2276 NLQENLSK
+2276 NLQTNLQK
-2284 MGLLVPDL
+2284 MDLLVPEL
-2292 NAIREKIMDA
+2292 NKKLKEIQDT
-2302 VEPDKDALAKI
+2302 VEPDKNAEARMNDE
-2313 DDDIQRERTRRLT
+2313 IQRQTYLRTT

-2348 DKGMGL
+2348 EKGMGS
-2354 WADAILDSENAD
+2354 WADAILGSEDAD
-2366 TEKQALIA
+2366 TAKQAVIA
-2374 QLHTLYDDVQDAIKQ
+2374 QLHSIYDDVQDAIKK

-2400 QWSDAIL
+2400 QWNDAIL
-2407 PGNISMKQ
+2407 PGNVSMKQ
-2415 TYEKAAASLGVEQG
+2415 TYERTAAALGVEQG

-2532 TEESQSKIYAMLK
+2532 TEESQSKIYSILK

-2583 AGGTYVVIENSG
+2583 AGGAYVVIENSG

-2696 RSPESIDELPH
+2696 RSPESMDELPR

-2712 AGFLNNEQD
+2712 AGFLNNEQG
-2721 ETPLPVWPTSEEDWQ
+2721 ETPLPVWPTSEEDLQ

-2753 IAAKTEMAET
+2753 IAAKTEMAEA

-2784 LESVKTTYQDM
+2784 LESMKTTYQDM

-2800 DASQQMISNQQ
+2800 DASLQMISNQQ
-2811 AVNKTNTTTSRQ
+2811 AVNKTNTATSRQ

-2931 SKSQIAQATGA
+2931 SKSQIAQVTGA

-2986 RAKYMGANPT
+2986 RAKYMGANPK

-3003 EFHLVGESGREAII
+3003 EFHLVGERGREAII

-3046 AVRRRRSGVRAFA
+3046 AVRRRRSGVRAFG

-3076 TSASGS
+3076 TSASSS

-3110 GVFDVYGKGGL
+3110 GIFDVYGKGGL
-3121 VDSYDRG
+3121 VDSYDRA
-3128 KKQVNRHGEKY
+3128 KKNVNRHGEKY

>member
-1 MSQRFD
+1 MSQRYD

-23 IESMRQGAEK
+23 IESMRQGADR

-52 LPTSD
+52 LPTAD

-66 AARKEFRQ
+66 AARKELRQ

-123 NPESQ
+123 NPESG
-128 TFKKDSIELQAL
+128 TFKRDSMEMQAL
-140 MDAAQRNLSSLNTV
+140 MDAAQKNLSQINTV

-159 KTVQNGGKVSRNAVT
+159 ATVRNGGKVSRNAVT
-174 EELQQQRELLS
+174 EELQQQKELLS

-195 QTQRRVAMLDHIL
+195 QTQRRVAMLEHIL

-230 DTLRK
+230 ETLRK
-235 MYDELKQ
+235 MYDELQQ
-242 VNNEGKVTQQVMR
+242 VNNAGQVTQQVMR
-255 ENATAM
+255 GNATAM

-327 VEAARAAKQQADA
+327 VEAARAAKQQSDA

-348 KMMQDRIKN
+348 KIMQDRIKN
-357 IGSLSQSALTE
+357 IGSLSQGALTE

-399 QQRELTI
+399 QQRDLTI

-418 KNLSTLSESELRESV
+418 KNLSTLSESELRESIN
-433 AAAKQL
+433 AAKQI

-462 YVKSFGLEGQRS
+462 HIKSFGLEGQRS

-522 EFETKMQEVVDRQK
+522 EFENKLQEVVNRQE
-536 QLAVSQNKN
+536 QLSVSQNKQT
-545 AAMSL
+545 AATL
-550 MPGTSA
+550 PNFQN
-556 LKTMGEGEI
+556 MGEGEI
-565 RKAIEAAR
+565 RRA
-573 EYQKTLAADTNE
+573 
-585 YTKLSG
+585 
-591 AIFNAEEYLRK
+591 
-602 YGVEADKARLKEEQL
+602 
-617 KTVMTDRLNSLT
+617 
-629 RLSQSALAETKQY
+629 
-642 WQAQLQGAERSS
+642 
-654 AAYQTAEAN
+654 
-663 LKSITRLETL
+663 
-673 RKEVQSQQVLT
+673 
-684 KPDNY
+684 
-689 GDVEIRQA
+689 
-697 IKAMEELR
+697 
-705 DAQAHG
+705 
-711 SKKWEEYNQHVLNGK
+711 
-726 KYLDE
+726 
-731 WAQTDS
+731 
-737 LMKFEGQMNN
+737 
-747 LTTLSDNALAETKK
+747 
-761 FWETMV
+761 
-767 AGAAK
+767 
-772 GSSELTQYEARL
+772 
-784 KAVKQEESARVQLS
+784 
-798 NEMAA
+798 
-803 QKLGGGLRLLSEG
+803 
-816 EIRKSIEA
+816 IEA

-888 LQKQGVGLSESAL
+888 LQKQGAGLSESAL

-918 AGSLQQYK
+918 ASSLQDYK
-926 DNLEE
+926 ENLKV
-931 VEGLQKLMV
+931 VEDLQNQMMV
-940 LRKGQNALDFFR
+940 TQGRNALAFFR
-952 GDTSD
+952 GDTSN
-957 ASADEIKKNADALK
+957 ASADQIKQNADALK
-971 TYRDSLP
+971 VYRDSLP

-1016 GLQGGNGIFKG
+1016 GLQGGNGSFKG
-1027 TPEQLRQAKQVLQE
+1027 TPEQLRQAKKMLEE
-1041 TLATTEKGSK
+1041 TLATTDKGSK

-1117 DELAAKVRA
+1117 DELAAKVRD

-1156 TLYMGTAVAMQK
+1156 TLYMGTAVAIQK
-1168 LGTTVSDL
+1168 LGTTVDDL

-1277 KGMIDGSSASAVAME
+1277 KGIIEGSSASAVAME

-1460 TAIQDEYNKMN
+1460 TAILDEYNKMN

-1491 DANQRVLGYLI
+1491 DANQRFLGMVI
-1502 DALRVVVNLL
+1502 GWLRSIVNLL
-1512 TGDGGVSVAF
+1512 TGDGGISVAF
-1522 RSLIVLAATWKL
+1522 RALIVLAATWRL

-1557 KSKMTALQKANI
+1557 KGKMTALQKANI

-1581 YKFITYKNAI
+1581 YKFITYKNAV

-1606 EAEERFE
+1606 EAEVRFE
-1613 GYWKKIENTN
+1613 GYWKKIEITN
-1623 NALLRAQSYHN
+1623 NALRKAQAYHN
-1634 GLSAEVDKLRQSTD
+1634 SLSEEVDKLRQSTD
-1648 KGSAATALLSKK
+1648 KGSAATTLLSKK
-1660 QGELKNSENAVTK
+1660 QEELKNSENAVTK
-1673 ASNDHRVAIGNLNSI
+1673 ASNAHRVAIGNLNSI

-1700 NYALMAADAHD
+1700 NYALLAADAHD
-1711 KIAAAIRREMLAKE
+1711 KVAAAIRREMLAKE

-1740 ISSDYG
+1740 IASDYG
-1746 DLNQRLVNMGGLSR
+1746 DLNQLLVNKGGLKPK
-1760 TQASR
+1760 QASR

-1787 MANVD
+1787 MANTD
-1792 VVSQLSRSGL
+1792 VVSQLNRSGL
-1802 NVKGAT
+1802 NVKGTT

-1823 TYNLSDN
+1823 TYNLSDF
-1830 SRIHITG
+1830 SRSHITG
-1837 VQRTSDSKSGWQN
+1837 VQWTSDFKSGWQN
-1850 AYTLHG
+1850 IYTPFHG
-1856 NLRADYADT
+1856 NLRADYADK

-1996 TTETAGNI
+1996 TTETAGSI
-2004 PKIDAGATSNPWGE
+2004 PKIDAGASRNPWGG

-2043 DFVKALQGDTDV
+2043 EFVKALQGDTDV

-2077 AASVIG
+2077 ADSVIG
-2083 WYNKQRLAIQDVL
+2083 WYNTQRLKIQEVL

-2102 NTGNWQDPKKQKART
+2102 NTGSWKDPKNQRS
-2117 AAKMVKDD
+2117 AAKKVKDE
-2125 MSYYLDEL
+2125 MSYYMEEL

-2158 WKRTLENEQT
+2158 WKRTLENEQA

-2227 DAAAMRKIFGNLDK
+2227 DAAAMHKILGKLDK
-2241 DIEGDFLKMNK
+2241 DIEQDFLKMNK

-2270 FNKLTD
+2270 FNSLTD
-2276 NLQENLSK
+2276 NLQTNLQK
-2284 MGLLVPDL
+2284 MDLLVPEL
-2292 NAIREKIMDA
+2292 NKKLKTIQDA
-2302 VEPDKDALAKI
+2302 VEPDKDAEAKMN
-2313 DDDIQRERTRRLT
+2313 DEIQQQTYRRLT

-2348 DKGMGL
+2348 KNGMGS
-2354 WADAILDSENAD
+2354 WADAILGSEDAD
-2366 TEKQALIA
+2366 TAKQAVIA
-2374 QLHTLYDDVQDAIKQ
+2374 QLHSIYDDVQDAIKK

-2407 PGNISMKQ
+2407 PGNVSMKQ
-2415 TYEKAAASLGVEQG
+2415 TYERTAAALGVEQG

-2447 ASKLAIKQMQIQL
+2447 ASKLAIKQIQIQL

-2502 DAKHAKMS
+2502 DAKHAQMS

-2622 AVADAWKKVMDDINN
+2622 AMADAWKKVMDDINN

-2696 RSPESIDELPH
+2696 RSPESMDELPR

-2712 AGFLNNEQD
+2712 AGLLNNEQG
-2721 ETPLPVWPTSEEDWQ
+2721 ETPLPVWPTSEEDLQ

-2753 IAAKTEMAET
+2753 IAAKTEMAEA

-2784 LESVKTTYQDM
+2784 LESMKTTYQDM

-2800 DASQQMISNQQ
+2800 DASLQMISNQQ
-2811 AVNKTNTTTSRQ
+2811 AVNKTNTATSRQ

-2931 SKSQIAQATGA
+2931 SKSQIAQVTGA

-2986 RAKYMGANPT
+2986 RAKYMGANPK

-3003 EFHLVGESGREAII
+3003 EFHLVGERGREAII

-3076 TSASGS
+3076 TSASSS

-3110 GVFDVYGKGGL
+3110 GIFDVYGKGGL
-3121 VDSYDRG
+3121 VDSYDRA
-3128 KKQVNRHGEKY
+3128 KKNVNRHGEKY

>member
-174 EELQQQRELLS
+174 EELQQQKELLS

-195 QTQRRVAMLDHIL
+195 QTQRRVAMLEHIL

-235 MYDELKQ
+235 MYDELRQ

-327 VEAARAAKQQADA
+327 LEAARATRQQADA
-340 VQLAADKY
+340 VQLASDKY

-368 TQKFWQAQLEGANVG
+368 TQKFWQAQLEGATVG
-383 SAAYKRA
+383 STAYKRA

-406 AMSQQSASKLSR
+406 AMSQQSASKLSH
-418 KNLSTLSESELRESV
+418 KNLSTLSESELRESIN
-433 AAAKQL
+433 AAKQL

-462 YVKSFGLEGQRS
+462 HIKSFGLEGQRS

-522 EFETKMQEVVDRQK
+522 EFETKLQEVVNRQK
-536 QLAVSQNKN
+536 QLVVSQNKQT
-545 AAMSL
+545 AATL
-550 MPGTSA
+550 PNFQN
-556 LKTMGEGEI
+556 MGEGEI
-565 RKAIEAAR
+565 RRA
-573 EYQKTLAADTNE
+573 
-585 YTKLSG
+585 
-591 AIFNAEEYLRK
+591 
-602 YGVEADKARLKEEQL
+602 
-617 KTVMTDRLNSLT
+617 
-629 RLSQSALAETKQY
+629 
-642 WQAQLQGAERSS
+642 
-654 AAYQTAEAN
+654 
-663 LKSITRLETL
+663 
-673 RKEVQSQQVLT
+673 
-684 KPDNY
+684 
-689 GDVEIRQA
+689 
-697 IKAMEELR
+697 
-705 DAQAHG
+705 
-711 SKKWEEYNQHVLNGK
+711 
-726 KYLDE
+726 
-731 WAQTDS
+731 
-737 LMKFEGQMNN
+737 
-747 LTTLSDNALAETKK
+747 
-761 FWETMV
+761 
-767 AGAAK
+767 
-772 GSSELTQYEARL
+772 
-784 KAVKQEESARVQLS
+784 
-798 NEMAA
+798 
-803 QKLGGGLRLLSEG
+803 
-816 EIRKSIEA
+816 IEA

-845 IVDAESYVRK
+845 IVDAEAYVRK

-862 SAQKDIEAQEKANAE
+862 SAQKDIEAQEKANVE
-877 RQKTIQLMQDQ
+877 RQKAIQLMQDQ
-888 LQKQGVGLSESAL
+888 LQKQGFGLSESAL

-918 AGSLQQYK
+918 ASSLQDYK
-926 DNLEE
+926 ENLKE
-931 VEGLQKLMV
+931 VENLQNQMMV
-940 LRKGQNALDFFR
+940 TKGQNALAFFR

-978 RQNEAAIIQEINGYL
+978 RQTDAAIIQEVNGYL

-1016 GLQGGNGIFKG
+1016 GLQGTANKFKG
-1027 TPEQLRQAKQVLQE
+1027 TPEQLRQAKQVLEE
-1041 TLATTEKGSK
+1041 TLVTTEKSSH
-1051 RFEQLRRALDGI
+1051 RYEQLRRALDGI

-1156 TLYMGTAVAMQK
+1156 TLYMGTAVAIQK
-1168 LGTTVSDL
+1168 LGTTVDDL

-1268 VKKIQDQMR
+1268 VKKIQDQMH
-1277 KGMIDGSSASAVAME
+1277 KGIIEGSSASAVAME

-1460 TAIQDEYNKMN
+1460 TAILDEYNKMN

-1491 DANQRVLGYLI
+1491 DANQRFLGMVI
-1502 DALRVVVNLL
+1502 GWLRSIVNLL
-1512 TGDGGVSVAF
+1512 TGDGGISVAF
-1522 RSLIVLAATWKL
+1522 RALIVLAATWRL

-1557 KSKMTALQKANI
+1557 KGKMTALQKANI

-1581 YKFITYKNAI
+1581 YKFITYKNAV

-1606 EAEERFE
+1606 EAEVRFE
-1613 GYWKKIENTN
+1613 GYWKKIEITN
-1623 NALLRAQSYHN
+1623 NALRKAQAYHN
-1634 GLSAEVDKLRQSTD
+1634 SLSEEVDKLRQSTD
-1648 KGSAATALLSKK
+1648 KGSAATTLLSKK
-1660 QGELKNSENAVTK
+1660 QEELKNSENAVTK
-1673 ASNDHRVAIGNLNSI
+1673 ASNAHRVAIGNLNSI

-1700 NYALMAADAHD
+1700 NYALLAADAHD
-1711 KIAAAIRREMLAKE
+1711 KVAAAIRREMLAKE

-1735 KYTSD
+1735 KYTSN
-1740 ISSDYG
+1740 IASDYG
-1746 DLNQRLVNMGGLSR
+1746 DLNQLLVNKGGLKPK
-1760 TQASR
+1760 QASR

-1778 HYDSSRGVS
+1778 HYDSSRGAS
-1787 MANVD
+1787 MANSD
-1792 VVSQLSRSGL
+1792 VISQLNRSGL
-1802 NVKGAT
+1802 NVKGTT
-1808 AQQIAALWFNDYLRR
+1808 AQQIAALWFNDYLRK
-1823 TYNLSDN
+1823 TYNLSDF
-1830 SRIHITG
+1830 SRSQITG

-1865 YFNRANEVGA
+1865 YFNRANDVGA
-1875 VSEVFNTDIGVASD
+1875 VSEVFNTDLGVASEE
-1889 KEAKANANLLRK
+1889 EAKANANLLRK

-1912 ITSKKATNEQVGSA
+1912 ITSDKSTKEQVGSA

-1996 TTETAGNI
+1996 TTETVGNI
-2004 PKIDAGATSNPWGE
+2004 PKIDAGASSNPWGE
-2018 NSDAASTDWGK
+2018 NLDAASTDWGK

-2077 AASVIG
+2077 ADSVIG
-2083 WYNKQRLAIQDVL
+2083 WYNTQRLKIQDVL

-2102 NTGNWQDPKKQKART
+2102 NTGSWKDPKNQRS
-2117 AAKMVKDD
+2117 AAKKVKDD
-2125 MSYYLDEL
+2125 MSYYMEEL

-2143 IEEAQSNGEITEAES
+2143 IEESLSNGEITEAES
-2158 WKRTLENEQT
+2158 WKRTLENEQA

-2182 KTAKITADEQQKIYD
+2182 KTEKITADEQQKIYD

-2227 DAAAMRKIFGNLDK
+2227 DAAAMHKILGKLDK

-2326 FLLGEAE
+2326 FLFGEAE

-2348 DKGMGL
+2348 EKGMGS
-2354 WADAILDSENAD
+2354 WADAILGSEDAD
-2366 TEKQALIA
+2366 TAKQAVIA
-2374 QLHTLYDDVQDAIKQ
+2374 QLHSLYDDVQDAIKK

-2400 QWSDAIL
+2400 QWSDALLSNGMSIKDTY
-2407 PGNISMKQ
+2407 NRAISAIGIQ
-2415 TYEKAAASLGVEQG
+2415 SDST
-2429 RVSRANS
+2429 SRANS
-2436 MIGAGALSDNV
+2436 LINAGTSSQRV
-2447 ASKLAIKQMQIQL
+2447 ADQLAIKQMQIQL
-2460 KMQEHYYNLMR
+2460 NMQEHYYNIMR
-2471 KIGEE
+2471 KIGQE
-2476 RVADLKRQE
+2476 RIDDLERQKKAAE
-2485 QEARLR
+2485 LAGDKEKAARLAY
-2491 GDINKADQLAL
+2491 DAD
-2502 DAKHAKMS
+2502 HARAS
-2510 LNLTLSEEE
+2510 LNLAT
-2519 NALAKQHEDIVAR
+2519 
-2532 TEESQSKIYAMLK
+2532 TEEQVALDKQRADIIARMEESENRLYSSLRE
-2545 DWSTLFASS
+2545 WSSLLASS
-2554 LQSLFEASN
+2554 MQSLFEASN

-2583 AGGTYVVIENSG
+2583 AGGTYVVIDNSG
-2595 TENATAHYESLDGEE
+2595 TENASAHYESLDGEE
-2610 ALKRQLEIQQQN
+2610 ALKRQLEIEQQN
-2622 AVADAWKKVMDDINN
+2622 AMADAWKKVMDDINQ
-2637 KISEQITDW
+2637 KINDEITDW
-2646 INASLQNQALD
+2646 MNAALQNQAID
-2657 NNTQALMQNTAAL
+2657 ANTAAVN
-2670 YASINSQQ
+2670 INTAAVNALSAQLGSNVTQ
-2678 EDFGSDYLVGP
+2678 SGIGADKSGLGSTLEGGSEEEGGVPFYLNPESGQIPSSDYLMTDGNGESFKP
-2689 DGVPNYL
+2689 DWQV
-2696 RSPESIDELPH
+2696 SADELVEKGSNWA
-2707 AYRKR
+2707 AYYDTKTQ
-2712 AGFLNNEQD
+2712 ASNEST
-2721 ETPLPVWPTSEEDWQ
+2721 EAVISNA
-2736 QKQEQI
+2736 K
-2742 GSLWTAYKEYG
+2742 KE
-2753 IAAKTEMAET
+2753 A
-2763 LADVPGANS
+2763 LA
-2772 VLEMNTDQQNAQ
+2772 
-2784 LESVKTTYQDM
+2784 VK
-2795 VDASK
+2795 AS
-2800 DASQQMISNQQ
+2800 SNQQ
-2811 AVNKTNTTTSRQ
+2811 QTSTQ
-2823 MVNTNK
+2823 SM
-2829 NAFAAMTAA
+2829 FAKMAQA
-2838 ANMYGIAYQAMSND
+2838 ANLYGIAYQTMSND
-2852 NLTTAQKVQMM
+2852 NLSTSQKFELFALQS
-2863 IVQAAGQAAISMLTA
+2863 AGQAAIAMLTTDLFQEQA
-2878 SMAASTG
+2878 NQMVRMPGILGKLLGEMPYPAAMAAY
-2885 ETAANAPG
+2885 AA
-2893 WVSRTLKDLGPIGG
+2893 V
-2907 PVAVGVFTA
+2907 TA
-2916 LIGGLMGLAMSKITK
+2916 LMGGLMALATSRVTK
-2931 SKSQIAQATGA
+2931 SKSQIAQVTGA
-2942 SAGAGRLSTGMLTY
+2942 SAGAGRLSTGMFTY

-3003 EFHLVGESGREAII
+3003 EFHLVGERGREAII

-3065 FDDVVAVTDGS
+3065 FDDVAVVTDGG
-3076 TSASGS
+3076 TSAGGS
-3082 GSDATAALQ
+3082 SDATAAALQ

-3128 KKQVNRHGEKY
+3128 KKQVNRHGERY

>member
-1 MSQRFD
+1 MSQRYD

-23 IESMRQGAEK
+23 IESMRQGADR

-52 LPTSD
+52 LPTAE

-123 NPESQ
+123 NPESG
-128 TFKKDSIELQAL
+128 TFKQDSMELQAL
-140 MDAAQRNLSSLNTV
+140 MDAAQKNLSQINTV

-174 EELQQQRELLS
+174 EELQQQKELLF

-195 QTQRRVAMLDHIL
+195 QTQRRVAMLEHIL
-208 KSIGGSYDYIRQNIS
+208 KTIGGSYDYIRQNIS

-230 DTLRK
+230 ETLRK
-235 MYDELKQ
+235 MYDELQQ
-242 VNNEGKVTQQVMR
+242 VNNAGQVTQQVMR
-255 ENATAM
+255 GNATAM

-327 VEAARAAKQQADA
+327 VEAARATRQQADA
-340 VQLAADKY
+340 IQLAADKY
-348 KMMQDRIKN
+348 KMMQERIKN
-357 IGSLSQSALTE
+357 IGSLSQGALAE
-368 TQKFWQAQLEGANVG
+368 TQKFWQAQLEGATVG

-418 KNLSTLSESELRESV
+418 KNLSILSESELRESIN
-433 AAAKQL
+433 AAKQL

-522 EFETKMQEVVDRQK
+522 EFETKLQEVVNRQK
-536 QLAVSQNKN
+536 QLSVSQNKQT
-545 AAMSL
+545 AATL
-550 MPGTSA
+550 PNFQN
-556 LKTMGEGEI
+556 MGEGEI
-565 RKAIEAAR
+565 RRA
-573 EYQKTLAADTNE
+573 
-585 YTKLSG
+585 
-591 AIFNAEEYLRK
+591 
-602 YGVEADKARLKEEQL
+602 
-617 KTVMTDRLNSLT
+617 
-629 RLSQSALAETKQY
+629 
-642 WQAQLQGAERSS
+642 
-654 AAYQTAEAN
+654 
-663 LKSITRLETL
+663 
-673 RKEVQSQQVLT
+673 
-684 KPDNY
+684 
-689 GDVEIRQA
+689 
-697 IKAMEELR
+697 
-705 DAQAHG
+705 
-711 SKKWEEYNQHVLNGK
+711 
-726 KYLDE
+726 
-731 WAQTDS
+731 
-737 LMKFEGQMNN
+737 
-747 LTTLSDNALAETKK
+747 
-761 FWETMV
+761 
-767 AGAAK
+767 
-772 GSSELTQYEARL
+772 
-784 KAVKQEESARVQLS
+784 
-798 NEMAA
+798 
-803 QKLGGGLRLLSEG
+803 
-816 EIRKSIEA
+816 IEA

-835 SDEYRNLSKN
+835 NDEYRNLSKN

-888 LQKQGVGLSESAL
+888 LQKQGAGLSESAL

-918 AGSLQQYK
+918 ASSLQDYK
-926 DNLEE
+926 ENLKV
-931 VEGLQKLMV
+931 VEDLQNQMMITQG
-940 LRKGQNALDFFR
+940 RNALAFFR
-952 GDTSD
+952 GDTSN
-957 ASADEIKKNADALK
+957 ASADQIKQNADALK
-971 TYRDSLP
+971 VYRDSLP

-1016 GLQGGNGIFKG
+1016 GLQGGNGSFKG
-1027 TPEQLRQAKQVLQE
+1027 TPEQLRQAKQVLEE
-1041 TLATTEKGSK
+1041 TLATTDKGSK

-1106 SRTTKEAQKAY
+1106 SRTTKEAQKSY

-1156 TLYMGTAVAMQK
+1156 TLYMGTAVAIQK

-1210 TPVQNL
+1210 TSVQNL

-1277 KGMIDGSSASAVAME
+1277 KGIIEGSSASAVAME

-1364 AFDLAQAIGVTP
+1364 AFDLAQAIGVAP

-1460 TAIQDEYNKMN
+1460 TAILDEYNKMN

-1491 DANQRVLGYLI
+1491 DANQRFFGKLI
-1502 DALRVVVNLL
+1502 DALRVVVDLL
-1512 TGDGGVSVAF
+1512 TGDGGISVAF
-1522 RSLIVLAATWKL
+1522 RALIVLAATWRL

-1557 KSKMTALQKANI
+1557 KGKMTALQKSNI
-1569 WLALATAVAYVA
+1569 WLALAAAVAYVA
-1581 YKFITYKNAI
+1581 YKFITYKNAV

-1613 GYWKKIENTN
+1613 GYWKKIEITN
-1623 NALLRAQSYHN
+1623 NALRKAQAYHN
-1634 GLSAEVDKLRQSTD
+1634 SLSEEVDKLRQSTD
-1648 KGSAATALLSKK
+1648 KGSAATTLLSKK
-1660 QGELKNSENAVTK
+1660 QEDLKNSENAVTK
-1673 ASNDHRVAIGNLNSI
+1673 ASNAHRVAIGNLNSI

-1700 NYALMAADAHD
+1700 NYAILAADAHD
-1711 KIAAAIRREMLAKE
+1711 KVAAAIRREMLAKE

-1740 ISSDYG
+1740 IASDYG
-1746 DLNQRLVNMGGLSR
+1746 DLNQLLVNKGGLKPK
-1760 TQASR
+1760 QASR

-1787 MANVD
+1787 MANAD
-1792 VVSQLSRSGL
+1792 VVSQLNRSGL
-1802 NVKGAT
+1802 DVKGTT

-1823 TYNLSDN
+1823 TYNLSDF
-1830 SRIHITG
+1830 SRSHITG
-1837 VQRTSDSKSGWQN
+1837 VQWTSDFKSGWQN
-1850 AYTLHG
+1850 IYTPFHG
-1856 NLRADYADT
+1856 NLRADYADK

-1996 TTETAGNI
+1996 TTETVGNI
-2004 PKIDAGATSNPWGE
+2004 PKIDAGVSRNPWGE
-2018 NSDAASTDWGK
+2018 NLDAASTDWGK

-2043 DFVKALQGDTDV
+2043 EFVKALQGDTDV

-2077 AASVIG
+2077 ADSVIG
-2083 WYNKQRLAIQDVL
+2083 WYNTQRLKIQDVL

-2102 NTGNWQDPKKQKART
+2102 NTGSWKDPKNQRS
-2117 AAKMVKDD
+2117 AAKKVKDE
-2125 MSYYLDEL
+2125 MSYYMEEL

-2158 WKRTLENEQT
+2158 WKRTLENEQA

-2227 DAAAMRKIFGNLDK
+2227 DAAAIHKILGKLDK
-2241 DIEGDFLKMNK
+2241 DIEQDFLKMNK

-2270 FNKLTD
+2270 FNSLTE
-2276 NLQENLSK
+2276 NLQTNLQK
-2284 MGLLVPDL
+2284 MDLLVPEL
-2292 NAIREKIMDA
+2292 NKKLKEIQDT
-2302 VEPDKDALAKI
+2302 VEPDKNAEARMNDE
-2313 DDDIQRERTRRLT
+2313 IQRQTYLRTT

-2348 DKGMGL
+2348 KNGMGS
-2354 WADAILDSENAD
+2354 WADAILGSEDAD
-2366 TEKQALIA
+2366 TAKQAVIA
-2374 QLHTLYDDVQDAIKQ
+2374 QLHSIYDDVQDAIKK

-2400 QWSDAIL
+2400 QWNDAIL
-2407 PGNISMKQ
+2407 PGNVSMKQ
-2415 TYEKAAASLGVEQG
+2415 TYERTAAALGVEQG

-2476 RVADLKRQE
+2476 RVTDLKRQE

-2532 TEESQSKIYAMLK
+2532 TEESQSKIYSILK

-2583 AGGTYVVIENSG
+2583 AGGAYVVIENSG

-2622 AVADAWKKVMDDINN
+2622 AMADAWKKVMDDINN

-2696 RSPESIDELPH
+2696 RSPESMDELPR

-2712 AGFLNNEQD
+2712 AGFLNDEQG
-2721 ETPLPVWPTSEEDWQ
+2721 ETPLPVWPTSEEDLQ

-2753 IAAKTEMAET
+2753 IAAKTEMAEA

-2784 LESVKTTYQDM
+2784 LESMKTTYQDT

-2800 DASQQMISNQQ
+2800 DASLQMISNQQ
-2811 AVNKTNTTTSRQ
+2811 AVNKTNTATSRQ

-2931 SKSQIAQATGA
+2931 SKSQIAQVTGA

-2986 RAKYMGANPT
+2986 RAKYMGANPK

-3003 EFHLVGESGREAII
+3003 EFHLVGERGREAII
-3017 DAQTT
+3017 DAATT

-3076 TSASGS
+3076 TSASSS

-3110 GVFDVYGKGGL
+3110 GIFDVYGKGGL
-3121 VDSYDRG
+3121 VDSYDRA
-3128 KKQVNRHGEKY
+3128 KKNVNRHGEKY